1 MNKVFRVIWNHATQT
16 WVAVSELAKAK
27 GKTKSKTSK
36 LTAFSVALGS
46 TLAAGSV
53 MAAISS
59 ATLTGTISQSPNGI
73 AHLANGMSDVAV
85 STESIVNAPKNI
97 IVIGNKASAVYDQDI
112 YIGFNISG
120 NSAGQAGNT
129 IIGNRVTE
137 GGGTNG
143 HDSFSTAVGFG
154 SQVAGPSVAMGVGAR
169 ADINSANGWNA
180 TSSGGV
186 AIGAFALQGGN
197 KDGGTVIGAL
207 SSGDY
212 YYTTSIGALSG
223 ITAEFEDR
231 GSNKNYILQE
241 NGSVTNIRI
250 AQVSIGY
257 KAGAR
262 GGRAIAIGNCATTG
276 VARTNNGIGA
286 VAIGDQSKAFK
297 DASIAIGQQAIAGGV
312 TDAEIATLNA
322 EVARVQGLLNDA
334 NATLKTA
341 IKNMQDDPSADNK
354 FNVASAQAAVKRI
367 SLALERAKN
376 DLTYKSANNSKT
388 IASVAIGYLAKSNN
402 FYSTAVGP
410 KSIANSKDST
420 ALGSSASVSGANAL
434 SALAI
439 GHDARVIGD
448 SAVNATSIGTQSRI
462 HHNATGAIAFG
473 SGSNIYGDSSN
484 SIAIGTNTNISD
496 SKRAAANNAIAIGNE
511 AKATNLNAIAI
522 GNSSAAS
529 GIDSIALGNSNNVTG
544 NYSGAFGDPNIVTGD
559 QSYAFGNNNTVKADQ
574 AFVLGNKVTVD
585 AKNGDSYTGAVVLGD
600 NSTVPTEV
608 KKVNSAKIGTENGK
622 KLVYSGFAGNLGGAE
637 TNGEPQ
643 KADAGKQGRFV
654 SVGNA
659 TSPRQV
665 KFVAAGEISKTST
678 DAINGSQ
685 LYAFSDVVNNLA
697 TSTATIIG
705 GGATLNQN
713 GTINGFSRLLDTTGL
728 TATTY
733 TKPTTAAT
741 NVATAI
747 TNLNDYVNAGWKI
760 AEGNDAA
767 AKARISPN
775 EQVNFKADGL
785 ASVTVTANGTGANVT
800 YTVTKGEFKD
810 TTDNGTISAKDD
822 DNKGKAATVGD
833 VSEAINRAYWKAK
846 AAGNGADGNTITND
860 TPDQVT
866 AGTEVTFEAGKNL
879 TVDHSTA
886 KTFTFATVDT
896 PNFKGV
902 ELVNGNTAADK
913 KLTLTPTNAG
923 DLKLNKGTGNAA
935 AKITN
940 VVSGLEKFDENNPL
954 INGHTLEELTMSQ
967 DPAYSGLTNLADKNV
982 QNNTAA
988 TVGDLRGMGWV
999 VSSNKTTDNLKQ
1011 EYTAQVKNANEVK
1024 FVGTGVAVVSGKTD
1038 ENTRTITV
1046 DVAKGTLVNASADVG
1061 SQDRG
1066 KVTVTNGDD
1075 NKVAT
1080 VKNVAD
1086 AINSTGTIIKANNEH
1101 DTAITDTDETKNDDG
1116 AIVKAGEEVTY
1127 TAGKNLR
1134 VKRDTRNLT
1143 FALANNITVNS
1154 ANVSTKLTIGKTN
1167 PVGITSDANGLNF
1180 ATTEGTNTNAPVY
1193 LNGIKSTLQDTL
1205 GAATPNLVGK
1215 TFTDA
1220 EKARA
1225 ASVQDV
1231 LNSGWNI
1238 RGKKQATDADV
1249 ANVDFVRTYDTVDF
1263 ISGDANTTEVTV
1275 NAKDDN
1281 KRTEVSIKAKTGET
1295 DVVTAADTGKKAG
1308 QVKAKANAGTTTDQ
1322 GSNLATVDAVANAVN
1337 RAYWTAKAAGNG
1349 ADGNTIT
1356 NDTPN
1361 QVTAGTEVT
1370 FEAGKNL
1377 AVTHTT
1383 NKFEFKTKDDV
1394 EFTSLQIGGTDGP
1407 KLTKDGDSLK
1417 VSTADGSPVK
1427 ITNVKA
1433 GENDNDAV
1441 SYKQFKEIKV
1451 ATDNTI
1457 KLTAIDNVKGTQ
1469 NKTETT
1475 TSDQKLNQAD
1485 GINFKLASADND
1497 LLSVKAA
1504 GDTVTFTPK
1513 LGKVEVTNGKA
1524 VEATSQTGLVE
1535 ATALTEA
1542 LNKLGWKTKAT
1553 EAGSTANPVDQEI
1566 NAGDSVNYEDGQGT
1580 TAKVEITKGATNP
1593 DTGISTPDT
1602 VSVKYDVKAADN
1614 TINVSDAGVKV
1625 NTGSIELAKTDEKA
1639 NDRGKVTITPKA
1651 KVDGGTETQEEAN
1664 KRAETEV
1671 ATVKNVADAINS
1683 AATIIK
1689 AHNDNTEITDEVKD
1703 DKGEIVKAGEEVTYT
1718 AGKNLR
1724 VKRDTRNLTF
1734 ALANNIT
1741 VNSANVSTKLTIGKT
1756 NPVGITSDA
1765 NGLNFATTEGTN
1777 TNAPVY
1783 LNGIKSTLQ
1792 DTLGA
1797 ATPNLVGKTFT
1808 DAEKARA
1815 ASVQDVLNSGWNIRG
1830 KKQATDADVAN
1841 VDFVRTYDTVD
1852 FISGDANTTEVTVN
1866 AKDDNKRT
1874 EVSIKAKTGETDVVT
1889 AADTGKKAGQVKAK
1903 ANAGTTTDQGSNLA
1917 TVDAVANAVNRAY
1930 WTAKAA
1936 GNGADGNTIT
1946 NDTPNQVT
1954 AGTEVTFE
1962 AGKNLAVTHTT
1973 NKFEFKTKD
1982 DVEFTS
1988 LQIGGTDGPK
1998 LTKDGDSLKVSTAD
2012 GSPVKITNVKAGE
2025 NDNDAVSYKQFKEI
2039 KVATDN
2045 TIKLTAIDNV
2055 KGTQNK
2061 TETTTSDQKLNQAD
2075 GINFKLASADNDLLS
2090 VKAAGDTVTF
2100 TPKLGKVEVTN
2111 GKAVEATSQTGLVEA
2126 TALTEAL
2133 NKLGWKTKATE
2144 AGSTANPV
2152 DQEINAG
2159 DSVNYED
2166 GQGTTAKV
2174 EITKGATNPDT
2185 GISTP
2190 DTVSVKYD
2198 VKAAD
2203 NTINV
2208 SDAGVKV
2215 NTGSIELAKTDE
2227 KANDRG
2233 KVTITP
2239 KAKVDGGTETQEEA
2253 NKRAETEVATVKNVA
2268 DAINSA
2274 ATIIKAHND
2283 NTEITDEVKDDKGET
2298 VKAGDE
2304 VTYTAGKNLRV
2315 KRDARNLTFAL
2326 ANEIEVEK
2334 ATATKSLTIGEG
2346 DNTTTLTSDEDG
2358 LSVAGK
2364 NDAPRKVTNVAEG
2377 TETLVF
2383 DKEGNQLV
2391 EIGGKFYDTADIDDQ
2406 GLPKADAKEKT
2417 PLKDTDTDADAYA
2430 KAASGLA
2437 DLAGSDQTNALTV
2450 ADAGKL
2456 GWVMSA
2462 GGHSTAVQNADEVIF
2477 NAKDGV
2483 NITSHFDANSGKYNV
2498 DFGLKVDKDAD
2509 NILNVTEDG
2518 VSVLKGE
2525 LEAAATT
2532 GTTRGKVTVKDAEQT
2547 GDNQVATVNN
2557 VADAINSAK
2566 WFAKAENLEEGLTD
2580 RAQKDTD
2587 EEAAAIGA
2595 GDLIALKADKN
2606 LAVKREGTHFTYGLA
2621 KDIGVESVTANERV
2635 QIGSGGTAVN
2645 LISHLGALKVADKDG
2660 KATQITNVDAG
2671 ANTMRF
2677 NKDGDQLVQVG
2688 DKYYVVN
2695 PETGYADVEKEST
2708 PATEEELTELV
2719 KAKPEL
2725 KAYVAYAKAAS
2736 GLADLDNSD
2745 QTNALTVA
2753 DAQKLG
2759 WVVSAGDYAANV
2771 TNANEVRFNGS
2782 NGISVTGETDEH
2794 GVRNIN
2800 VSLAK
2805 GKVAGNTTT
2814 GVAAGDTNYV
2824 TGEQVANA
2832 INQSGWKTNVT
2843 QTNATTGA
2851 TETVTKVVIPGTQ
2864 VNYVNGSGTDAKVSA
2879 NASTGGLDVTF
2890 DVKSANLD
2898 TLTVGKDGVKVNT
2911 GAITSADSN
2920 ATITITNA
2928 DGSTSTIDNPERGKV
2943 TVATGEGNKVAT
2955 VQNVADAINSAKWFV
2970 NAKNLDT
2977 AMTVRSEKG
2986 TESQAIGAGDT
2997 VTFQADKNLAV
3008 SRKEGVFTYGL
3019 AKDIGVNSVTLGTA
3033 DTAVNLS
3040 ASAGALNVADKEGN
3054 AAQITNVKA
3063 GAEVVTFDK
3072 EGNQIVKKGDKYVT
3086 LDDAGNPTNIEA
3098 TPATEEELAKLDP
3111 RQKAVA
3117 GLANLYGS
3125 KGTNALTVEDARN
3138 LGWVVSAGDHSAA
3151 VTNTDEVVFEGTN
3164 GVDVSAKSENGV
3176 HTITVGIKDGD
3187 VVKSNQFTAK
3197 VGGVDTSVIKVGDQ
3211 YYKVEDID
3219 PKTGAPKA
3227 NVNAVTVD
3235 ANTTP
3240 TNAGTGYVT
3249 GNKVADAIQQSG
3261 FVLGKQKAPLAA
3273 SDYKEAD
3280 AADEVVNPNDEVR
3293 FADGNNTKVKLATKE
3308 SVDATGNKV
3317 TTTTV
3322 KVDVNGLPVQ
3332 YTTADGTPVT
3342 KVGDAFYKVD
3352 ANGNPT
3358 GDVVDG
3364 TTLVAKVINPTAK
3377 ANEAGRSITLGNVA
3391 NGAKTFDAAKDAE
3404 GNDLVKAN
3412 DGLWHRATDVE
3423 ANGALKPK
3431 ASSATPVTSDS
3442 SAGLVDFTKSKPN
3455 NVATVGDLQNIGWVM
3470 STSDNGY
3477 TDQVRNANKVD
3488 FKGGNGIEVKG
3499 KTLTD
3504 GTREITVA
3512 IKEGD
3517 VTKSNEFTAPD
3528 GTKLTKIGDN
3538 YYRQE
3543 DIDNHTGKP
3552 KSSEVKALY
3561 KAEGDKVFAI
3571 DQVTGNIKPS
3581 EEAKLVKKDN
3591 GYVTGNKVADAIA
3604 QSGWNIGL
3612 GDDAKAS
3619 EAFADP
3625 TKALSANTLEKVN
3638 PNDNLRFANGKNTKV
3653 SAATVESTD
3662 ENGDKVTTTY
3672 VKTDVELPL
3681 GQLSATDAAGNKVVK
3696 GADGKW
3702 YPAKVDGSADTAKG
3716 AIDGR
3721 TVRQETVLDPDNKGE
3736 KYKALTEQPT
3746 SADNN
3751 AISRAQSD
3759 ALKDQ
3764 KVVDAKAQLA
3774 KTLAQAGQ
3782 SAEVITAALEG
3793 IDNAV
3798 RDEVKAKY
3806 LKDNGLDKGTAGS
3819 VITNVAWGQK
3829 PSDAV
3834 NVDQLQNSG
3843 WNLDSK
3849 AVAGTNGKVTTIS
3862 TAATKVK
3869 MDETVNIN
3877 AGQNIEITRHGK
3889 SVEIATSMNPNFD
3902 SVKLGKGN
3910 KAVTLN
3916 STADGALSV
3925 EGAKVTNVAKG
3936 RITSGSTDAI
3946 NGGQLYDVASQVS
3959 QHLGNLNHRI
3969 NKVGKNADAGTAS
3982 ALAASQ
3988 LPQAYIPGKSMVAVA
4003 GGTYQGQN
4011 GLALGVS
4018 RTSDNG
4024 KVIIRLSGT
4033 ANSQGK
4039 KGVAAGIGYQW

>member
-27 GKTKSKTSK
+27 GKTKSKASK

-53 MAAISS
+53 MAATS
-59 ATLTGTISQSPNGI
+59 ATLTGTISPSSNGI
-73 AHLANGMSDVAV
+73 VHLGNGKTEVHATTDSSV
-85 STESIVNAPKNI
+85 SAPKNI
-97 IVIGNKASAVYDQDI
+97 IVIGDKDVNVFDQQI
-112 YIGFNISG
+112 YIGFNSR
-120 NSAGQAGNT
+120 NGQANGKAGDT
-129 IIGNRVTE
+129 IIGNRVDF
-137 GGGTNG
+137 GGGANG
-143 HDSFSTAVGFG
+143 QDSFSTAVGFG
-154 SQVAGPSVAMGVGAR
+154 TQVAGPSVAIGVGAR
-169 ADINSANGWNA
+169 SDPLDSSGWNA
-180 TSSGGV
+180 TTNGGV

-197 KDGGTVIGAL
+197 INGGTVIGAL

-212 YYTTSIGALSG
+212 HYATSIGALSG
-223 ITAEFEDR
+223 ITNTFVDKAT
-231 GSNKNYILQE
+231 NKGYTLQE
-241 NGSVTNIRI
+241 GGGATNIRV
-250 AQVSIGY
+250 AQASVGY

-262 GGRAIAIGNCATTG
+262 GARSVAIANCATTG
-276 VARTNNGIGA
+276 VAHTTAGTGA

-312 TDAEIATLNA
+312 TNAEITALKT
-322 EVARVQGLLNDA
+322 EVTRIQGLLDNA
-334 NATLKTA
+334 NATLATA
-341 IKNMQDDPSADNK
+341 VTNMNADQSADNK
-354 FNVASAQAAVKRI
+354 FNVAAARTAVQRI
-367 SLALERAKN
+367 SLALERAKK
-376 DLTYKSANNSKT
+376 DLTYASANNSQT
-388 IASVAIGYLAKSNN
+388 TAAVAIGYLAKSNN
-402 FYSTAVGP
+402 SYSTAVGP
-410 KSIANSKDST
+410 QSIVNSADST
-420 ALGSSASVSGANAL
+420 ALGRLANVSGANAS

-448 SAVNATSIGTQSRI
+448 TAVNATAIGTQSRI
-462 HHNATGAIAFG
+462 HHNAVGAIAFG
-473 SGSNIYGDSSN
+473 SNSNIYGNSNN
-484 SIAIGTNTNISD
+484 SIAIGTNAHISNND
-496 SKRAAANNAIAIGNE
+496 RRSHGVYAVVENATVLGSFSTASANKGTAVGSNNTVIG
-511 AKATNLNAIAI
+511 A
-522 GNSSAAS
+522 SSGALGSDNTVGKYSS
-529 GIDSIALGNSNNVTG
+529 GIDTSTYYGTRSFVVGSNNTVTLA
-544 NYSGAFGDPNIVTGD
+544 NDTMV
-559 QSYAFGNNNTVKADQ
+559 FGNNVAVTQ
-574 AFVLGNKVTVD
+574 ANRSGSVILGNNSSVPENVT
-585 AKNGDSYTGAVVLGD
+585 AI
-600 NSTVPTEV
+600 
-608 KKVNSAKIGTENGK
+608 NSAKVGNIT
-622 KLVYSGFAGNLGGAE
+622 YAGFAGNLGGTTTDGTSAVA
-637 TNGEPQ
+637 
-643 KADAGKQGRFV
+643 ADQGRFV
-654 SVGNA
+654 SIGNA
-659 TSPRQV
+659 KAPRQI
-665 KFVAAGEISKTST
+665 KHVAAGRIEADST

-685 LYAFSDVVNNLA
+685 LYSLTGVVSNMGVSVANV
-697 TSTATIIG
+697 IG
-705 GGATLNQN
+705 GNAVLNPN

-728 TATTY
+728 ADTTTY

-760 AEGNDAA
+760 AQGDETD
-767 AKARISPN
+767 AKARISPD

-785 ASVTVTANGTGANVT
+785 ASVTVEANATNKGADVT

-810 TTDNGTISAKDD
+810 DTTDGTISAKTD
-822 DNKGKAATVGD
+822 KGDKAATVND
-833 VSEAINRAYWKAK
+833 VSSAINRAYWKAK
-846 AAGNGADGNTITND
+846 AAGNGVTTD
-860 TPDQVT
+860 TPDQVI
-866 AGTEVTFEAGKNL
+866 AGTEVTFAAGKNL
-879 TVDHSTA
+879 TVDHKTP

-902 ELVNGNTAADK
+902 ELVDKNATDDK
-913 KLTLTPTNAG
+913 KLTLTPTDAG
-923 DLKLNKGTGNAA
+923 DLELNKGLSNAA

-940 VVSGLEKFDENNPL
+940 VVSGLAKFDVNNPL
-954 INGHTLEELTMSQ
+954 VGNGHTLEELTMSQ
-967 DPAYSGLTNLADKNV
+967 DDAYSGLTNLADKNV
-982 QNNTAA
+982 QDNTAA

-999 VSSNKTTDNLKQ
+999 VSSNKTTGSLSN
-1011 EYTAQVKNANEVK
+1011 EYTSQVKNANEVK
-1024 FVGTGVAVVSGKTD
+1024 FVGTGAAVVSGKTD
-1038 ENTRTITV
+1038 DNTRTITV
-1046 DVAKGTLVNASADVG
+1046 DVAKGELVNATTDAQTGNTVNAN
-1061 SQDRG
+1061 RG
-1066 KVTVTNGDD
+1066 KVTVKSGDD

-1086 AINSTGTIIKANNEH
+1086 AINSAATIIKAVNEH

-1116 AIVKAGEEVTY
+1116 EVVKAGDDVTY
-1127 TAGKNLR
+1127 KAGKNLR

-1143 FALANNITVNS
+1143 FALANDITVNN
-1154 ANVSTKLTIGKTN
+1154 ANVDTKLTIGKTN
-1167 PVGITSDANGLNF
+1167 PVGITSDTNGLNF

-1193 LNGIKSTLQDTL
+1193 LNGVKSTLQDTIVA
-1205 GAATPNLVGK
+1205 AATPNLEKVDK
-1215 TFTDA
+1215 DVTTFTAA

-1238 RGKKQATDADV
+1238 RGKKQATDADI

-1295 DVVTAADTGKKAG
+1295 DVVTAADAGKKVG

-1322 GSNLATVDAVANAVN
+1322 GSNLATVNAVANAVN
-1337 RAYWTAKAAGNG
+1337 SAYWTAKAAGNG
-1349 ADGNTIT
+1349 VT
-1356 NDTPN
+1356 NDTPD

-1370 FEAGKNL
+1370 FKAGKNL
-1377 AVTHTT
+1377 AVDHSTANT
-1383 NKFEFKTKDDV
+1383 FEFKTKDEV
-1394 EFTSLQIGGTDGP
+1394 EFTSVQIGTDGP
-1407 KLTKDGDSLK
+1407 KLTKGDGNTLK
-1417 VSTADGSPVK
+1417 VSAVDGTAPVK
-1427 ITNVKA
+1427 ITNVAA

-1441 SYKQFKEIKV
+1441 SYKQFKEIKA

-1513 LGKVEVTNGKA
+1513 LGKVEITDGKA

-1535 ATALTEA
+1535 ATELTEA

-1671 ATVKNVADAINS
+1671 ATVKNVAN
-1683 AATIIK
+1683 
-1689 AHNDNTEITDEVKD
+1689 
-1703 DKGEIVKAGEEVTYT
+1703 
-1718 AGKNLR
+1718 
-1724 VKRDTRNLTF
+1724 
-1734 ALANNIT
+1734 
-1741 VNSANVSTKLTIGKT
+1741 
-1756 NPVGITSDA
+1756 
-1765 NGLNFATTEGTN
+1765 
-1777 TNAPVY
+1777 
-1783 LNGIKSTLQ
+1783 
-1792 DTLGA
+1792 
-1797 ATPNLVGKTFT
+1797 
-1808 DAEKARA
+1808 
-1815 ASVQDVLNSGWNIRG
+1815 
-1830 KKQATDADVAN
+1830 
-1841 VDFVRTYDTVD
+1841 
-1852 FISGDANTTEVTVN
+1852 
-1866 AKDDNKRT
+1866 
-1874 EVSIKAKTGETDVVT
+1874 
-1889 AADTGKKAGQVKAK
+1889 
-1903 ANAGTTTDQGSNLA
+1903 
-1917 TVDAVANAVNRAY
+1917 
-1930 WTAKAA
+1930 
-1936 GNGADGNTIT
+1936 
-1946 NDTPNQVT
+1946 
-1954 AGTEVTFE
+1954 
-1962 AGKNLAVTHTT
+1962 
-1973 NKFEFKTKD
+1973 
-1982 DVEFTS
+1982 
-1988 LQIGGTDGPK
+1988 
-1998 LTKDGDSLKVSTAD
+1998 
-2012 GSPVKITNVKAGE
+2012 
-2025 NDNDAVSYKQFKEI
+2025 
-2039 KVATDN
+2039 
-2045 TIKLTAIDNV
+2045 
-2055 KGTQNK
+2055 
-2061 TETTTSDQKLNQAD
+2061 
-2075 GINFKLASADNDLLS
+2075 
-2090 VKAAGDTVTF
+2090 
-2100 TPKLGKVEVTN
+2100 
-2111 GKAVEATSQTGLVEA
+2111 
-2126 TALTEAL
+2126 
-2133 NKLGWKTKATE
+2133 
-2144 AGSTANPV
+2144 
-2152 DQEINAG
+2152 
-2159 DSVNYED
+2159 
-2166 GQGTTAKV
+2166 
-2174 EITKGATNPDT
+2174 
-2185 GISTP
+2185 
-2190 DTVSVKYD
+2190 
-2198 VKAAD
+2198 
-2203 NTINV
+2203 
-2208 SDAGVKV
+2208 
-2215 NTGSIELAKTDE
+2215 
-2227 KANDRG
+2227 
-2233 KVTITP
+2233 
-2239 KAKVDGGTETQEEA
+2239 
-2253 NKRAETEVATVKNVA
+2253 
-2268 DAINSA
+2268 AINSA

-2298 VKAGDE
+2298 VKAGDD

-2462 GGHSTAVQNADEVIF
+2462 GGNSTAVQNADEVIF

-2498 DFGLKVDKDAD
+2498 DFGLKVDEDAD

-2532 GTTRGKVTVKDAEQT
+2532 GTTRGKVTVKEADQT

-2557 VADAINSAK
+2557 VAEAINSAK
-2566 WFAKAENLEEGLTD
+2566 WFAKAENLEEALTD

-2606 LAVKREGTHFTYGLA
+2606 LAVKREGT
-2621 KDIGVESVTANERV
+2621 N
-2635 QIGSGGTAVN
+2635 
-2645 LISHLGALKVADKDG
+2645 
-2660 KATQITNVDAG
+2660 
-2671 ANTMRF
+2671 
-2677 NKDGDQLVQVG
+2677 
-2688 DKYYVVN
+2688 
-2695 PETGYADVEKEST
+2695 
-2708 PATEEELTELV
+2708 
-2719 KAKPEL
+2719 
-2725 KAYVAYAKAAS
+2725 
-2736 GLADLDNSD
+2736 
-2745 QTNALTVA
+2745 
-2753 DAQKLG
+2753 
-2759 WVVSAGDYAANV
+2759 
-2771 TNANEVRFNGS
+2771 
-2782 NGISVTGETDEH
+2782 
-2794 GVRNIN
+2794 
-2800 VSLAK
+2800 
-2805 GKVAGNTTT
+2805 
-2814 GVAAGDTNYV
+2814 
-2824 TGEQVANA
+2824 
-2832 INQSGWKTNVT
+2832 
-2843 QTNATTGA
+2843 
-2851 TETVTKVVIPGTQ
+2851 
-2864 VNYVNGSGTDAKVSA
+2864 
-2879 NASTGGLDVTF
+2879 
-2890 DVKSANLD
+2890 
-2898 TLTVGKDGVKVNT
+2898 
-2911 GAITSADSN
+2911 
-2920 ATITITNA
+2920 
-2928 DGSTSTIDNPERGKV
+2928 
-2943 TVATGEGNKVAT
+2943 
-2955 VQNVADAINSAKWFV
+2955 
-2970 NAKNLDT
+2970 
-2977 AMTVRSEKG
+2977 
-2986 TESQAIGAGDT
+2986 
-2997 VTFQADKNLAV
+2997 
-3008 SRKEGVFTYGL
+3008 FTYGL
-3019 AKDIGVNSVTLGTA
+3019 AKDIGVNSITLGTA
-3033 DTAVNLS
+3033 ETAVNLS
-3040 ASAGALNVADKEGN
+3040 SSAGALNVADKDGN
-3054 AAQITNVKA
+3054 TAQITNVKA

-3072 EGNQIVKKGDKYVT
+3072 DGNQIVKKGDKYVT

-3111 RQKAVA
+3111 SQKALA
-3117 GLANLYGS
+3117 GLADLYGS

-3240 TNAGTGYVT
+3240 TNAGLGYVT

-3308 SVDATGNKV
+3308 SVDAKGNKV

-3352 ANGNPT
+3352 ENGNPT

-3364 TTLVAKVINPTAK
+3364 ATLVAKVINPTAK

-3412 DGLWHRATDVE
+3412 DGLWHKATDVE
-3423 ANGALKPK
+3423 ANGTLKPK

-3543 DIDNHTGKP
+3543 DIDIHTGKP

-3681 GQLSATDAAGNKVVK
+3681 SQLSATDAAGNKVVK
-3696 GADGKW
+3696 GTDGKW
-3702 YPAKVDGSADTAKG
+3702 YPAKADGSADTAKE
-3716 AIDGR
+3716 AVDGR

-3849 AVAGTNGKVTTIS
+3849 AVAGTNGKVTAIN

-3889 SVEIATSMNPNFD
+3889 SVEIATSMNPSFD

>member
-27 GKTKSKTSK
+27 GKTKSKASK

-53 MAAISS
+53 MAATS
-59 ATLTGTISQSPNGI
+59 ATLTGTISPSSNGI
-73 AHLANGMSDVAV
+73 VHLGNGKTEVHATTDSSV
-85 STESIVNAPKNI
+85 SAPKNI
-97 IVIGNKASAVYDQDI
+97 IVIGDKDVNVFDQQI
-112 YIGFNISG
+112 YIGFNSR
-120 NSAGQAGNT
+120 NGQANGKAGDT
-129 IIGNRVTE
+129 IIGNRVDF
-137 GGGTNG
+137 GGGANG
-143 HDSFSTAVGFG
+143 QDSFSTAVGFG
-154 SQVAGPSVAMGVGAR
+154 TQVAGPSVAIGVGAR
-169 ADINSANGWNA
+169 SDPLDSSGWNA
-180 TSSGGV
+180 TTNGGV

-197 KDGGTVIGAL
+197 INGGTVIGAL

-212 YYTTSIGALSG
+212 HYATSIGALSG
-223 ITAEFEDR
+223 ITNTFVDKAT
-231 GSNKNYILQE
+231 NKGYTLQE
-241 NGSVTNIRI
+241 GGGATNIRV
-250 AQVSIGY
+250 AQASVGY

-262 GGRAIAIGNCATTG
+262 GARSVAIANCATTG
-276 VARTNNGIGA
+276 VAHTTAGTGA

-312 TDAEIATLNA
+312 TSAEITALNA
-322 EVARVQGLLNDA
+322 EVTRIQGLLDNA
-334 NATLKTA
+334 NATLATA
-341 IKNMQDDPSADNK
+341 VTNMNADQSADNK
-354 FNVASAQAAVKRI
+354 FNVAAARTAVQRI
-367 SLALERAKN
+367 SLALERAKK
-376 DLTYKSANNSKT
+376 DLTYASANNSQT
-388 IASVAIGYLAKSNN
+388 TAAVAIGYLAKSNN
-402 FYSTAVGP
+402 SYSTAVGP
-410 KSIANSKDST
+410 QSIVNSADST
-420 ALGSSASVSGANAL
+420 ALGRLANVSGANAS

-448 SAVNATSIGTQSRI
+448 TAVNATAIGTQSRI
-462 HHNATGAIAFG
+462 HHNAVGAIAFG
-473 SGSNIYGDSSN
+473 SNSNIYGNSNN
-484 SIAIGTNTNISD
+484 SIAIGTNAHISNND
-496 SKRAAANNAIAIGNE
+496 RRSHGVYAVVENATVLGSFSTASANKGTAVGSNNTVIG
-511 AKATNLNAIAI
+511 A
-522 GNSSAAS
+522 SSGALGSDNTVGKYSS
-529 GIDSIALGNSNNVTG
+529 GIDTSTYYGTRSFVVGLNNTVTLA
-544 NYSGAFGDPNIVTGD
+544 NDTMV
-559 QSYAFGNNNTVKADQ
+559 FGNNVAVTQ
-574 AFVLGNKVTVD
+574 ANRSGSVILGNNSSVPENVT
-585 AKNGDSYTGAVVLGD
+585 AI
-600 NSTVPTEV
+600 
-608 KKVNSAKIGTENGK
+608 NSAKVGNIT
-622 KLVYSGFAGNLGGAE
+622 YAGFAGNLGGTTTDGTSAVA
-637 TNGEPQ
+637 
-643 KADAGKQGRFV
+643 ADQGRFV
-654 SVGNA
+654 SIGNA
-659 TSPRQV
+659 KAPRQI
-665 KFVAAGEISKTST
+665 KHVAAGRIEADST

-685 LYAFSDVVNNLA
+685 LYSLTGVVSNMGVSVANV
-697 TSTATIIG
+697 IG
-705 GGATLNQN
+705 GNAVLNPN

-728 TATTY
+728 ADTTTY

-760 AEGNDAA
+760 AQGDETD
-767 AKARISPN
+767 AKARISPD

-785 ASVTVTANGTGANVT
+785 ASVTVEANATNKGADVT

-810 TTDNGTISAKDD
+810 DTTDGTISAKTD
-822 DNKGKAATVGD
+822 KGDKAATVND
-833 VSEAINRAYWKAK
+833 VSSAINRAYWKAK
-846 AAGNGADGNTITND
+846 AAGNGVTTD
-860 TPDQVT
+860 TPDQVI
-866 AGTEVTFEAGKNL
+866 AGTEVTFAAGKNL
-879 TVDHSTA
+879 TVDHKTP

-896 PNFKGV
+896 PNLKGV
-902 ELVNGNTAADK
+902 ELVDKNATDDK
-913 KLTLTPTNAG
+913 KLTLTPTDAG
-923 DLKLNKGTGNAA
+923 DLELNKGLSNAA

-940 VVSGLEKFDENNPL
+940 VVSGLAKFDVNNPL
-954 INGHTLEELTMSQ
+954 VGNGHTLEELTMSQ
-967 DPAYSGLTNLADKNV
+967 DDAYSGLTNLADKNV
-982 QNNTAA
+982 QDNTAA

-999 VSSNKTTDNLKQ
+999 VSSNKTTGSLSN
-1011 EYTAQVKNANEVK
+1011 EYTSQVKNANEVK
-1024 FVGTGVAVVSGKTD
+1024 FVGTGAAVVSGKTD
-1038 ENTRTITV
+1038 DNTRTITV
-1046 DVAKGTLVNASADVG
+1046 DVAKGELVNATTDAQTGNTVNAN
-1061 SQDRG
+1061 RG
-1066 KVTVTNGDD
+1066 KVTVKSGDD

-1086 AINSTGTIIKANNEH
+1086 AINSAATIIKAVNEH

-1116 AIVKAGEEVTY
+1116 EVVKAGDDVTY
-1127 TAGKNLR
+1127 KAGKNLR

-1143 FALANNITVNS
+1143 FALANDITVNN
-1154 ANVSTKLTIGKTN
+1154 ANVDTKLTIGKTN
-1167 PVGITSDANGLNF
+1167 PVGITSDTNGLNF

-1193 LNGIKSTLQDTL
+1193 LNGVKSTLQDTIVA
-1205 GAATPNLVGK
+1205 AATPNLEKVDK
-1215 TFTDA
+1215 DVTTFTAA

-1295 DVVTAADTGKKAG
+1295 DVVTAADAGKKVG

-1322 GSNLATVDAVANAVN
+1322 GSNLATVNAVANAVN
-1337 RAYWTAKAAGNG
+1337 SAYWTAKAAGNG
-1349 ADGNTIT
+1349 VT
-1356 NDTPN
+1356 NDTPD

-1370 FEAGKNL
+1370 FKAGKNL
-1377 AVTHTT
+1377 AVDHSTANT
-1383 NKFEFKTKDDV
+1383 FEFKTKDEV
-1394 EFTSLQIGGTDGP
+1394 EFTSVQIGTDGP
-1407 KLTKDGDSLK
+1407 KLTKGDGNTLK
-1417 VSTADGSPVK
+1417 VSAVDGTAPVK
-1427 ITNVKA
+1427 ITNVAA

-1441 SYKQFKEIKV
+1441 SYKQFKEIKA

-1513 LGKVEVTNGKA
+1513 LGKVEITDGKA

-1535 ATALTEA
+1535 ATELTEA

-1625 NTGSIELAKTDEKA
+1625 NTGDIELAKTDETA
-1639 NDRGKVTITPKA
+1639 TARGKVTITPKA
-1651 KVDGGTETQEEAN
+1651 KAAGGTETPEEAN

-1671 ATVKNVADAINS
+1671 ATVKNVAEAINS
-1683 AATIIK
+1683 AGTIIK
-1689 AHNDNTEITDEVKD
+1689 AANKHNETITD
-1703 DKGEIVKAGEEVTYT
+1703 
-1718 AGKNLR
+1718 
-1724 VKRDTRNLTF
+1724 
-1734 ALANNIT
+1734 
-1741 VNSANVSTKLTIGKT
+1741 
-1756 NPVGITSDA
+1756 
-1765 NGLNFATTEGTN
+1765 
-1777 TNAPVY
+1777 
-1783 LNGIKSTLQ
+1783 
-1792 DTLGA
+1792 
-1797 ATPNLVGKTFT
+1797 
-1808 DAEKARA
+1808 
-1815 ASVQDVLNSGWNIRG
+1815 
-1830 KKQATDADVAN
+1830 
-1841 VDFVRTYDTVD
+1841 
-1852 FISGDANTTEVTVN
+1852 
-1866 AKDDNKRT
+1866 
-1874 EVSIKAKTGETDVVT
+1874 
-1889 AADTGKKAGQVKAK
+1889 
-1903 ANAGTTTDQGSNLA
+1903 
-1917 TVDAVANAVNRAY
+1917 
-1930 WTAKAA
+1930 
-1936 GNGADGNTIT
+1936 
-1946 NDTPNQVT
+1946 
-1954 AGTEVTFE
+1954 
-1962 AGKNLAVTHTT
+1962 
-1973 NKFEFKTKD
+1973 
-1982 DVEFTS
+1982 
-1988 LQIGGTDGPK
+1988 
-1998 LTKDGDSLKVSTAD
+1998 
-2012 GSPVKITNVKAGE
+2012 
-2025 NDNDAVSYKQFKEI
+2025 
-2039 KVATDN
+2039 
-2045 TIKLTAIDNV
+2045 
-2055 KGTQNK
+2055 
-2061 TETTTSDQKLNQAD
+2061 
-2075 GINFKLASADNDLLS
+2075 
-2090 VKAAGDTVTF
+2090 
-2100 TPKLGKVEVTN
+2100 
-2111 GKAVEATSQTGLVEA
+2111 
-2126 TALTEAL
+2126 
-2133 NKLGWKTKATE
+2133 
-2144 AGSTANPV
+2144 
-2152 DQEINAG
+2152 
-2159 DSVNYED
+2159 
-2166 GQGTTAKV
+2166 
-2174 EITKGATNPDT
+2174 
-2185 GISTP
+2185 
-2190 DTVSVKYD
+2190 
-2198 VKAAD
+2198 
-2203 NTINV
+2203 
-2208 SDAGVKV
+2208 
-2215 NTGSIELAKTDE
+2215 TDE
-2227 KANDRG
+2227 
-2233 KVTITP
+2233 T
-2239 KAKVDGGTETQEEA
+2239 
-2253 NKRAETEVATVKNVA
+2253 
-2268 DAINSA
+2268 
-2274 ATIIKAHND
+2274 
-2283 NTEITDEVKDDKGET
+2283 KDDKGET

-2315 KRDARNLTFAL
+2315 KRDDRNLTFAL

-2437 DLAGSDQTNALTV
+2437 DLENSDQTNALTV

-2462 GGHSTAVQNADEVIF
+2462 GGNSTAVQNADEVIF

-2498 DFGLKVDKDAD
+2498 DFGLKVDEDAD

-2532 GTTRGKVTVKDAEQT
+2532 GTTRGKVTVKEADQT

-2557 VADAINSAK
+2557 VAEAINSAK
-2566 WFAKAENLEEGLTD
+2566 WFAKAENLEEALTD
-2580 RAQKDTD
+2580 RVQKDTD

-2621 KDIGVESVTANERV
+2621 KDIEVESVTANERV

-2645 LISHLGALKVADKDG
+2645 LTSHLGALKVADKDG

-2671 ANTMRF
+2671 ANTMKF

-2824 TGEQVANA
+2824 TGEQVANV

-2851 TETVTKVVIPGTQ
+2851 TETVTKVVTPGTQ
-2864 VNYVNGSGTDAKVSA
+2864 VNYVNGSGTDAKVSV

-2955 VQNVADAINSAKWFV
+2955 VQNVADAINSAKWFA

-3033 DTAVNLS
+3033 DTVVNLS
-3040 ASAGALNVADKEGN
+3040 SSAGALNVADKEGN

-3072 EGNQIVKKGDKYVT
+3072 EGNQIVRKGDKYVT
-3086 LDDAGNPTNIEA
+3086 LDDAGHPTDIEA
-3098 TPATEEELAKLDP
+3098 TPATEEELAKLDS

-3117 GLANLYGS
+3117 GLADLYGS

-3151 VTNTDEVVFEGTN
+3151 VTNTDEVVFEGIN

-3197 VGGVDTSVIKVGDQ
+3197 VGGKDTPVIKVGDQ

-3240 TNAGTGYVT
+3240 TNAGLGYVT

-3273 SDYKEAD
+3273 SDYKDAD
-3280 AADEVVNPNDEVR
+3280 VADEVVNPNDEVR

-3308 SVDATGNKV
+3308 SVDVTGNKV

-3364 TTLVAKVINPTAK
+3364 ATLVAKVINPTAK

-3412 DGLWHRATDVE
+3412 DGLWHKATDVE

-3625 TKALSANTLEKVN
+3625 TKALSANILEKVN

-3681 GQLSATDAAGNKVVK
+3681 GQLSATDTAGNKVVK

-3702 YPAKVDGSADTAKG
+3702 YPAKADGSADTAKG
-3716 AIDGR
+3716 AVDGR

-3849 AVAGTNGKVTTIS
+3849 AVAGTNGKVTTIN

>member
-27 GKTKSKTSK
+27 GKTKSKASK

-53 MAAISS
+53 MAATS
-59 ATLTGTISQSPNGI
+59 ATLTGTISPSSNGI
-73 AHLANGMSDVAV
+73 VHLGNGKTEVHATTDSSV
-85 STESIVNAPKNI
+85 SAPKNI
-97 IVIGNKASAVYDQDI
+97 IVIGDKDVNVFDQQI
-112 YIGFNISG
+112 YIGFNSR
-120 NSAGQAGNT
+120 NGQANGKAGDT
-129 IIGNRVTE
+129 IIGNRVDF
-137 GGGTNG
+137 GGGANG
-143 HDSFSTAVGFG
+143 QDSFSTAVGFG
-154 SQVAGPSVAMGVGAR
+154 TQVAGPSVAIGVGAR
-169 ADINSANGWNA
+169 SDPLDSSGWNA
-180 TSSGGV
+180 TTNGGV

-197 KDGGTVIGAL
+197 INGGTVIGAL

-212 YYTTSIGALSG
+212 HYATSIGALSG
-223 ITAEFEDR
+223 ITNTFVDKAT
-231 GSNKNYILQE
+231 NKGYTLQE
-241 NGSVTNIRI
+241 GGGATNIRV
-250 AQVSIGY
+250 AQASVGY

-262 GGRAIAIGNCATTG
+262 GARSVAIANCATTG
-276 VARTNNGIGA
+276 VAHTTAGTGA

-312 TDAEIATLNA
+312 TSAEITALNA
-322 EVARVQGLLNDA
+322 EVTRIQGLLDNA
-334 NATLKTA
+334 NATLATA
-341 IKNMQDDPSADNK
+341 VTNMNADQSADNK
-354 FNVASAQAAVKRI
+354 FNVAAARTAVQRI
-367 SLALERAKN
+367 SLALERAKK
-376 DLTYKSANNSKT
+376 DLTYASANNSQT
-388 IASVAIGYLAKSNN
+388 TAAVAIGYLAKSNN
-402 FYSTAVGP
+402 SYSTAVGP
-410 KSIANSKDST
+410 QSIVNSADST
-420 ALGSSASVSGANAL
+420 ALGRLANVSGANAS

-448 SAVNATSIGTQSRI
+448 TAVNATAIGTQSRI
-462 HHNATGAIAFG
+462 HHNAVGAIAFG
-473 SGSNIYGDSSN
+473 SNSNIYGNSNN
-484 SIAIGTNTNISD
+484 SIAIGTNAHISNND
-496 SKRAAANNAIAIGNE
+496 RRSHGVYAVVENATVLGSFSTASANKGTAVGSNNTVIG
-511 AKATNLNAIAI
+511 A
-522 GNSSAAS
+522 SSGALGSDNTVGKYSS
-529 GIDSIALGNSNNVTG
+529 GIDTSTYYGTRSFVVGSNNTVTLA
-544 NYSGAFGDPNIVTGD
+544 NDTMV
-559 QSYAFGNNNTVKADQ
+559 FGNNVAVTQ
-574 AFVLGNKVTVD
+574 ANRSGSVILGNNSSVPENVT
-585 AKNGDSYTGAVVLGD
+585 AI
-600 NSTVPTEV
+600 
-608 KKVNSAKIGTENGK
+608 NSAKVGNIT
-622 KLVYSGFAGNLGGAE
+622 YAGFAGNLGGTTTDGTSAVA
-637 TNGEPQ
+637 
-643 KADAGKQGRFV
+643 ADQGRFV
-654 SVGNA
+654 SIGNA
-659 TSPRQV
+659 KAPRQI
-665 KFVAAGEISKTST
+665 KHVAAGRIEADST

-685 LYAFSDVVNNLA
+685 LYSLTGVVSNMGVSVANV
-697 TSTATIIG
+697 IG
-705 GGATLNQN
+705 GNAVLNPN

-728 TATTY
+728 ADTTTY

-760 AEGNDAA
+760 AQGDETD
-767 AKARISPN
+767 AKARISPD

-785 ASVTVTANGTGANVT
+785 ASVTVEANATNKGADVT

-810 TTDNGTISAKDD
+810 DTTDGTISAKTD
-822 DNKGKAATVGD
+822 KGDKAATVND
-833 VSEAINRAYWKAK
+833 VSSAINRAYWKAK
-846 AAGNGADGNTITND
+846 AAGNGVTTD
-860 TPDQVT
+860 TPDQVI
-866 AGTEVTFEAGKNL
+866 AGTEVTFAAGKNL
-879 TVDHSTA
+879 TVDHKTP

-902 ELVNGNTAADK
+902 ELVDKNATDDK
-913 KLTLTPTNAG
+913 KLTLTPTDAG
-923 DLKLNKGTGNAA
+923 DLELNKGLSNAA

-940 VVSGLEKFDENNPL
+940 VVSGLAKFDVNNPL
-954 INGHTLEELTMSQ
+954 VGNGHTLEELTMSQ
-967 DPAYSGLTNLADKNV
+967 DDAYSGLTNLADKNV
-982 QNNTAA
+982 QDNTAA

-999 VSSNKTTDNLKQ
+999 VSSNKTTGSLSN
-1011 EYTAQVKNANEVK
+1011 EYTSQVKNANEVK
-1024 FVGTGVAVVSGKTD
+1024 FVGTGAAVVSGKTD
-1038 ENTRTITV
+1038 DNTRTITV
-1046 DVAKGTLVNASADVG
+1046 DVAKGELVNATTDAQTGNTVNAN
-1061 SQDRG
+1061 RG
-1066 KVTVTNGDD
+1066 KVTVKSGDD

-1086 AINSTGTIIKANNEH
+1086 AINSAATIIKAVNEH

-1116 AIVKAGEEVTY
+1116 EVVKAGDDVTY
-1127 TAGKNLR
+1127 KAGKNLR

-1143 FALANNITVNS
+1143 FALANDITVNN
-1154 ANVSTKLTIGKTN
+1154 ANVDTKLTIGKTN
-1167 PVGITSDANGLNF
+1167 PVGITSDTNGLNF

-1193 LNGIKSTLQDTL
+1193 LNGVKSTLQDTIVA
-1205 GAATPNLVGK
+1205 AATPNLEKVDK
-1215 TFTDA
+1215 DVTTFTAA

-1295 DVVTAADTGKKAG
+1295 DVVTAADAGKKVG

-1322 GSNLATVDAVANAVN
+1322 GSNLATVNAVANAVN
-1337 RAYWTAKAAGNG
+1337 SAYWTAKAAGNG
-1349 ADGNTIT
+1349 VT
-1356 NDTPN
+1356 NDTPD

-1370 FEAGKNL
+1370 FKAGKNL
-1377 AVTHTT
+1377 AVDHSTANT
-1383 NKFEFKTKDDV
+1383 FEFKTKDEV
-1394 EFTSLQIGGTDGP
+1394 EFTSVQIGTDGP
-1407 KLTKDGDSLK
+1407 KLTKGDGNTLK
-1417 VSTADGSPVK
+1417 VSAVDGTAPVK
-1427 ITNVKA
+1427 ITNVAA

-1441 SYKQFKEIKV
+1441 SYKQFKEIK
-1451 ATDNTI
+1451 ATTDNTI

-1513 LGKVEVTNGKA
+1513 LGKVEITDGKA

-1535 ATALTEA
+1535 ATELTEA

-1671 ATVKNVADAINS
+1671 ATVKNVAN
-1683 AATIIK
+1683 
-1689 AHNDNTEITDEVKD
+1689 
-1703 DKGEIVKAGEEVTYT
+1703 
-1718 AGKNLR
+1718 
-1724 VKRDTRNLTF
+1724 
-1734 ALANNIT
+1734 
-1741 VNSANVSTKLTIGKT
+1741 
-1756 NPVGITSDA
+1756 
-1765 NGLNFATTEGTN
+1765 
-1777 TNAPVY
+1777 
-1783 LNGIKSTLQ
+1783 
-1792 DTLGA
+1792 
-1797 ATPNLVGKTFT
+1797 
-1808 DAEKARA
+1808 
-1815 ASVQDVLNSGWNIRG
+1815 
-1830 KKQATDADVAN
+1830 
-1841 VDFVRTYDTVD
+1841 
-1852 FISGDANTTEVTVN
+1852 
-1866 AKDDNKRT
+1866 
-1874 EVSIKAKTGETDVVT
+1874 
-1889 AADTGKKAGQVKAK
+1889 
-1903 ANAGTTTDQGSNLA
+1903 
-1917 TVDAVANAVNRAY
+1917 
-1930 WTAKAA
+1930 
-1936 GNGADGNTIT
+1936 
-1946 NDTPNQVT
+1946 
-1954 AGTEVTFE
+1954 
-1962 AGKNLAVTHTT
+1962 
-1973 NKFEFKTKD
+1973 
-1982 DVEFTS
+1982 
-1988 LQIGGTDGPK
+1988 
-1998 LTKDGDSLKVSTAD
+1998 
-2012 GSPVKITNVKAGE
+2012 
-2025 NDNDAVSYKQFKEI
+2025 
-2039 KVATDN
+2039 
-2045 TIKLTAIDNV
+2045 
-2055 KGTQNK
+2055 
-2061 TETTTSDQKLNQAD
+2061 
-2075 GINFKLASADNDLLS
+2075 
-2090 VKAAGDTVTF
+2090 
-2100 TPKLGKVEVTN
+2100 
-2111 GKAVEATSQTGLVEA
+2111 
-2126 TALTEAL
+2126 
-2133 NKLGWKTKATE
+2133 
-2144 AGSTANPV
+2144 
-2152 DQEINAG
+2152 
-2159 DSVNYED
+2159 
-2166 GQGTTAKV
+2166 
-2174 EITKGATNPDT
+2174 
-2185 GISTP
+2185 
-2190 DTVSVKYD
+2190 
-2198 VKAAD
+2198 
-2203 NTINV
+2203 
-2208 SDAGVKV
+2208 
-2215 NTGSIELAKTDE
+2215 
-2227 KANDRG
+2227 
-2233 KVTITP
+2233 
-2239 KAKVDGGTETQEEA
+2239 
-2253 NKRAETEVATVKNVA
+2253 
-2268 DAINSA
+2268 AINSA

-2298 VKAGDE
+2298 VKAGDD

-2462 GGHSTAVQNADEVIF
+2462 GGNSTAVQNADEVIF

-2498 DFGLKVDKDAD
+2498 DFGLKVDEDAD

-2532 GTTRGKVTVKDAEQT
+2532 GTTRGKVTVKEADQT

-2557 VADAINSAK
+2557 VAEAINSAK
-2566 WFAKAENLEEGLTD
+2566 WFAKAENLEEALTD

-2606 LAVKREGTHFTYGLA
+2606 LAVKREGTNFTYGLA
-2621 KDIGVESVTANERV
+2621 KDIGVNSITLGTAE
-2635 QIGSGGTAVN
+2635 TAVN
-2645 LISHLGALKVADKDG
+2645 LSSSAGALNVADKDG
-2660 KATQITNVDAG
+2660 NTAQITNVKAG
-2671 ANTMRF
+2671 AEVVTF
-2677 NKDGDQLVQVG
+2677 DKDGNQIVKKG
-2688 DKYYVVN
+2688 DKYVTLDDAGN
-2695 PETGYADVEKEST
+2695 PTNIEAT
-2708 PATEEELTELV
+2708 PATEEELAKLDPSQ
-2719 KAKPEL
+2719 KAL
-2725 KAYVAYAKAAS
+2725 A
-2736 GLADLDNSD
+2736 GLADLYGSKG
-2745 QTNALTVA
+2745 TNALTVE
-2753 DAQKLG
+2753 DARNLG
-2759 WVVSAGDYAANV
+2759 WVVSAGDHSAAV
-2771 TNANEVRFNGS
+2771 TN
-2782 NGISVTGETDEH
+2782 TDEVVFEGTN
-2794 GVRNIN
+2794 GVD
-2800 VSLAK
+2800 VSAK
-2805 GKVAGNTTT
+2805 SENGVHTITVGIAQGKVDGNTTT
-2814 GVAAGDTNYV
+2814 GVATGDTNYV
-2824 TGEQVANA
+2824 TGDQVAKA
-2832 INQSGWKTNVT
+2832 INESGRKTNVT

-2851 TETVTKVVIPGTQ
+2851 TEIVTKVVTPGTQ
-2864 VNYVNGSGTDAKVSA
+2864 VNYVNGSGTNANVSA

-2955 VQNVADAINSAKWFV
+2955 VQNVADAINSAKWFA

-3033 DTAVNLS
+3033 DTVVNLS
-3040 ASAGALNVADKEGN
+3040 SSAGALNVADKEGN

-3072 EGNQIVKKGDKYVT
+3072 EGNQIVRKGDKYVT
-3086 LDDAGNPTNIEA
+3086 LDDAGHPTDIEA
-3098 TPATEEELAKLDP
+3098 TPATEEELAKLDS

-3117 GLANLYGS
+3117 GLADLYGS

-3151 VTNTDEVVFEGTN
+3151 VTNTDKVVFEGIN

-3197 VGGVDTSVIKVGDQ
+3197 VGGKDTPVIKVGDQ

-3240 TNAGTGYVT
+3240 TNAGLGYVT

-3273 SDYKEAD
+3273 SDYKDAD
-3280 AADEVVNPNDEVR
+3280 VADEVVNPNDEVR

-3308 SVDATGNKV
+3308 SVDVTGNKV

-3364 TTLVAKVINPTAK
+3364 ATLVAKVINPTAK

-3412 DGLWHRATDVE
+3412 DGLWHKATDVE

-3625 TKALSANTLEKVN
+3625 TKALSANILEKVN

-3681 GQLSATDAAGNKVVK
+3681 GQLSATDTAGNKVVK

-3702 YPAKVDGSADTAKG
+3702 YPAKADGSADTAKG
-3716 AIDGR
+3716 AVDGR

>member
-27 GKTKSKTSK
+27 GKTKSKASK

-53 MAAISS
+53 MAAIST
-59 ATLTGTISQSPNGI
+59 TLTGTISQSSNGI
-73 AHLANGMSDVAV
+73 AHLANGMNGVDI
-85 STESIVNAPKNI
+85 STESSVSAPKNI
-97 IVIGNKASAVYDQDI
+97 IVIGNKSSAVYDQDI
-112 YIGFNISG
+112 YIGFNIHG

-154 SQVAGPSVAMGVGAR
+154 TQVAGPSVAMGVGAR
-169 ADINSANGWNA
+169 ADINSAGGWNA

-197 KDGGTVIGAL
+197 IDGGTVIGAL

-212 YYTTSIGALSG
+212 YYATSIGTLSG
-223 ITAEFEDR
+223 ITNTFIDR
-231 GSNKNYILQE
+231 AIDKGYALTE
-241 NGSVTNIRI
+241 NGPATNIRI
-250 AQVSIGY
+250 AQTSIGY

-262 GGRAIAIGNCATTG
+262 GARAVAIGNCATTG
-276 VARTNNGIGA
+276 VANTAYGIGA

-312 TDAEIATLNA
+312 TNTEITALNA
-322 EVARVQGLLNDA
+322 EVKRIQGFLDQA
-334 NATLKTA
+334 NANLAAA
-341 IKNMQDDPSADNK
+341 ITKMNADKSADNK
-354 FNVASAQAAVKRI
+354 FNVAAAQAAVQRI
-367 SLALERAKN
+367 SLALERAKK
-376 DLTYKSANNSKT
+376 DLTYASANNSKT
-388 IASVAIGYLAKSNN
+388 TASVAIGYSAKSNN

-410 KSIANSKDST
+410 QSLANSANST
-420 ALGSSASVSGANAL
+420 VLGRSASVSGANAL

-448 SAVNATSIGTQSRI
+448 SAVNATAIGTQSRI

-473 SGSNIYGDSSN
+473 SNSNIYGDSSN

-496 SKRAAANNAIAIGNE
+496 SRRVAANNAIAIGNE
-511 AKATNLNAIAI
+511 TKATNLNAIAI
-522 GNSSAAS
+522 GNSSQAS

-544 NYSGAFGDPNIVTGD
+544 NYSGAFGDPNTVTGN

-574 AFVLGNKVTVD
+574 AFVLGNKVTVESTATD
-585 AKNGDSYTGAVVLGD
+585 NRTGAVVLGD

-608 KKVNSAKIGTENGK
+608 KAVNSAKIGTTDGK
-622 KLVYSGFAGNLGGAE
+622 KLVYSGFAGNLGGSDTE
-637 TNGEPQ
+637 GNPS
-643 KADAGKQGRFV
+643 KAAADKQGRFV
-654 SVGNA
+654 SIGSNGNE
-659 TSPRQV
+659 RQL
-665 KFVAAGEISKTST
+665 KFVAAGEISATST

-685 LYAFSDVVNNLA
+685 LYAFSGVVNNLA

-1703 DKGEIVKAGEEVTYT
+1703 DKGE
-1718 AGKNLR
+1718 
-1724 VKRDTRNLTF
+1724 
-1734 ALANNIT
+1734 
-1741 VNSANVSTKLTIGKT
+1741 
-1756 NPVGITSDA
+1756 
-1765 NGLNFATTEGTN
+1765 
-1777 TNAPVY
+1777 
-1783 LNGIKSTLQ
+1783 
-1792 DTLGA
+1792 
-1797 ATPNLVGKTFT
+1797 
-1808 DAEKARA
+1808 
-1815 ASVQDVLNSGWNIRG
+1815 
-1830 KKQATDADVAN
+1830 
-1841 VDFVRTYDTVD
+1841 
-1852 FISGDANTTEVTVN
+1852 
-1866 AKDDNKRT
+1866 
-1874 EVSIKAKTGETDVVT
+1874 
-1889 AADTGKKAGQVKAK
+1889 
-1903 ANAGTTTDQGSNLA
+1903 
-1917 TVDAVANAVNRAY
+1917 
-1930 WTAKAA
+1930 
-1936 GNGADGNTIT
+1936 
-1946 NDTPNQVT
+1946 
-1954 AGTEVTFE
+1954 
-1962 AGKNLAVTHTT
+1962 
-1973 NKFEFKTKD
+1973 
-1982 DVEFTS
+1982 
-1988 LQIGGTDGPK
+1988 
-1998 LTKDGDSLKVSTAD
+1998 
-2012 GSPVKITNVKAGE
+2012 
-2025 NDNDAVSYKQFKEI
+2025 
-2039 KVATDN
+2039 
-2045 TIKLTAIDNV
+2045 
-2055 KGTQNK
+2055 
-2061 TETTTSDQKLNQAD
+2061 
-2075 GINFKLASADNDLLS
+2075 
-2090 VKAAGDTVTF
+2090 
-2100 TPKLGKVEVTN
+2100 
-2111 GKAVEATSQTGLVEA
+2111 
-2126 TALTEAL
+2126 
-2133 NKLGWKTKATE
+2133 
-2144 AGSTANPV
+2144 
-2152 DQEINAG
+2152 
-2159 DSVNYED
+2159 
-2166 GQGTTAKV
+2166 
-2174 EITKGATNPDT
+2174 
-2185 GISTP
+2185 
-2190 DTVSVKYD
+2190 
-2198 VKAAD
+2198 
-2203 NTINV
+2203 
-2208 SDAGVKV
+2208 
-2215 NTGSIELAKTDE
+2215 
-2227 KANDRG
+2227 
-2233 KVTITP
+2233 
-2239 KAKVDGGTETQEEA
+2239 
-2253 NKRAETEVATVKNVA
+2253 
-2268 DAINSA
+2268 
-2274 ATIIKAHND
+2274 
-2283 NTEITDEVKDDKGET
+2283 T

-2462 GGHSTAVQNADEVIF
+2462 GGNSTAVQNADEVIF

-2566 WFAKAENLEEGLTD
+2566 WFAKAENLEEALTD

-2621 KDIGVESVTANERV
+2621 KDIEVESVTANERV

-2955 VQNVADAINSAKWFV
+2955 VQNVADAINSAKWFA

-3008 SRKEGVFTYGL
+3008 KREGTSFTYGL

-3072 EGNQIVKKGDKYVT
+3072 EGNQIVRKGDKYVT
-3086 LDDAGNPTNIEA
+3086 LDDAGHPTDIEA

-3273 SDYKEAD
+3273 SDYKDAD

-3352 ANGNPT
+3352 ENGNPT

-3377 ANEAGRSITLGNVA
+3377 ANETGRSITLGNVA

-3412 DGLWHRATDVE
+3412 DGLWHKATDVE
-3423 ANGALKPK
+3423 ANGTLKPK

-3543 DIDNHTGKP
+3543 DIDIHTGKP

-3681 GQLSATDAAGNKVVK
+3681 SQLSATDAAGNKVVK
-3696 GADGKW
+3696 GTDGKW
-3702 YPAKVDGSADTAKG
+3702 YPAKADGSADTAKE
-3716 AIDGR
+3716 AVDGR

-3849 AVAGTNGKVTTIS
+3849 AVAGTNGKVTTIN

-3910 KAVTLN
+3910 KAVMLN

>member
-1441 SYKQFKEIKV
+1441 SYKQFKEIK
-1451 ATDNTI
+1451 A
-1457 KLTAIDNVKGTQ
+1457 
-1469 NKTETT
+1469 
-1475 TSDQKLNQAD
+1475 
-1485 GINFKLASADND
+1485 
-1497 LLSVKAA
+1497 
-1504 GDTVTFTPK
+1504 
-1513 LGKVEVTNGKA
+1513 
-1524 VEATSQTGLVE
+1524 
-1535 ATALTEA
+1535 
-1542 LNKLGWKTKAT
+1542 
-1553 EAGSTANPVDQEI
+1553 
-1566 NAGDSVNYEDGQGT
+1566 
-1580 TAKVEITKGATNP
+1580 
-1593 DTGISTPDT
+1593 
-1602 VSVKYDVKAADN
+1602 
-1614 TINVSDAGVKV
+1614 
-1625 NTGSIELAKTDEKA
+1625 
-1639 NDRGKVTITPKA
+1639 
-1651 KVDGGTETQEEAN
+1651 
-1664 KRAETEV
+1664 
-1671 ATVKNVADAINS
+1671 
-1683 AATIIK
+1683 
-1689 AHNDNTEITDEVKD
+1689 
-1703 DKGEIVKAGEEVTYT
+1703 
-1718 AGKNLR
+1718 
-1724 VKRDTRNLTF
+1724 
-1734 ALANNIT
+1734 
-1741 VNSANVSTKLTIGKT
+1741 
-1756 NPVGITSDA
+1756 
-1765 NGLNFATTEGTN
+1765 
-1777 TNAPVY
+1777 
-1783 LNGIKSTLQ
+1783 
-1792 DTLGA
+1792 
-1797 ATPNLVGKTFT
+1797 
-1808 DAEKARA
+1808 
-1815 ASVQDVLNSGWNIRG
+1815 
-1830 KKQATDADVAN
+1830 
-1841 VDFVRTYDTVD
+1841 
-1852 FISGDANTTEVTVN
+1852 
-1866 AKDDNKRT
+1866 
-1874 EVSIKAKTGETDVVT
+1874 
-1889 AADTGKKAGQVKAK
+1889 
-1903 ANAGTTTDQGSNLA
+1903 
-1917 TVDAVANAVNRAY
+1917 
-1930 WTAKAA
+1930 
-1936 GNGADGNTIT
+1936 
-1946 NDTPNQVT
+1946 
-1954 AGTEVTFE
+1954 
-1962 AGKNLAVTHTT
+1962 
-1973 NKFEFKTKD
+1973 
-1982 DVEFTS
+1982 
-1988 LQIGGTDGPK
+1988 
-1998 LTKDGDSLKVSTAD
+1998 
-2012 GSPVKITNVKAGE
+2012 
-2025 NDNDAVSYKQFKEI
+2025 
-2039 KVATDN
+2039 ATDN

-2671 ANTMRF
+2671 ANTMKF
-2677 NKDGDQLVQVG
+2677 NKDGEQLVQVG

-2708 PATEEELTELV
+2708 PATEEELDKLA

-2800 VSLAK
+2800 VSIAK
-2805 GKVAGNTTT
+2805 GNVEGNTTT
-2814 GVAAGDTNYV
+2814 GVATGDTNYV
-2824 TGEQVANA
+2824 TGDQVAKA
-2832 INQSGWKTNVT
+2832 INESGWKTNV
-2843 QTNATTGA
+2843 TNATTGA
-2851 TETVTKVVIPGTQ
+2851 TETKVVTPGTQ
-2864 VNYVNGSGTDAKVSA
+2864 VNYVNGSGTNANVSA

>member
-1 MNKVFRVIWNHATQT
+1 MNKVFRVIWNHAIQT

-53 MAAISS
+53 MAATS

-73 AHLANGMSDVAV
+73 VHLGNGKTEIHATTDSSV
-85 STESIVNAPKNI
+85 SAPKNI
-97 IVIGNKASAVYDQDI
+97 IVIGDKDVNVFDQQI
-112 YIGFNISG
+112 YIGFNSR
-120 NSAGQAGNT
+120 NGQANGKAGDT
-129 IIGNRVTE
+129 IIGNRVFF
-137 GGGTNG
+137 GGGANG
-143 HDSFSTAVGFG
+143 QDSFSTAVGFG
-154 SQVAGPSVAMGVGAR
+154 TQVAGPSVAMGVGAR
-169 ADINSANGWNA
+169 ADIFDSRGWNA
-180 TSSGGV
+180 TQNGGV

-197 KDGGTVIGAL
+197 IDGGTVIGAL

-212 YYTTSIGALSG
+212 FYATSIGALSG
-223 ITAEFEDR
+223 IT
-231 GSNKNYILQE
+231 NKFVDHGADKGYDLTE
-241 NGSVTNIRI
+241 GGPATTIRV
-250 AQVSIGY
+250 AQTSIGY

-262 GGRAIAIGNCATTG
+262 GARSVAISNCATTG
-276 VARTNNGIGA
+276 VAHTNAGVGA

-312 TDAEIATLNA
+312 TNAEITALKT
-322 EVARVQGLLNDA
+322 EVTRIQGLLDNA
-334 NATLKTA
+334 NATLATA
-341 IKNMQDDPSADNK
+341 ITKMNADQSADNK
-354 FNVASAQAAVKRI
+354 FNVAAAQAAVQRI
-367 SLALERAKN
+367 SLALERAKK
-376 DLTYKSANNSKT
+376 DLTYASANNSQT
-388 IASVAIGYLAKSNN
+388 TASVAIGYGARSNN

-410 KSIANSKDST
+410 QSIANSAEST
-420 ALGSSASVSGANAL
+420 VLGRSAAVSGANAS

-439 GHDARVIGD
+439 GHDARVEGD
-448 SAVNATSIGTQSRI
+448 KAVNAIAIGKQSRI
-462 HHNATGAIAFG
+462 YHNATGAIAFG
-473 SGSNIYGDSSN
+473 SNSNIYGDSSN
-484 SIAIGTNTNISD
+484 SIAIGTNAKISD
-496 SKRAAANNAIAIGNE
+496 NSRRISGVYAVAENATVLGSFSTASANKSTAVGSNNTVIG
-511 AKATNLNAIAI
+511 A
-522 GNSSAAS
+522 SSGALGSDNTVGKYSS
-529 GIDSIALGNSNNVTG
+529 GIDTSTYYGTRSFVVGSNNTVTLA
-544 NYSGAFGDPNIVTGD
+544 NDTMV
-559 QSYAFGNNNTVKADQ
+559 FGNNVAVTQ
-574 AFVLGNKVTVD
+574 ANRSGSVILGNNSSVPENVT
-585 AKNGDSYTGAVVLGD
+585 AI
-600 NSTVPTEV
+600 
-608 KKVNSAKIGTENGK
+608 NSAKVGNIT
-622 KLVYSGFAGNLGGAE
+622 YAGFAGNLGGTTTDGTSAVA
-637 TNGEPQ
+637 
-643 KADAGKQGRFV
+643 ADQGRFV
-654 SVGNA
+654 SIGNA
-659 TSPRQV
+659 KAPRQI
-665 KFVAAGEISKTST
+665 KHVAAGRIEADST

-685 LYAFSDVVNNLA
+685 LYSLTGVVSNMGVSVANV
-697 TSTATIIG
+697 IG
-705 GGATLNQN
+705 GNAVLNPN

-728 TATTY
+728 ADATTY

-760 AEGNDAA
+760 AEGTNTD
-767 AKARISPN
+767 AKARISPD
-775 EQVNFKADGL
+775 EQVNFKAGGL
-785 ASVTVTANGTGANVT
+785 ASVTVATNATNKGADVT

-810 TTDNGTISAKDD
+810 ATTDGTISAKDN
-822 DNKGKAATVGD
+822 DNKNKAATVED
-833 VSEAINRAYWKAK
+833 VSNAINRAYWKAT
-846 AAGNGADGNTITND
+846 AAGNGATND

-866 AGTEVTFEAGKNL
+866 AGTEVTFKAGKNL

-902 ELVNGNTAADK
+902 ELVNANTAADK
-913 KLTLTPTNAG
+913 KLTLTPTDAG

-940 VVSGLEKFDENNPL
+940 VVSGLEKFNENNPL

-982 QNNTAA
+982 KNNTAA

-1038 ENTRTITV
+1038 KNNENIRTITV
-1046 DVAKGTLVNASADVG
+1046 DVAKGTLVEATTDAKTGNTVNAN
-1061 SQDRG
+1061 RG
-1066 KVTVTNGDD
+1066 KVTVKSGD

-1086 AINSTGTIIKANNEH
+1086 AINSAGTIIKAVNEH

-1116 AIVKAGEEVTY
+1116 EVVKAGDDVTY
-1127 TAGKNLR
+1127 KAGKNLR

-1143 FALANNITVNS
+1143 FALANDITVNS
-1154 ANVSTKLTIGKTN
+1154 ANVDTKLTIGKTN

-1180 ATTEGTNTNAPVY
+1180 ATTDGANTNAPVY
-1193 LNGIKSTLQDTL
+1193 LNGIKSTLPNTIVD
-1205 GAATPNLVGK
+1205 AATPNLEKVDK
-1215 TFTDA
+1215 DVTTFTAA

-1238 RGKKQATDADV
+1238 RGKKQVTDADV

-1275 NAKDDN
+1275 NAKEDN

-1295 DVVTAADTGKKAG
+1295 DVATAADADKKAG

-1322 GSNLATVDAVANAVN
+1322 GSNLATVNAVANAVN
-1337 RAYWTAKAAGNG
+1337 SAYWKATAAGNG
-1349 ADGNTIT
+1349 VTGT
-1356 NDTPN
+1356 DTPD

-1370 FEAGKNL
+1370 FKAGKNL
-1377 AVTHTT
+1377 AVDHSTAKT
-1383 NKFEFKTKDDV
+1383 FEFKTKDDV
-1394 EFTSLQIGGTDGP
+1394 EFTSVQIGGTDGP
-1407 KLTKDGDSLK
+1407 KLTKDGDALK
-1417 VSTADGSPVK
+1417 VSAADGSAPVK
-1427 ITNVKA
+1427 ITNVAA
-1433 GENDNDAV
+1433 GDSDNDAV
-1441 SYKQFKEIKV
+1441 NYKQLQEVKA

-1457 KLTAIDNVKGTQ
+1457 KLTASSNVKGTTAGKATATDTQ
-1469 NKTETT
+1469 TLSQT
-1475 TSDQKLNQAD
+1475 
-1485 GINFKLASADND
+1485 GGVNFKLVSADDD

-1504 GDTVTFTPK
+1504 GDTVTFTLN
-1513 LGKVEVTNGKA
+1513 LGKVEVTDGKA
-1524 VEATSQTGLVE
+1524 VEATSKTGLVE
-1535 ATALTEA
+1535 AEELTEA

-1553 EAGSTANPVDQEI
+1553 EKGSTATATDQEI
-1566 NAGDSVNYEDGQGT
+1566 NVGDSVNYEDGQGT

-1625 NTGSIELAKTDEKA
+1625 NTGDIELAKTDETA
-1639 NDRGKVTITPKA
+1639 TARGKVTITPKA
-1651 KVDGGTETQEEAN
+1651 KAAGGTETPEEAN

-1671 ATVKNVADAINS
+1671 ATVKNVAEAINS
-1683 AATIIK
+1683 AGTIIK
-1689 AHNDNTEITDEVKD
+1689 AANKHNETITD
-1703 DKGEIVKAGEEVTYT
+1703 
-1718 AGKNLR
+1718 
-1724 VKRDTRNLTF
+1724 
-1734 ALANNIT
+1734 
-1741 VNSANVSTKLTIGKT
+1741 
-1756 NPVGITSDA
+1756 
-1765 NGLNFATTEGTN
+1765 
-1777 TNAPVY
+1777 
-1783 LNGIKSTLQ
+1783 
-1792 DTLGA
+1792 
-1797 ATPNLVGKTFT
+1797 
-1808 DAEKARA
+1808 
-1815 ASVQDVLNSGWNIRG
+1815 
-1830 KKQATDADVAN
+1830 
-1841 VDFVRTYDTVD
+1841 
-1852 FISGDANTTEVTVN
+1852 
-1866 AKDDNKRT
+1866 
-1874 EVSIKAKTGETDVVT
+1874 
-1889 AADTGKKAGQVKAK
+1889 
-1903 ANAGTTTDQGSNLA
+1903 
-1917 TVDAVANAVNRAY
+1917 
-1930 WTAKAA
+1930 
-1936 GNGADGNTIT
+1936 
-1946 NDTPNQVT
+1946 
-1954 AGTEVTFE
+1954 
-1962 AGKNLAVTHTT
+1962 
-1973 NKFEFKTKD
+1973 
-1982 DVEFTS
+1982 
-1988 LQIGGTDGPK
+1988 
-1998 LTKDGDSLKVSTAD
+1998 
-2012 GSPVKITNVKAGE
+2012 
-2025 NDNDAVSYKQFKEI
+2025 
-2039 KVATDN
+2039 
-2045 TIKLTAIDNV
+2045 
-2055 KGTQNK
+2055 
-2061 TETTTSDQKLNQAD
+2061 
-2075 GINFKLASADNDLLS
+2075 
-2090 VKAAGDTVTF
+2090 
-2100 TPKLGKVEVTN
+2100 
-2111 GKAVEATSQTGLVEA
+2111 
-2126 TALTEAL
+2126 
-2133 NKLGWKTKATE
+2133 
-2144 AGSTANPV
+2144 
-2152 DQEINAG
+2152 
-2159 DSVNYED
+2159 
-2166 GQGTTAKV
+2166 
-2174 EITKGATNPDT
+2174 
-2185 GISTP
+2185 
-2190 DTVSVKYD
+2190 
-2198 VKAAD
+2198 
-2203 NTINV
+2203 
-2208 SDAGVKV
+2208 
-2215 NTGSIELAKTDE
+2215 TDE
-2227 KANDRG
+2227 
-2233 KVTITP
+2233 T
-2239 KAKVDGGTETQEEA
+2239 
-2253 NKRAETEVATVKNVA
+2253 
-2268 DAINSA
+2268 
-2274 ATIIKAHND
+2274 
-2283 NTEITDEVKDDKGET
+2283 KDDKGET

-2315 KRDARNLTFAL
+2315 KRDDRNLTFAL

-2462 GGHSTAVQNADEVIF
+2462 GGNSTAVQNADEVIF

-2532 GTTRGKVTVKDAEQT
+2532 GTTRGKVTVKEADQT

-2557 VADAINSAK
+2557 VAEAINSAK
-2566 WFAKAENLEEGLTD
+2566 WFAKAENLEEALTD
-2580 RAQKDTD
+2580 RVQKDTD

-2606 LAVKREGTHFTYGLA
+2606 LAVKRKGTHFTYGLA
-2621 KDIGVESVTANERV
+2621 KDIEVESVTANERV

-2645 LISHLGALKVADKDG
+2645 LTSHLGALKVADKDG

-2708 PATEEELTELV
+2708 PAAEEELTELV

-2851 TETVTKVVIPGTQ
+2851 TETVTKVVTPGTQ

-2955 VQNVADAINSAKWFV
+2955 VQNVADAINSAKWFA

-3033 DTAVNLS
+3033 DTVVNLS
-3040 ASAGALNVADKEGN
+3040 SSAGALNVADKEGN

-3072 EGNQIVKKGDKYVT
+3072 EGNQIVRKGDKYVT
-3086 LDDAGNPTNIEA
+3086 LDDAGHPTDIEA
-3098 TPATEEELAKLDP
+3098 TPATEEELAKLDS

-3117 GLANLYGS
+3117 GLADLYGS

-3151 VTNTDEVVFEGTN
+3151 VTNTDEVVFEGIN

-3197 VGGVDTSVIKVGDQ
+3197 VGGKDTPVIKVGDQ

-3240 TNAGTGYVT
+3240 TNAGLGYVT

-3308 SVDATGNKV
+3308 SVDAKGNKV

-3352 ANGNPT
+3352 ENGNPT

-3377 ANEAGRSITLGNVA
+3377 ANETGRSITLGNVA

-3412 DGLWHRATDVE
+3412 DGLWHKATDVE
-3423 ANGALKPK
+3423 ANGTLKPK

-3543 DIDNHTGKP
+3543 DIDIHTGKP

-3681 GQLSATDAAGNKVVK
+3681 SQLSATDAAGNKVVK
-3696 GADGKW
+3696 GTDGKW
-3702 YPAKVDGSADTAKG
+3702 YPAKADGSADTAKE
-3716 AIDGR
+3716 AVDGR

-3819 VITNVAWGQK
+3819 VITNIAWGQK
-3829 PSDAV
+3829 PSDVV

-3843 WNLDSK
+3843 WSLDSK
-3849 AVAGTNGKVTTIS
+3849 AVAGTNGKVTTIN

-3910 KAVTLN
+3910 KAVMLN

-3969 NKVGKNADAGTAS
+3969 NKVGKNSDAGTAS

>member
-27 GKTKSKTSK
+27 GKTKSKASK

-53 MAAISS
+53 MAATS
-59 ATLTGTISQSPNGI
+59 ATLTGTISPSTNGI
-73 AHLANGMSDVAV
+73 AYLANGMSGV
-85 STESIVNAPKNI
+85 SVKTDSSASAPKNI
-97 IVIGNKASAVYDQDI
+97 IVIGDKPSNVYDQQI
-112 YIGFNISG
+112 LIGFNTS
-120 NSAGQAGNT
+120 SAGGSNGIANGKAGDT
-129 IIGNRVTE
+129 IIGNRITL
-137 GGGTNG
+137 GGGGNG
-143 HDSFSTAVGFG
+143 EDSFSTAVGFG
-154 SQVAGPSVAMGVGAR
+154 TQVAGPSVAMGVGAR
-169 ADINSANGWNA
+169 ADIFDSRGWNA
-180 TSSGGV
+180 TQNGGV

-197 KDGGTVIGAL
+197 IDGGTVIGAL

-212 YYTTSIGALSG
+212 FYATSIGALSG
-223 ITAEFEDR
+223 ITNTFVDR
-231 GSNKNYILQE
+231 GADKGYTLTE
-241 NGSVTNIRI
+241 GGPATNIRI
-250 AQVSIGY
+250 AQTSIGY

-262 GGRAIAIGNCATTG
+262 GARSVAISNCATTG
-276 VARTNNGIGA
+276 VAHTNAGVGA

-312 TDAEIATLNA
+312 TNAEITALKT
-322 EVARVQGLLNDA
+322 EVTRIQGLLDNA
-334 NATLKTA
+334 NATLATA
-341 IKNMQDDPSADNK
+341 ITKMNADQSADNK
-354 FNVASAQAAVKRI
+354 FNVAAAQATVQRI
-367 SLALERAKN
+367 SLALERAKK
-376 DLTYKSANNSKT
+376 DLTYASANNSQT
-388 IASVAIGYLAKSNN
+388 TAAVAIGYLAKSNN
-402 FYSTAVGP
+402 SYSTAVGP
-410 KSIANSKDST
+410 QSIVNSADST
-420 ALGSSASVSGANAL
+420 ALGRLANVSGANAS

-448 SAVNATSIGTQSRI
+448 TAVNATAIGTQSRI
-462 HHNATGAIAFG
+462 HHNAVGAIAFG
-473 SGSNIYGDSSN
+473 SNSNIYGNSNN
-484 SIAIGTNTNISD
+484 SIAIGTNAHISNND
-496 SKRAAANNAIAIGNE
+496 RRSHGVYAVVENATVLGSFSTASANKGTAVGSNNTVIG
-511 AKATNLNAIAI
+511 A
-522 GNSSAAS
+522 SSGALGSDNTVGKYSS
-529 GIDSIALGNSNNVTG
+529 GIDTSTYYGTRSFVVGSNNTVTLA
-544 NYSGAFGDPNIVTGD
+544 NDTMV
-559 QSYAFGNNNTVKADQ
+559 FGNNVAVTQ
-574 AFVLGNKVTVD
+574 ANRSGSVILGNNSSVPENVT
-585 AKNGDSYTGAVVLGD
+585 AI
-600 NSTVPTEV
+600 
-608 KKVNSAKIGTENGK
+608 NSAKVGNIT
-622 KLVYSGFAGNLGGAE
+622 YAGFAGNLGGTTTDGTSAVA
-637 TNGEPQ
+637 
-643 KADAGKQGRFV
+643 ADQGRFV
-654 SVGNA
+654 SIGNA
-659 TSPRQV
+659 KAPRQI
-665 KFVAAGEISKTST
+665 KHVAAGRIEADST

-685 LYAFSDVVNNLA
+685 LYSLTGVVSNMGVSVANV
-697 TSTATIIG
+697 IG
-705 GGATLNQN
+705 GNAVLNPN

-728 TATTY
+728 ADTTTY

-760 AEGNDAA
+760 AQGDETD
-767 AKARISPN
+767 AKARISPD

-785 ASVTVTANGTGANVT
+785 ASVTVEANATNKGADVT

-810 TTDNGTISAKDD
+810 DTTDGTISAKTD
-822 DNKGKAATVGD
+822 KGDKAATVND
-833 VSEAINRAYWKAK
+833 VSSAINRAYWKAK
-846 AAGNGADGNTITND
+846 AAGNGVTTD
-860 TPDQVT
+860 TPDQVI
-866 AGTEVTFEAGKNL
+866 AGTEVTFAAGKNL
-879 TVDHSTA
+879 TVDHKTP

-902 ELVNGNTAADK
+902 ELVDKNATDDK
-913 KLTLTPTNAG
+913 KLTLTPTDAG
-923 DLKLNKGTGNAA
+923 DLELNKGLSNAA

-940 VVSGLEKFDENNPL
+940 VVSGLAKFDVNNPL
-954 INGHTLEELTMSQ
+954 VGNGHTLEELTMSQ
-967 DPAYSGLTNLADKNV
+967 DDAYSGLTNLADKNV
-982 QNNTAA
+982 QDNTAA

-999 VSSNKTTDNLKQ
+999 VSSNKTTGSLSN
-1011 EYTAQVKNANEVK
+1011 EYTSQVKNANEVK
-1024 FVGTGVAVVSGKTD
+1024 FVGTGAAVVSGKTD
-1038 ENTRTITV
+1038 DNTRTITV
-1046 DVAKGTLVNASADVG
+1046 DVAKGELVNATTDAQTGNTVNAN
-1061 SQDRG
+1061 RG
-1066 KVTVTNGDD
+1066 KVTVKSGDD

-1086 AINSTGTIIKANNEH
+1086 AINSAATIIKAVNEH

-1116 AIVKAGEEVTY
+1116 EVVKAGDDVTY
-1127 TAGKNLR
+1127 KAGKNLR

-1143 FALANNITVNS
+1143 FALANDITVNN
-1154 ANVSTKLTIGKTN
+1154 ANVDTKLTIGKTN
-1167 PVGITSDANGLNF
+1167 PVGITSDTNGLNF

-1193 LNGIKSTLQDTL
+1193 LNGVKSTLQDTIVA
-1205 GAATPNLVGK
+1205 AATPNLEKVDK
-1215 TFTDA
+1215 DVTTFTAA

-1295 DVVTAADTGKKAG
+1295 DVVTAADAGKKVG

-1322 GSNLATVDAVANAVN
+1322 GSNLATVNAVANAVN
-1337 RAYWTAKAAGNG
+1337 SAYWTAKAAGNG
-1349 ADGNTIT
+1349 VT
-1356 NDTPN
+1356 NDTPD

-1370 FEAGKNL
+1370 FKAGKNL
-1377 AVTHTT
+1377 AVDHSTANT
-1383 NKFEFKTKDDV
+1383 FEFKTKDEV
-1394 EFTSLQIGGTDGP
+1394 EFTSVQIGTDGP
-1407 KLTKDGDSLK
+1407 KLTKGDGNTLK
-1417 VSTADGSPVK
+1417 VSAVDGTAPVK
-1427 ITNVKA
+1427 ITNVAA

-1441 SYKQFKEIKV
+1441 SYKQFKEIKA

-1513 LGKVEVTNGKA
+1513 LGKVEITDGKA

-1535 ATALTEA
+1535 ATELTEA

-1671 ATVKNVADAINS
+1671 ATVKNVAN
-1683 AATIIK
+1683 
-1689 AHNDNTEITDEVKD
+1689 
-1703 DKGEIVKAGEEVTYT
+1703 
-1718 AGKNLR
+1718 
-1724 VKRDTRNLTF
+1724 
-1734 ALANNIT
+1734 
-1741 VNSANVSTKLTIGKT
+1741 
-1756 NPVGITSDA
+1756 
-1765 NGLNFATTEGTN
+1765 
-1777 TNAPVY
+1777 
-1783 LNGIKSTLQ
+1783 
-1792 DTLGA
+1792 
-1797 ATPNLVGKTFT
+1797 
-1808 DAEKARA
+1808 
-1815 ASVQDVLNSGWNIRG
+1815 
-1830 KKQATDADVAN
+1830 
-1841 VDFVRTYDTVD
+1841 
-1852 FISGDANTTEVTVN
+1852 
-1866 AKDDNKRT
+1866 
-1874 EVSIKAKTGETDVVT
+1874 
-1889 AADTGKKAGQVKAK
+1889 
-1903 ANAGTTTDQGSNLA
+1903 
-1917 TVDAVANAVNRAY
+1917 
-1930 WTAKAA
+1930 
-1936 GNGADGNTIT
+1936 
-1946 NDTPNQVT
+1946 
-1954 AGTEVTFE
+1954 
-1962 AGKNLAVTHTT
+1962 
-1973 NKFEFKTKD
+1973 
-1982 DVEFTS
+1982 
-1988 LQIGGTDGPK
+1988 
-1998 LTKDGDSLKVSTAD
+1998 
-2012 GSPVKITNVKAGE
+2012 
-2025 NDNDAVSYKQFKEI
+2025 
-2039 KVATDN
+2039 
-2045 TIKLTAIDNV
+2045 
-2055 KGTQNK
+2055 
-2061 TETTTSDQKLNQAD
+2061 
-2075 GINFKLASADNDLLS
+2075 
-2090 VKAAGDTVTF
+2090 
-2100 TPKLGKVEVTN
+2100 
-2111 GKAVEATSQTGLVEA
+2111 
-2126 TALTEAL
+2126 
-2133 NKLGWKTKATE
+2133 
-2144 AGSTANPV
+2144 
-2152 DQEINAG
+2152 
-2159 DSVNYED
+2159 
-2166 GQGTTAKV
+2166 
-2174 EITKGATNPDT
+2174 
-2185 GISTP
+2185 
-2190 DTVSVKYD
+2190 
-2198 VKAAD
+2198 
-2203 NTINV
+2203 
-2208 SDAGVKV
+2208 
-2215 NTGSIELAKTDE
+2215 
-2227 KANDRG
+2227 
-2233 KVTITP
+2233 
-2239 KAKVDGGTETQEEA
+2239 
-2253 NKRAETEVATVKNVA
+2253 
-2268 DAINSA
+2268 AINSA

-2298 VKAGDE
+2298 VKAGDD

-2334 ATATKSLTIGEG
+2334 ATVTKSLTIGEG

-2364 NDAPRKVTNVAEG
+2364 NNAPRKVTNVAEG

-2417 PLKDTDTDADAYA
+2417 PLKATDTDADAYA

-2462 GGHSTAVQNADEVIF
+2462 GGNSTAVQNADEVIF

-2498 DFGLKVDKDAD
+2498 DFGLKVDEDAD

-2532 GTTRGKVTVKDAEQT
+2532 GTTRGKVTVKEADQT

-2557 VADAINSAK
+2557 VAEAINSAK
-2566 WFAKAENLEEGLTD
+2566 WFAKAENLEEALTD

-2635 QIGSGGTAVN
+2635 QIGSGETAVN
-2645 LISHLGALKVADKDG
+2645 LTSHLGALKVADKDG

-2708 PATEEELTELV
+2708 PATEKELDELV

-2851 TETVTKVVIPGTQ
+2851 TETVTKVVTPGTQ

-2955 VQNVADAINSAKWFV
+2955 VQNVADAINSAKWFA
-2970 NAKNLDT
+2970 NAANLDT
-2977 AMTVRSEKG
+2977 AMTDRSEQGK
-2986 TESQAIGAGDT
+2986 ESQAIGVGDT

-3008 SRKEGVFTYGL
+3008 KREGTNFTYGL
-3019 AKDIGVNSVTLGTA
+3019 AKDISVNSVTLGTA

-3040 ASAGALNVADKEGN
+3040 SSAGALNVADKEGN

-3086 LDDAGNPTNIEA
+3086 LDDAGNPTDIEA
-3098 TPATEEELAKLDP
+3098 KPATEEELAKLDP

-3117 GLANLYGS
+3117 GLADLYGS

-3240 TNAGTGYVT
+3240 TNAGLGYVT

-3308 SVDATGNKV
+3308 SVDAKGNKV

-3352 ANGNPT
+3352 ENGNPT
-3358 GDVVDG
+3358 WDVVDG
-3364 TTLVAKVINPTAK
+3364 ATLVAKVINPTAK

-3412 DGLWHRATDVE
+3412 DGLWHKATDVE
-3423 ANGALKPK
+3423 ANGTLKPK

-3543 DIDNHTGKP
+3543 DIDIHTGKP

-3681 GQLSATDAAGNKVVK
+3681 SQLSATDAAGNKVVK
-3696 GADGKW
+3696 GTDGKW
-3702 YPAKVDGSADTAKG
+3702 YPAKADGSADTAKE
-3716 AIDGR
+3716 AVDGR

-3849 AVAGTNGKVTTIS
+3849 AVAGTNGKVTAIN

-3889 SVEIATSMNPNFD
+3889 SVEIATSMNPSFD

-3925 EGAKVTNVAKG
+3925 EGAKVTNVATG

>member
-1 MNKVFRVIWNHATQT
+1 MI
-16 WVAVSELAKAK
+16 
-27 GKTKSKTSK
+27 
-36 LTAFSVALGS
+36 
-46 TLAAGSV
+46 
-53 MAAISS
+53 
-59 ATLTGTISQSPNGI
+59 
-73 AHLANGMSDVAV
+73 
-85 STESIVNAPKNI
+85 
-97 IVIGNKASAVYDQDI
+97 
-112 YIGFNISG
+112 
-120 NSAGQAGNT
+120 
-129 IIGNRVTE
+129 
-137 GGGTNG
+137 
-143 HDSFSTAVGFG
+143 
-154 SQVAGPSVAMGVGAR
+154 
-169 ADINSANGWNA
+169 
-180 TSSGGV
+180 
-186 AIGAFALQGGN
+186 
-197 KDGGTVIGAL
+197 
-207 SSGDY
+207 
-212 YYTTSIGALSG
+212 
-223 ITAEFEDR
+223 
-231 GSNKNYILQE
+231 
-241 NGSVTNIRI
+241 
-250 AQVSIGY
+250 SIGY

-262 GGRAIAIGNCATTG
+262 
-276 VARTNNGIGA
+276 
-286 VAIGDQSKAFK
+286 
-297 DASIAIGQQAIAGGV
+297 
-312 TDAEIATLNA
+312 
-322 EVARVQGLLNDA
+322 
-334 NATLKTA
+334 
-341 IKNMQDDPSADNK
+341 
-354 FNVASAQAAVKRI
+354 
-367 SLALERAKN
+367 
-376 DLTYKSANNSKT
+376 
-388 IASVAIGYLAKSNN
+388 
-402 FYSTAVGP
+402 
-410 KSIANSKDST
+410 
-420 ALGSSASVSGANAL
+420 
-434 SALAI
+434 
-439 GHDARVIGD
+439 
-448 SAVNATSIGTQSRI
+448 
-462 HHNATGAIAFG
+462 
-473 SGSNIYGDSSN
+473 SSN
-484 SIAIGTNTNISD
+484 SIAIGINATTSRNIRQPVAGRENERGQYYGKQSDGTISIGDNTASIKQNSIALGHNATAGGYTEQDIKALNAEKTRLEEMLTKANVRKAEAITQMNAQKTAENKFALASINSTIERIALALQRITNDLTH
-496 SKRAAANNAIAIGNE
+496 AAANNTETTSAIAVGNE
-511 AKATNLNAIAI
+511 ARANSTNAIAL
-522 GNSSAAS
+522 GYQAKAS
-529 GIDSIALGNSNNVTG
+529 GVDSISVGHGNNVTG
-544 NYSGAFGDPNIVTGD
+544 NYSGAFGDPNTVIGNE
-559 QSYAFGNNNTVKADQ
+559 SYAFGNNNTVKADK
-574 AFVLGNKVTVD
+574 AFVLGNKVTVE
-585 AKNGDSYTGAVVLGD
+585 AKNSDSYTGAVVLGD

-608 KKVNSAKIGTENGK
+608 KAVNSAKIGTENGK
-622 KLVYSGFAGNLGGAE
+622 KLVYSGFAGNLGGSDTE
-637 TNGEPQ
+637 GNPS
-643 KADAGKQGRFV
+643 KAAADKQGRFV
-654 SVGNA
+654 SIGSNGNE
-659 TSPRQV
+659 RQL
-665 KFVAAGEISKTST
+665 KFVAAGEISATST

-685 LYAFSDVVNNLA
+685 LYAFSGVVNNLA

-1134 VKRDTRNLT
+1134 VKRD
-1143 FALANNITVNS
+1143 
-1154 ANVSTKLTIGKTN
+1154 
-1167 PVGITSDANGLNF
+1167 
-1180 ATTEGTNTNAPVY
+1180 
-1193 LNGIKSTLQDTL
+1193 
-1205 GAATPNLVGK
+1205 
-1215 TFTDA
+1215 
-1220 EKARA
+1220 
-1225 ASVQDV
+1225 
-1231 LNSGWNI
+1231 
-1238 RGKKQATDADV
+1238 
-1249 ANVDFVRTYDTVDF
+1249 
-1263 ISGDANTTEVTV
+1263 
-1275 NAKDDN
+1275 
-1281 KRTEVSIKAKTGET
+1281 
-1295 DVVTAADTGKKAG
+1295 
-1308 QVKAKANAGTTTDQ
+1308 
-1322 GSNLATVDAVANAVN
+1322 
-1337 RAYWTAKAAGNG
+1337 
-1349 ADGNTIT
+1349 
-1356 NDTPN
+1356 
-1361 QVTAGTEVT
+1361 
-1370 FEAGKNL
+1370 
-1377 AVTHTT
+1377 
-1383 NKFEFKTKDDV
+1383 
-1394 EFTSLQIGGTDGP
+1394 
-1407 KLTKDGDSLK
+1407 
-1417 VSTADGSPVK
+1417 
-1427 ITNVKA
+1427 
-1433 GENDNDAV
+1433 
-1441 SYKQFKEIKV
+1441 
-1451 ATDNTI
+1451 
-1457 KLTAIDNVKGTQ
+1457 
-1469 NKTETT
+1469 
-1475 TSDQKLNQAD
+1475 
-1485 GINFKLASADND
+1485 
-1497 LLSVKAA
+1497 
-1504 GDTVTFTPK
+1504 
-1513 LGKVEVTNGKA
+1513 
-1524 VEATSQTGLVE
+1524 
-1535 ATALTEA
+1535 
-1542 LNKLGWKTKAT
+1542 
-1553 EAGSTANPVDQEI
+1553 
-1566 NAGDSVNYEDGQGT
+1566 
-1580 TAKVEITKGATNP
+1580 
-1593 DTGISTPDT
+1593 
-1602 VSVKYDVKAADN
+1602 
-1614 TINVSDAGVKV
+1614 
-1625 NTGSIELAKTDEKA
+1625 
-1639 NDRGKVTITPKA
+1639 
-1651 KVDGGTETQEEAN
+1651 
-1664 KRAETEV
+1664 
-1671 ATVKNVADAINS
+1671 
-1683 AATIIK
+1683 
-1689 AHNDNTEITDEVKD
+1689 
-1703 DKGEIVKAGEEVTYT
+1703 
-1718 AGKNLR
+1718 
-1724 VKRDTRNLTF
+1724 
-1734 ALANNIT
+1734 
-1741 VNSANVSTKLTIGKT
+1741 
-1756 NPVGITSDA
+1756 
-1765 NGLNFATTEGTN
+1765 
-1777 TNAPVY
+1777 
-1783 LNGIKSTLQ
+1783 
-1792 DTLGA
+1792 
-1797 ATPNLVGKTFT
+1797 
-1808 DAEKARA
+1808 
-1815 ASVQDVLNSGWNIRG
+1815 
-1830 KKQATDADVAN
+1830 
-1841 VDFVRTYDTVD
+1841 
-1852 FISGDANTTEVTVN
+1852 
-1866 AKDDNKRT
+1866 
-1874 EVSIKAKTGETDVVT
+1874 
-1889 AADTGKKAGQVKAK
+1889 
-1903 ANAGTTTDQGSNLA
+1903 
-1917 TVDAVANAVNRAY
+1917 
-1930 WTAKAA
+1930 
-1936 GNGADGNTIT
+1936 
-1946 NDTPNQVT
+1946 
-1954 AGTEVTFE
+1954 
-1962 AGKNLAVTHTT
+1962 
-1973 NKFEFKTKD
+1973 
-1982 DVEFTS
+1982 
-1988 LQIGGTDGPK
+1988 
-1998 LTKDGDSLKVSTAD
+1998 
-2012 GSPVKITNVKAGE
+2012 
-2025 NDNDAVSYKQFKEI
+2025 
-2039 KVATDN
+2039 
-2045 TIKLTAIDNV
+2045 
-2055 KGTQNK
+2055 
-2061 TETTTSDQKLNQAD
+2061 
-2075 GINFKLASADNDLLS
+2075 
-2090 VKAAGDTVTF
+2090 
-2100 TPKLGKVEVTN
+2100 
-2111 GKAVEATSQTGLVEA
+2111 
-2126 TALTEAL
+2126 
-2133 NKLGWKTKATE
+2133 
-2144 AGSTANPV
+2144 
-2152 DQEINAG
+2152 
-2159 DSVNYED
+2159 
-2166 GQGTTAKV
+2166 
-2174 EITKGATNPDT
+2174 
-2185 GISTP
+2185 
-2190 DTVSVKYD
+2190 
-2198 VKAAD
+2198 
-2203 NTINV
+2203 
-2208 SDAGVKV
+2208 
-2215 NTGSIELAKTDE
+2215 
-2227 KANDRG
+2227 
-2233 KVTITP
+2233 
-2239 KAKVDGGTETQEEA
+2239 
-2253 NKRAETEVATVKNVA
+2253 
-2268 DAINSA
+2268 
-2274 ATIIKAHND
+2274 
-2283 NTEITDEVKDDKGET
+2283 
-2298 VKAGDE
+2298 
-2304 VTYTAGKNLRV
+2304 
-2315 KRDARNLTFAL
+2315 ARNLTFAL

-2334 ATATKSLTIGEG
+2334 ATVTKSLTIGEG

-2364 NDAPRKVTNVAEG
+2364 NNAPRKVTNVAEG

-2391 EIGGKFYDTADIDDQ
+2391 EIGGKFYDTEDIDNQ

-2417 PLKDTDTDADAYA
+2417 PLKETDTDADAYA

-2462 GGHSTAVQNADEVIF
+2462 GGNSTAVQNADEVIF

-2483 NITSHFDANSGKYNV
+2483 NITSHFDATSGKYNV

-2557 VADAINSAK
+2557 VAEAINSAK
-2566 WFAKAENLEEGLTD
+2566 WFAKAENLEEALTD

-2635 QIGSGGTAVN
+2635 QIGSGETAVN
-2645 LISHLGALKVADKDG
+2645 LTSHLGALKVADKDG

-2851 TETVTKVVIPGTQ
+2851 TETVTKVVTPGTQ

-2955 VQNVADAINSAKWFV
+2955 VQNVADAINSAKWFA

-3033 DTAVNLS
+3033 DTVVNLS
-3040 ASAGALNVADKEGN
+3040 SSAGALNVADKEGN

-3086 LDDAGNPTNIEA
+3086 LDDAGNPTDIEA

-3117 GLANLYGS
+3117 GLADLYGS

-3151 VTNTDEVVFEGTN
+3151 VTNTDEVVFEGIN

-3197 VGGVDTSVIKVGDQ
+3197 VGGKDTPVIKVGDQ

-3240 TNAGTGYVT
+3240 TNAGLGYVT

-3273 SDYKEAD
+3273 SDYKDAD
-3280 AADEVVNPNDEVR
+3280 VADEVVNPNDEVR

-3308 SVDATGNKV
+3308 SVDVTGNKV

-3364 TTLVAKVINPTAK
+3364 ATLVAKVINPTAK

-3412 DGLWHRATDVE
+3412 DGLWHKATDVE

-3625 TKALSANTLEKVN
+3625 TKALSANILEKVN

-3681 GQLSATDAAGNKVVK
+3681 GQLSATDTAGNKVVK

-3702 YPAKVDGSADTAKG
+3702 YPAKADGSADTAKG
-3716 AIDGR
+3716 AVDGR

-3751 AISRAQSD
+3751 VISRAQSD

-3849 AVAGTNGKVTTIS
+3849 AVAGTNGKVTTIN

>member
-27 GKTKSKTSK
+27 GKTKSKASK

-53 MAAISS
+53 MAATS
-59 ATLTGTISQSPNGI
+59 ATLTGTISPSTNGI
-73 AHLANGMSDVAV
+73 AYLANGMSGV
-85 STESIVNAPKNI
+85 SVKTDSSASAPKNI
-97 IVIGNKASAVYDQDI
+97 IVIGDKPSNVYDQQI
-112 YIGFNISG
+112 LIGFNTS
-120 NSAGQAGNT
+120 SAGGSNGIANGKAGDT
-129 IIGNRVTE
+129 IIGNRITL
-137 GGGTNG
+137 GGGGNG
-143 HDSFSTAVGFG
+143 EDSFSTAVGFG
-154 SQVAGPSVAMGVGAR
+154 TQVAGPSVAMGVGAR
-169 ADINSANGWNA
+169 ADIFDSRGWNA
-180 TSSGGV
+180 TQNGGV

-197 KDGGTVIGAL
+197 IDGGTVIGAL

-212 YYTTSIGALSG
+212 FYATSIGALSG
-223 ITAEFEDR
+223 ITNTFVDR
-231 GSNKNYILQE
+231 GADKGYTLTE
-241 NGSVTNIRI
+241 GGPATNIRI
-250 AQVSIGY
+250 AQTSIGY

-262 GGRAIAIGNCATTG
+262 GARSVAISNCATTG
-276 VARTNNGIGA
+276 VAHTNAGVGA

-312 TDAEIATLNA
+312 TNAEITALKT
-322 EVARVQGLLNDA
+322 EVTRIQGLLDNA
-334 NATLKTA
+334 NATLATA
-341 IKNMQDDPSADNK
+341 ITKMNADQSADNK
-354 FNVASAQAAVKRI
+354 FNVAAAQATVQRI
-367 SLALERAKN
+367 SLALERAKK
-376 DLTYKSANNSKT
+376 DLTYASANNSKT
-388 IASVAIGYLAKSNN
+388 TASVAIGYGARSNN

-410 KSIANSKDST
+410 QSIANSAEST
-420 ALGSSASVSGANAL
+420 ALGRSANVSGANAS

-448 SAVNATSIGTQSRI
+448 TAVNATAIGRQSRI

-473 SGSNIYGDSSN
+473 SNSNIYGDSSN
-484 SIAIGTNTNISD
+484 SIAIGTNANISNQYRKI
-496 SKRAAANNAIAIGNE
+496 SNVYAVVENATVLGAFSTASANKGTAVGSNNTVIG
-511 AKATNLNAIAI
+511 A
-522 GNSSAAS
+522 SSGALGSDNTVGAYSS
-529 GIDSIALGNSNNVTG
+529 GIDTSTYNGTRSFVVGSNNTVTLA
-544 NYSGAFGDPNIVTGD
+544 NDTMV
-559 QSYAFGNNNTVKADQ
+559 FGNNVAVTQ
-574 AFVLGNKVTVD
+574 ANRSGSVILGNDSSVPENVT
-585 AKNGDSYTGAVVLGD
+585 AI
-600 NSTVPTEV
+600 
-608 KKVNSAKIGTENGK
+608 NSAKVGNVT
-622 KLVYSGFAGNLGGAE
+622 YAGFAGNLGGTTTDGTSAVA
-637 TNGEPQ
+637 
-643 KADAGKQGRFV
+643 ADQGRFV
-654 SVGNA
+654 SIGNS
-659 TSPRQV
+659 TSPRQL
-665 KFVAAGEISKTST
+665 KHVAAGRIANDST

-685 LYAFSDVVNNLA
+685 LYSLTGVVSNMGVSVANV
-697 TSTATIIG
+697 IG
-705 GGATLNQN
+705 GNAVLNPN
-713 GTINGFSRLLDTTGL
+713 GTVSGFSQPLKTTGL
-728 TATTY
+728 ADATATFTASA
-733 TKPTTAAT
+733 AAT

-760 AEGNDAA
+760 AEGDDAD

-775 EQVNFKADGL
+775 EQVNFKAAGL
-785 ASVTVTANGTGANVT
+785 ATVSVAANGTGANVT

-810 TTDNGTISAKDD
+810 DTTDGTISAKTD
-822 DNKGKAATVGD
+822 KGDKAATVND
-833 VSEAINRAYWKAK
+833 VSNAINRAYWKAT
-846 AAGNGADGNTITND
+846 AAGNGVTGTD
-860 TPDQVT
+860 TPDNIKAGETVT
-866 AGTEVTFEAGKNL
+866 LKAGKNL
-879 TVDHSTA
+879 TVDHKTA

-902 ELVNGNTAADK
+902 ELVDKNTPADK
-913 KLTLTPTNAG
+913 KLTLTPTDAG
-923 DLKLNKGTGNAA
+923 DLKLNKGTDAA

-982 QNNTAA
+982 QDKTAA

-999 VSSNKTTDNLKQ
+999 VSSNKTTDKLTQ

-1038 ENTRTITV
+1038 KNNENTRTITV
-1046 DVAKGTLVNASADVG
+1046 DVAKGTLVEATTDAKTGNTVNAN
-1061 SQDRG
+1061 RG
-1066 KVTVTNGDD
+1066 KVTVKSGDD

-1086 AINSTGTIIKANNEH
+1086 AINSAGTIIKAVNEH

-1116 AIVKAGEEVTY
+1116 EVVKAGDDVTY
-1127 TAGKNLR
+1127 KAGKNLR

-1143 FALANNITVNS
+1143 FALANDITVNN
-1154 ANVSTKLTIGKTN
+1154 ANVDTKLTIGKTN
-1167 PVGITSDANGLNF
+1167 PVGITSDAKGLHLS
-1180 ATTEGTNTNAPVY
+1180 TIEGTNNNAPVY

-1205 GAATPNLVGK
+1205 VGGVTTK
-1215 TFTDA
+1215 VEKANITDE

-1225 ASVQDV
+1225 ASLQDV

-1238 RGKKQATDADV
+1238 RGKKQATDATV

-1263 ISGDANTTEVTV
+1263 ISGDENTTEVTV
-1275 NAKDDN
+1275 TTDDN

-1295 DVVTAADTGKKAG
+1295 DVVTAADAGKKAG

-1322 GSNLATVDAVANAVN
+1322 GSNLATVNAVANAVN
-1337 RAYWTAKAAGNG
+1337 SAYWTAKAAGNG
-1349 ADGNTIT
+1349 VT
-1356 NDTPN
+1356 NDTPD

-1370 FEAGKNL
+1370 FKAGKNL
-1377 AVTHTT
+1377 AVDHSTANT
-1383 NKFEFKTKDDV
+1383 FEFKTKDEV
-1394 EFTSLQIGGTDGP
+1394 EFTSVQIGTDGP
-1407 KLTKDGDSLK
+1407 KLTKGDGNTLK
-1417 VSTADGSPVK
+1417 VSAVDGTAPVK
-1427 ITNVKA
+1427 ITNVAA

-1441 SYKQFKEIKV
+1441 SYKQFKEIKA

-1513 LGKVEVTNGKA
+1513 LGKVEITDGKA

-1535 ATALTEA
+1535 ATELTEA

-1553 EAGSTANPVDQEI
+1553 EKGSTATATDQEI

-1625 NTGSIELAKTDEKA
+1625 NTGDIELAKTDKTA
-1639 NDRGKVTITPKA
+1639 TARGKVTITPKA
-1651 KVDGGTETQEEAN
+1651 KAAGGTETPEEAN

-1671 ATVKNVADAINS
+1671 ATVKNVAEAINS
-1683 AATIIK
+1683 AGTIIK
-1689 AHNDNTEITDEVKD
+1689 AANKHNETITD
-1703 DKGEIVKAGEEVTYT
+1703 
-1718 AGKNLR
+1718 
-1724 VKRDTRNLTF
+1724 
-1734 ALANNIT
+1734 
-1741 VNSANVSTKLTIGKT
+1741 
-1756 NPVGITSDA
+1756 
-1765 NGLNFATTEGTN
+1765 
-1777 TNAPVY
+1777 
-1783 LNGIKSTLQ
+1783 
-1792 DTLGA
+1792 
-1797 ATPNLVGKTFT
+1797 
-1808 DAEKARA
+1808 
-1815 ASVQDVLNSGWNIRG
+1815 
-1830 KKQATDADVAN
+1830 
-1841 VDFVRTYDTVD
+1841 
-1852 FISGDANTTEVTVN
+1852 
-1866 AKDDNKRT
+1866 
-1874 EVSIKAKTGETDVVT
+1874 
-1889 AADTGKKAGQVKAK
+1889 
-1903 ANAGTTTDQGSNLA
+1903 
-1917 TVDAVANAVNRAY
+1917 
-1930 WTAKAA
+1930 
-1936 GNGADGNTIT
+1936 
-1946 NDTPNQVT
+1946 
-1954 AGTEVTFE
+1954 
-1962 AGKNLAVTHTT
+1962 
-1973 NKFEFKTKD
+1973 
-1982 DVEFTS
+1982 
-1988 LQIGGTDGPK
+1988 
-1998 LTKDGDSLKVSTAD
+1998 
-2012 GSPVKITNVKAGE
+2012 
-2025 NDNDAVSYKQFKEI
+2025 
-2039 KVATDN
+2039 
-2045 TIKLTAIDNV
+2045 
-2055 KGTQNK
+2055 
-2061 TETTTSDQKLNQAD
+2061 
-2075 GINFKLASADNDLLS
+2075 
-2090 VKAAGDTVTF
+2090 
-2100 TPKLGKVEVTN
+2100 
-2111 GKAVEATSQTGLVEA
+2111 
-2126 TALTEAL
+2126 
-2133 NKLGWKTKATE
+2133 
-2144 AGSTANPV
+2144 
-2152 DQEINAG
+2152 
-2159 DSVNYED
+2159 
-2166 GQGTTAKV
+2166 
-2174 EITKGATNPDT
+2174 
-2185 GISTP
+2185 
-2190 DTVSVKYD
+2190 
-2198 VKAAD
+2198 
-2203 NTINV
+2203 
-2208 SDAGVKV
+2208 
-2215 NTGSIELAKTDE
+2215 TDE
-2227 KANDRG
+2227 
-2233 KVTITP
+2233 T
-2239 KAKVDGGTETQEEA
+2239 
-2253 NKRAETEVATVKNVA
+2253 
-2268 DAINSA
+2268 
-2274 ATIIKAHND
+2274 
-2283 NTEITDEVKDDKGET
+2283 KDDKGET

-2315 KRDARNLTFAL
+2315 KRDDRNLTFAL

-2391 EIGGKFYDTADIDDQ
+2391 EIGGKFYDTADIDGQ

-2462 GGHSTAVQNADEVIF
+2462 GGNSTAVQNADEVIF

-2498 DFGLKVDKDAD
+2498 DFGLKVDEDAD

-2532 GTTRGKVTVKDAEQT
+2532 GTTRGKVTVKEADQT

-2557 VADAINSAK
+2557 VAEAINSAK
-2566 WFAKAENLEEGLTD
+2566 WFAKAENLEEALTD

-2606 LAVKREGTHFTYGLA
+2606 LAVKREGTNFTYGLA
-2621 KDIGVESVTANERV
+2621 KDIEVESVTANNRV
-2635 QIGSGGTAVN
+2635 QIGSGETAVN
-2645 LISHLGALKVADKDG
+2645 LTSHLGALKVADKDG

-2708 PATEEELTELV
+2708 PATEKELDELV

-2824 TGEQVANA
+2824 TGEQVANT

-2851 TETVTKVVIPGTQ
+2851 TETVTKVVTPGTQ

-2920 ATITITNA
+2920 VTITITNA

-2955 VQNVADAINSAKWFV
+2955 VQNVADAINSAKWFA

-3033 DTAVNLS
+3033 DTVVNLS
-3040 ASAGALNVADKEGN
+3040 SSAGALNVADKEGN

-3086 LDDAGNPTNIEA
+3086 LDDAGNPTDIEA

-3117 GLANLYGS
+3117 GLADLYGS

-3240 TNAGTGYVT
+3240 TNAGLGYVT

-3308 SVDATGNKV
+3308 SVDAKGNKV

-3352 ANGNPT
+3352 ENGNPT

-3364 TTLVAKVINPTAK
+3364 ATLVAKVINPTAK

-3412 DGLWHRATDVE
+3412 DGLWHKATDVE
-3423 ANGALKPK
+3423 ANGTLKPK

-3517 VTKSNEFTAPD
+3517 VTKSNEFTALD

-3543 DIDNHTGKP
+3543 DIDIHTGKP

-3581 EEAKLVKKDN
+3581 DEAKLVKKDN

-3681 GQLSATDAAGNKVVK
+3681 SQLSATDAAGNKVVK
-3696 GADGKW
+3696 GTDGKW
-3702 YPAKVDGSADTAKG
+3702 YPAKADGSADTAKEAVG
-3716 AIDGR
+3716 GR

-3834 NVDQLQNSG
+3834 NVDQLQNSS

-3849 AVAGTNGKVTTIS
+3849 AVAGTNGKVTTIN

-3988 LPQAYIPGKSMVAVA
+3988 LPQPYIPGKSMVAVA

-4018 RTSDNG
+4018 RISDNG

>member
-27 GKTKSKTSK
+27 GKTKSKASK

-53 MAAISS
+53 MAATS
-59 ATLTGTISQSPNGI
+59 ATLTGTISPSSNGI
-73 AHLANGMSDVAV
+73 VHLGNGKTEVHATTDSSV
-85 STESIVNAPKNI
+85 SAPKNI
-97 IVIGNKASAVYDQDI
+97 IVIGDKDVNVFDQQI
-112 YIGFNISG
+112 YIGFNSR
-120 NSAGQAGNT
+120 NGQANGKAGDT
-129 IIGNRVTE
+129 IIGNRVDF
-137 GGGTNG
+137 GGGANG
-143 HDSFSTAVGFG
+143 QDSFSTAVGFG
-154 SQVAGPSVAMGVGAR
+154 TQVAGPSVAIGVGAR
-169 ADINSANGWNA
+169 SDPLDSSGWNA
-180 TSSGGV
+180 TTNGGV

-197 KDGGTVIGAL
+197 INGGTVIGAL

-212 YYTTSIGALSG
+212 HYATSIGALSG
-223 ITAEFEDR
+223 ITNTFVDKAT
-231 GSNKNYILQE
+231 NKGYTLQE
-241 NGSVTNIRI
+241 GGGATNIRV
-250 AQVSIGY
+250 AQASVGY

-262 GGRAIAIGNCATTG
+262 GARSVAIANCATTG
-276 VARTNNGIGA
+276 VAHTTAGTGA

-312 TDAEIATLNA
+312 TSAEITALNA
-322 EVARVQGLLNDA
+322 EVTRIQGLLDNA
-334 NATLKTA
+334 NATLATA
-341 IKNMQDDPSADNK
+341 VTNMNADQSADNK
-354 FNVASAQAAVKRI
+354 FNVAAARTAVQRI
-367 SLALERAKN
+367 SLALERAKK
-376 DLTYKSANNSKT
+376 DLTYASANNSQT
-388 IASVAIGYLAKSNN
+388 TAAVAIGYLAKSNN
-402 FYSTAVGP
+402 SYSTAVGP
-410 KSIANSKDST
+410 QSIVNSADST
-420 ALGSSASVSGANAL
+420 ALGRLANVSGANAS

-448 SAVNATSIGTQSRI
+448 TAVNATAIGTQSRI
-462 HHNATGAIAFG
+462 HHNAVGAIAFG
-473 SGSNIYGDSSN
+473 SNSNIYGNSNN
-484 SIAIGTNTNISD
+484 SIAIGTNAHISNND
-496 SKRAAANNAIAIGNE
+496 RRSHGVYAVVENATVLGSFSTASANKGTAVGSNNTVIG
-511 AKATNLNAIAI
+511 A
-522 GNSSAAS
+522 SSGALGSDNTVGKYSS
-529 GIDSIALGNSNNVTG
+529 GIDTSTYYGTRSFVVGSNNTVTLA
-544 NYSGAFGDPNIVTGD
+544 NDTMV
-559 QSYAFGNNNTVKADQ
+559 FGNNVAVTQ
-574 AFVLGNKVTVD
+574 ANRSGSVILGNNSSVPENVT
-585 AKNGDSYTGAVVLGD
+585 AI
-600 NSTVPTEV
+600 
-608 KKVNSAKIGTENGK
+608 NSAKVGNIT
-622 KLVYSGFAGNLGGAE
+622 YAGFAGNLGGTTTDGTSAVA
-637 TNGEPQ
+637 
-643 KADAGKQGRFV
+643 ADQGRFV
-654 SVGNA
+654 SIGNA
-659 TSPRQV
+659 KAPRQI
-665 KFVAAGEISKTST
+665 KHVAAGRIEADST

-685 LYAFSDVVNNLA
+685 LYSLTGVVSNMGVSVANV
-697 TSTATIIG
+697 IG
-705 GGATLNQN
+705 GNAVLNPN

-728 TATTY
+728 ADTTTY

-760 AEGNDAA
+760 AQGDETD
-767 AKARISPN
+767 AKARISPD

-785 ASVTVTANGTGANVT
+785 ASVTVEANATNKGADVT

-810 TTDNGTISAKDD
+810 DTTDGTISAKTD
-822 DNKGKAATVGD
+822 KGDKAATVND
-833 VSEAINRAYWKAK
+833 VSSAINRAYWKAK
-846 AAGNGADGNTITND
+846 AAGNGVTTD
-860 TPDQVT
+860 TPDQVI
-866 AGTEVTFEAGKNL
+866 AGTEVTFAAGKNL
-879 TVDHSTA
+879 TVDHKTP

-896 PNFKGV
+896 PNLKGV
-902 ELVNGNTAADK
+902 ELVDKNATDDK
-913 KLTLTPTNAG
+913 KLTLTPTDAG
-923 DLKLNKGTGNAA
+923 DLELNKGLSNAA

-940 VVSGLEKFDENNPL
+940 VVSGLAKFDVNNPL
-954 INGHTLEELTMSQ
+954 VGNGHTLEELTMSQ
-967 DPAYSGLTNLADKNV
+967 DDAYSGLTNLADKNV
-982 QNNTAA
+982 QDNTAA

-999 VSSNKTTDNLKQ
+999 VSSNKTTGSLSN
-1011 EYTAQVKNANEVK
+1011 EYTSQVKNANEVK
-1024 FVGTGVAVVSGKTD
+1024 FVGTGAAVVSGKTD
-1038 ENTRTITV
+1038 DNTRTITV
-1046 DVAKGTLVNASADVG
+1046 DVAKGELVNATTDAQTGNTVNAN
-1061 SQDRG
+1061 RG
-1066 KVTVTNGDD
+1066 KVTVKSGDD

-1086 AINSTGTIIKANNEH
+1086 AINSAATIIKAVNEH

-1116 AIVKAGEEVTY
+1116 EVVKAGDDVTY
-1127 TAGKNLR
+1127 KAGKNLR

-1143 FALANNITVNS
+1143 FALANDITVNN
-1154 ANVSTKLTIGKTN
+1154 ANVDTKLTIGKTN
-1167 PVGITSDANGLNF
+1167 PVGITSDTNGLNF

-1193 LNGIKSTLQDTL
+1193 LNGVKSTLQDTIVA
-1205 GAATPNLVGK
+1205 AATPNLEKVDK
-1215 TFTDA
+1215 DVTTFTAA

-1295 DVVTAADTGKKAG
+1295 DVVTAADAGKKVG

-1322 GSNLATVDAVANAVN
+1322 GSNLATVNAVANAVN
-1337 RAYWTAKAAGNG
+1337 SAYWTAKAAGNG
-1349 ADGNTIT
+1349 VT
-1356 NDTPN
+1356 NDTPD

-1370 FEAGKNL
+1370 FKAGKNL
-1377 AVTHTT
+1377 AVDHSTANT
-1383 NKFEFKTKDDV
+1383 FEFKTKDEV
-1394 EFTSLQIGGTDGP
+1394 EFTSVQIGTDGP
-1407 KLTKDGDSLK
+1407 KLTKGDGNTLK
-1417 VSTADGSPVK
+1417 VSAVDGTAPVK
-1427 ITNVKA
+1427 ITNVAA

-1441 SYKQFKEIKV
+1441 SYKQFKEIKA

-1513 LGKVEVTNGKA
+1513 LGKVEITDGKA

-1535 ATALTEA
+1535 ATELTEA

-1625 NTGSIELAKTDEKA
+1625 NTGDIELAKTDETA
-1639 NDRGKVTITPKA
+1639 TARGKVTITPKA
-1651 KVDGGTETQEEAN
+1651 KAAGGTETPEEAN

-1671 ATVKNVADAINS
+1671 ATVKNVAEAINS
-1683 AATIIK
+1683 AGTIIK
-1689 AHNDNTEITDEVKD
+1689 AANKHNETITD
-1703 DKGEIVKAGEEVTYT
+1703 
-1718 AGKNLR
+1718 
-1724 VKRDTRNLTF
+1724 
-1734 ALANNIT
+1734 
-1741 VNSANVSTKLTIGKT
+1741 
-1756 NPVGITSDA
+1756 
-1765 NGLNFATTEGTN
+1765 
-1777 TNAPVY
+1777 
-1783 LNGIKSTLQ
+1783 
-1792 DTLGA
+1792 
-1797 ATPNLVGKTFT
+1797 
-1808 DAEKARA
+1808 
-1815 ASVQDVLNSGWNIRG
+1815 
-1830 KKQATDADVAN
+1830 
-1841 VDFVRTYDTVD
+1841 
-1852 FISGDANTTEVTVN
+1852 
-1866 AKDDNKRT
+1866 
-1874 EVSIKAKTGETDVVT
+1874 
-1889 AADTGKKAGQVKAK
+1889 
-1903 ANAGTTTDQGSNLA
+1903 
-1917 TVDAVANAVNRAY
+1917 
-1930 WTAKAA
+1930 
-1936 GNGADGNTIT
+1936 
-1946 NDTPNQVT
+1946 
-1954 AGTEVTFE
+1954 
-1962 AGKNLAVTHTT
+1962 
-1973 NKFEFKTKD
+1973 
-1982 DVEFTS
+1982 
-1988 LQIGGTDGPK
+1988 
-1998 LTKDGDSLKVSTAD
+1998 
-2012 GSPVKITNVKAGE
+2012 
-2025 NDNDAVSYKQFKEI
+2025 
-2039 KVATDN
+2039 
-2045 TIKLTAIDNV
+2045 
-2055 KGTQNK
+2055 
-2061 TETTTSDQKLNQAD
+2061 
-2075 GINFKLASADNDLLS
+2075 
-2090 VKAAGDTVTF
+2090 
-2100 TPKLGKVEVTN
+2100 
-2111 GKAVEATSQTGLVEA
+2111 
-2126 TALTEAL
+2126 
-2133 NKLGWKTKATE
+2133 
-2144 AGSTANPV
+2144 
-2152 DQEINAG
+2152 
-2159 DSVNYED
+2159 
-2166 GQGTTAKV
+2166 
-2174 EITKGATNPDT
+2174 
-2185 GISTP
+2185 
-2190 DTVSVKYD
+2190 
-2198 VKAAD
+2198 
-2203 NTINV
+2203 
-2208 SDAGVKV
+2208 
-2215 NTGSIELAKTDE
+2215 TDE
-2227 KANDRG
+2227 
-2233 KVTITP
+2233 T
-2239 KAKVDGGTETQEEA
+2239 
-2253 NKRAETEVATVKNVA
+2253 
-2268 DAINSA
+2268 
-2274 ATIIKAHND
+2274 
-2283 NTEITDEVKDDKGET
+2283 KDDKGET

-2315 KRDARNLTFAL
+2315 KRDDRNLTFAL

-2437 DLAGSDQTNALTV
+2437 DLENSDQTNALTV

-2462 GGHSTAVQNADEVIF
+2462 GGNSTAVQNADEVIF

-2498 DFGLKVDKDAD
+2498 DFGLKVDEDAD

-2532 GTTRGKVTVKDAEQT
+2532 GTTRGKVTVKEADQT

-2557 VADAINSAK
+2557 VAEAINSAK
-2566 WFAKAENLEEGLTD
+2566 WFAKAENLEEALTD
-2580 RAQKDTD
+2580 RVQKDTD

-2621 KDIGVESVTANERV
+2621 KDIEVESVTANERV

-2645 LISHLGALKVADKDG
+2645 LTSHLGALKVADKDG

-2824 TGEQVANA
+2824 TGEQVANV

-2851 TETVTKVVIPGTQ
+2851 TETVTKVVTPGTQ
-2864 VNYVNGSGTDAKVSA
+2864 VNYVNGSGTDAKVSV

-2955 VQNVADAINSAKWFV
+2955 VQNVADAINSAKWFA

-3033 DTAVNLS
+3033 DTVVNLS
-3040 ASAGALNVADKEGN
+3040 SSAGALNVADKEGN

-3072 EGNQIVKKGDKYVT
+3072 EGNQIVRKGDKYVT
-3086 LDDAGNPTNIEA
+3086 LDDAGHPTDIEA
-3098 TPATEEELAKLDP
+3098 TPATEEELAKLDS

-3117 GLANLYGS
+3117 GLADLYGS

-3151 VTNTDEVVFEGTN
+3151 VTNTDEVVFEGIN

-3197 VGGVDTSVIKVGDQ
+3197 VGGKDTPVIKVGDQ

-3240 TNAGTGYVT
+3240 TNAGLGYVT

-3273 SDYKEAD
+3273 SDYKDAD
-3280 AADEVVNPNDEVR
+3280 VADEVVNPNDEVR

-3308 SVDATGNKV
+3308 SVDVTGNKV

-3364 TTLVAKVINPTAK
+3364 ATLVAKVINPTAK

-3412 DGLWHRATDVE
+3412 DGLWHKATDVE

-3625 TKALSANTLEKVN
+3625 TKALSANILEKVN

-3681 GQLSATDAAGNKVVK
+3681 GQLSATDTAGNKVVK

-3702 YPAKVDGSADTAKG
+3702 YPAKADGSADTAKG
-3716 AIDGR
+3716 AVDGR

-3849 AVAGTNGKVTTIS
+3849 AVAGTNGKVTTIN

>member
-27 GKTKSKTSK
+27 GKTKSKASK

-53 MAAISS
+53 MAATS
-59 ATLTGTISQSPNGI
+59 ATLTGTISPSTNGI
-73 AHLANGMSDVAV
+73 AYLANGMSGV
-85 STESIVNAPKNI
+85 SVKTDSSASAPKNI
-97 IVIGNKASAVYDQDI
+97 IVIGDKPSNVYDQQI
-112 YIGFNISG
+112 LIGFNTS
-120 NSAGQAGNT
+120 SAGGSNGIANGKAGDT
-129 IIGNRVTE
+129 IIGNRITL
-137 GGGTNG
+137 GGGGNG
-143 HDSFSTAVGFG
+143 EDSFSTAVGFG
-154 SQVAGPSVAMGVGAR
+154 TQVAGPSVAMGVGAR
-169 ADINSANGWNA
+169 ADIFDSRGWNA
-180 TSSGGV
+180 TQNGGV

-197 KDGGTVIGAL
+197 IDGGTVIGAL

-212 YYTTSIGALSG
+212 FYATSIGALSG
-223 ITAEFEDR
+223 ITNTFVDR
-231 GSNKNYILQE
+231 GADKGYTLTE
-241 NGSVTNIRI
+241 GGPATNIRI
-250 AQVSIGY
+250 AQTSIGY

-262 GGRAIAIGNCATTG
+262 GARSVAISNCATTG
-276 VARTNNGIGA
+276 VAHTNAGVGA

-312 TDAEIATLNA
+312 TNAEITALKT
-322 EVARVQGLLNDA
+322 EVTRIQGLLDNA
-334 NATLKTA
+334 NATLATA
-341 IKNMQDDPSADNK
+341 ITKMNADQSADNK
-354 FNVASAQAAVKRI
+354 FNVAAAQATVQRI
-367 SLALERAKN
+367 SLALERAKK
-376 DLTYKSANNSKT
+376 DLTYASANNSQT
-388 IASVAIGYLAKSNN
+388 TASIAIGYGAKSNN

-410 KSIANSKDST
+410 QSIANSAEST
-420 ALGSSASVSGANAL
+420 ALGRSANVSGANAS

-448 SAVNATSIGTQSRI
+448 TAVNATAIGRQSRI

-473 SGSNIYGDSSN
+473 SNSNIYGDSSN
-484 SIAIGTNTNISD
+484 SIAIGTNANISNQYRKK
-496 SKRAAANNAIAIGNE
+496 SNVYAVVENATVLGSFSTASANKGTAVGSNNTVIG
-511 AKATNLNAIAI
+511 A
-522 GNSSAAS
+522 SSGALGSDNTVGAYSS
-529 GIDSIALGNSNNVTG
+529 GIDTSTYNGTRSFVVGSNNTVTLA
-544 NYSGAFGDPNIVTGD
+544 NDTMV
-559 QSYAFGNNNTVKADQ
+559 FGNNVAVTQ
-574 AFVLGNKVTVD
+574 ANRSGSVILGNDSSVPENVT
-585 AKNGDSYTGAVVLGD
+585 AI
-600 NSTVPTEV
+600 
-608 KKVNSAKIGTENGK
+608 NSAKVGNVT
-622 KLVYSGFAGNLGGAE
+622 YAGFAGNLGGTTTDGTSAVA
-637 TNGEPQ
+637 
-643 KADAGKQGRFV
+643 ADQGRFV
-654 SVGNA
+654 SIGNS
-659 TSPRQV
+659 TSPRQL
-665 KFVAAGEISKTST
+665 KHVAAGRIANDST

-685 LYAFSDVVNNLA
+685 LYSLTGVVSNMGVSVANV
-697 TSTATIIG
+697 IG
-705 GGATLNQN
+705 GNAVLNPN
-713 GTINGFSRLLDTTGL
+713 GTVSGFSQPLKTTGL
-728 TATTY
+728 ADATATFTA
-733 TKPTTAAT
+733 PAAAT

-760 AEGNDAA
+760 AEGDDAD

-775 EQVNFKADGL
+775 EQVNFKAAGL
-785 ASVTVTANGTGANVT
+785 ATVSVAANGTGANVT

-810 TTDNGTISAKDD
+810 DTTDGTISAKTD
-822 DNKGKAATVGD
+822 KGDKAATVND
-833 VSEAINRAYWKAK
+833 VSNAINRAYWKAT
-846 AAGNGADGNTITND
+846 AAGNGVTGTD
-860 TPDQVT
+860 TPDNIKAGETVT
-866 AGTEVTFEAGKNL
+866 LKAGKNL
-879 TVDHSTA
+879 TVDHKTA

-902 ELVNGNTAADK
+902 ELVDKNTPADK
-913 KLTLTPTNAG
+913 KLTLTPTDAG
-923 DLKLNKGTGNAA
+923 DLKLNKGTDAA

-982 QNNTAA
+982 QDKTAA

-999 VSSNKTTDNLKQ
+999 VSSNKTTDKLTQ

-1038 ENTRTITV
+1038 KNNENTRTITV
-1046 DVAKGTLVNASADVG
+1046 DVAKGTLVEATTDAKTGNTVNAN
-1061 SQDRG
+1061 RG
-1066 KVTVTNGDD
+1066 KVTVKSGDD

-1086 AINSTGTIIKANNEH
+1086 AINSAGTIIKAVNEH

-1116 AIVKAGEEVTY
+1116 EVVKAGDDVTY
-1127 TAGKNLR
+1127 KAGKNLR

-1143 FALANNITVNS
+1143 FALANDITVNN
-1154 ANVSTKLTIGKTN
+1154 ANVDTKLTIGKTN
-1167 PVGITSDANGLNF
+1167 PVGITSDAKGLHLS
-1180 ATTEGTNTNAPVY
+1180 TIEGTNNNAPVY
-1193 LNGIKSTLQDTL
+1193 LNGVKSTLQDTIVA
-1205 GAATPNLVGK
+1205 AATPNLEKVDK
-1215 TFTDA
+1215 DVTTFTAA

-1263 ISGDANTTEVTV
+1263 ISGDAKTTEVTV

-1295 DVVTAADTGKKAG
+1295 DVVTAADAGKKVG

-1322 GSNLATVDAVANAVN
+1322 GSNLATINAVANAVN
-1337 RAYWTAKAAGNG
+1337 SAYWTATAAGNG
-1349 ADGNTIT
+1349 VT
-1356 NDTPN
+1356 NDTPD
-1361 QVTAGTEVT
+1361 QVKAGTEVT
-1370 FEAGKNL
+1370 FKAGKNL
-1377 AVTHTT
+1377 AVDHSTANT
-1383 NKFEFKTKDDV
+1383 FEFKTKDDV
-1394 EFTSLQIGGTDGP
+1394 EFTSVQIGGTGGP
-1407 KLTKDGDSLK
+1407 KLTKGDGNTLK
-1417 VSTADGSPVK
+1417 VSAADGTAPVK
-1427 ITNVKA
+1427 ITNVAA
-1433 GENDNDAV
+1433 GDSDNDAV
-1441 SYKQFKEIKV
+1441 NYKQLQE
-1451 ATDNTI
+1451 
-1457 KLTAIDNVKGTQ
+1457 
-1469 NKTETT
+1469 
-1475 TSDQKLNQAD
+1475 
-1485 GINFKLASADND
+1485 
-1497 LLSVKAA
+1497 VKA
-1504 GDTVTFTPK
+1504 
-1513 LGKVEVTNGKA
+1513 
-1524 VEATSQTGLVE
+1524 
-1535 ATALTEA
+1535 
-1542 LNKLGWKTKAT
+1542 
-1553 EAGSTANPVDQEI
+1553 
-1566 NAGDSVNYEDGQGT
+1566 
-1580 TAKVEITKGATNP
+1580 
-1593 DTGISTPDT
+1593 
-1602 VSVKYDVKAADN
+1602 
-1614 TINVSDAGVKV
+1614 
-1625 NTGSIELAKTDEKA
+1625 
-1639 NDRGKVTITPKA
+1639 
-1651 KVDGGTETQEEAN
+1651 
-1664 KRAETEV
+1664 
-1671 ATVKNVADAINS
+1671 
-1683 AATIIK
+1683 
-1689 AHNDNTEITDEVKD
+1689 
-1703 DKGEIVKAGEEVTYT
+1703 
-1718 AGKNLR
+1718 
-1724 VKRDTRNLTF
+1724 
-1734 ALANNIT
+1734 
-1741 VNSANVSTKLTIGKT
+1741 
-1756 NPVGITSDA
+1756 
-1765 NGLNFATTEGTN
+1765 
-1777 TNAPVY
+1777 
-1783 LNGIKSTLQ
+1783 
-1792 DTLGA
+1792 
-1797 ATPNLVGKTFT
+1797 
-1808 DAEKARA
+1808 
-1815 ASVQDVLNSGWNIRG
+1815 
-1830 KKQATDADVAN
+1830 
-1841 VDFVRTYDTVD
+1841 
-1852 FISGDANTTEVTVN
+1852 
-1866 AKDDNKRT
+1866 
-1874 EVSIKAKTGETDVVT
+1874 
-1889 AADTGKKAGQVKAK
+1889 
-1903 ANAGTTTDQGSNLA
+1903 
-1917 TVDAVANAVNRAY
+1917 
-1930 WTAKAA
+1930 
-1936 GNGADGNTIT
+1936 
-1946 NDTPNQVT
+1946 
-1954 AGTEVTFE
+1954 
-1962 AGKNLAVTHTT
+1962 
-1973 NKFEFKTKD
+1973 
-1982 DVEFTS
+1982 
-1988 LQIGGTDGPK
+1988 
-1998 LTKDGDSLKVSTAD
+1998 
-2012 GSPVKITNVKAGE
+2012 
-2025 NDNDAVSYKQFKEI
+2025 
-2039 KVATDN
+2039 ATDN

-2334 ATATKSLTIGEG
+2334 ATVTKSLTIGEG

-2364 NDAPRKVTNVAEG
+2364 NNAPRKVTNVAEG

-2462 GGHSTAVQNADEVIF
+2462 GGNSTAVQNADEVIF

-2498 DFGLKVDKDAD
+2498 DFGLKVDEDAD

-2532 GTTRGKVTVKDAEQT
+2532 GTTRGKVTVKEADQT

-2557 VADAINSAK
+2557 VAEAINSAK
-2566 WFAKAENLEEGLTD
+2566 WFAKAENLEEALTD

-2635 QIGSGGTAVN
+2635 QIGSGETAVN
-2645 LISHLGALKVADKDG
+2645 LTSHLGALKVADKDG

-2851 TETVTKVVIPGTQ
+2851 TETVTKVVTPGTQ

-2955 VQNVADAINSAKWFV
+2955 VQNVADAINSAKWFA

-3033 DTAVNLS
+3033 DTVVNLS
-3040 ASAGALNVADKEGN
+3040 SSAGALNVADKEGN

-3086 LDDAGNPTNIEA
+3086 LDDAGNPTDIEA

-3117 GLANLYGS
+3117 GLADLYGS

-3197 VGGVDTSVIKVGDQ
+3197 VGDVDTSVIKVGDQ

-3240 TNAGTGYVT
+3240 TNAGLGYVT

-3308 SVDATGNKV
+3308 SVDAKGNKV

-3352 ANGNPT
+3352 ENGNPT

-3364 TTLVAKVINPTAK
+3364 ATLVAKVINPTAK

-3412 DGLWHRATDVE
+3412 DGLWHKATDVE
-3423 ANGALKPK
+3423 ANGTLKPK

-3543 DIDNHTGKP
+3543 DIDIHTGKP

-3681 GQLSATDAAGNKVVK
+3681 SQLSATDVAGNKVVK
-3696 GADGKW
+3696 GTDGKW
-3702 YPAKVDGSADTAKG
+3702 YPAKADGSADTAKE
-3716 AIDGR
+3716 AVDGR

-3849 AVAGTNGKVTTIS
+3849 AVAGTNGKVTAIN

-3889 SVEIATSMNPNFD
+3889 SVEIATSMNPSFD

>member
-53 MAAISS
+53 MAATS
-59 ATLTGTISQSPNGI
+59 ATLTGTISPSSNGI
-73 AHLANGMSDVAV
+73 VHLGNGKTEVHATTDSSV
-85 STESIVNAPKNI
+85 SAPKNI
-97 IVIGNKASAVYDQDI
+97 IVIGDKDVNVFDQQI
-112 YIGFNISG
+112 YIGFNSR
-120 NSAGQAGNT
+120 NGQANGKAGDT
-129 IIGNRVTE
+129 IIGNRVDF
-137 GGGTNG
+137 GGGANG
-143 HDSFSTAVGFG
+143 QDSFSTAVGFG
-154 SQVAGPSVAMGVGAR
+154 TQVAGPSVAIGVGAR
-169 ADINSANGWNA
+169 SDPLDSSGWNA
-180 TSSGGV
+180 TTNGGV

-197 KDGGTVIGAL
+197 INGGTVIGAL

-212 YYTTSIGALSG
+212 HYATSIGALSG
-223 ITAEFEDR
+223 ITNTFVDKAT
-231 GSNKNYILQE
+231 NKGYTLQE
-241 NGSVTNIRI
+241 GGGATNIRV
-250 AQVSIGY
+250 AQASVGY

-262 GGRAIAIGNCATTG
+262 GARSVAIANCATTG
-276 VARTNNGIGA
+276 VAHTTAGTGA

-312 TDAEIATLNA
+312 TSAEITALNA
-322 EVARVQGLLNDA
+322 EVTRIQGLLDNA
-334 NATLKTA
+334 NATLATA
-341 IKNMQDDPSADNK
+341 VTNMNADQSADNK
-354 FNVASAQAAVKRI
+354 FNVAAARTAVQRI
-367 SLALERAKN
+367 SLALERAKK
-376 DLTYKSANNSKT
+376 DLTYASANNSQT
-388 IASVAIGYLAKSNN
+388 TAAVAIGYLAKSNN
-402 FYSTAVGP
+402 SYSTAVGP
-410 KSIANSKDST
+410 QSIVNSADST
-420 ALGSSASVSGANAL
+420 ALGRLANVSGANAS

-448 SAVNATSIGTQSRI
+448 TAVNATAIGTQSRI
-462 HHNATGAIAFG
+462 HHNAVGAIAFG
-473 SGSNIYGDSSN
+473 SNSNIYGNSNN
-484 SIAIGTNTNISD
+484 SIAIGTNAHISNND
-496 SKRAAANNAIAIGNE
+496 RRSHGVYAVVENATVLGSFSTASANKGTAVGSNNTVIG
-511 AKATNLNAIAI
+511 A
-522 GNSSAAS
+522 SSGALGSDNTVGKYSS
-529 GIDSIALGNSNNVTG
+529 GIDTSTYYGTRSFVVGSNNTVTLA
-544 NYSGAFGDPNIVTGD
+544 NDTMV
-559 QSYAFGNNNTVKADQ
+559 FGNNVAVTQ
-574 AFVLGNKVTVD
+574 ANRSGSVILGNNSSVPENVT
-585 AKNGDSYTGAVVLGD
+585 AI
-600 NSTVPTEV
+600 
-608 KKVNSAKIGTENGK
+608 NSAKVGNIT
-622 KLVYSGFAGNLGGAE
+622 YAGFAGNLGGTTTDGTSAVA
-637 TNGEPQ
+637 
-643 KADAGKQGRFV
+643 ADQGRFV
-654 SVGNA
+654 SIGNA
-659 TSPRQV
+659 KAPRQI
-665 KFVAAGEISKTST
+665 KHVAAGRIEADST

-685 LYAFSDVVNNLA
+685 LYSLTGVVSNMGVSVANV
-697 TSTATIIG
+697 IG
-705 GGATLNQN
+705 GNAVLNPN

-728 TATTY
+728 ADTTTY

-760 AEGNDAA
+760 AQGDETD
-767 AKARISPN
+767 AKARISPD

-785 ASVTVTANGTGANVT
+785 ASVTVEANATNKGADVT

-810 TTDNGTISAKDD
+810 DTTDGTISAKTD
-822 DNKGKAATVGD
+822 KGDKAATVND
-833 VSEAINRAYWKAK
+833 VSSAINRAYWKAK
-846 AAGNGADGNTITND
+846 AAGNGVTTD
-860 TPDQVT
+860 TPDQVI
-866 AGTEVTFEAGKNL
+866 AGTEVTFAAGKNL
-879 TVDHSTA
+879 TVDHKTP

-902 ELVNGNTAADK
+902 ELVDKNATDDK
-913 KLTLTPTNAG
+913 KLTLTPTDAG
-923 DLKLNKGTGNAA
+923 DLELNKGLSNAA

-940 VVSGLEKFDENNPL
+940 VVSGLAKFDVNNPL
-954 INGHTLEELTMSQ
+954 VGNGHTLEELTMSQ
-967 DPAYSGLTNLADKNV
+967 DDAYSGLTNLADKNV
-982 QNNTAA
+982 QDNTAA

-999 VSSNKTTDNLKQ
+999 VSSNKTTGSLSN
-1011 EYTAQVKNANEVK
+1011 EYTSQVKNANEVK
-1024 FVGTGVAVVSGKTD
+1024 FVGTGAAVVSGKTD
-1038 ENTRTITV
+1038 DNTRTITV
-1046 DVAKGTLVNASADVG
+1046 DVAKGELVNATTDAQTGNTVNAN
-1061 SQDRG
+1061 RG
-1066 KVTVTNGDD
+1066 KVTVKSGDD

-1086 AINSTGTIIKANNEH
+1086 AINSAATIIKAVNEH

-1116 AIVKAGEEVTY
+1116 EVVKAGDDVTY
-1127 TAGKNLR
+1127 KAGKNLR

-1143 FALANNITVNS
+1143 FALANDITVNN
-1154 ANVSTKLTIGKTN
+1154 ANVDTKLTIGKTN
-1167 PVGITSDANGLNF
+1167 PVGITSDTNGLNF

-1193 LNGIKSTLQDTL
+1193 LNGVKSTLQDTIVA
-1205 GAATPNLVGK
+1205 AATPNLEKVDK
-1215 TFTDA
+1215 DVTTFTAA

-1295 DVVTAADTGKKAG
+1295 DVVTAADAGKKVG

-1322 GSNLATVDAVANAVN
+1322 GSNLATVNAVANAVN
-1337 RAYWTAKAAGNG
+1337 SAYWTAKAAGNG
-1349 ADGNTIT
+1349 VT
-1356 NDTPN
+1356 NDTPD

-1370 FEAGKNL
+1370 FKAGKNL
-1377 AVTHTT
+1377 AVEHTT
-1383 NKFEFKTKDDV
+1383 NTFEFKTKDDV
-1394 EFTSLQIGGTDGP
+1394 EFTSVQIGGTDGP
-1407 KLTKDGDSLK
+1407 KLTKGDGNTLK
-1417 VSTADGSPVK
+1417 VSAADGTAPVK
-1427 ITNVKA
+1427 ITNVAA

-1441 SYKQFKEIKV
+1441 SYKQFKEIKA

-1513 LGKVEVTNGKA
+1513 LGKVEITDGKA

-1535 ATALTEA
+1535 ATE
-1542 LNKLGWKTKAT
+1542 
-1553 EAGSTANPVDQEI
+1553 
-1566 NAGDSVNYEDGQGT
+1566 
-1580 TAKVEITKGATNP
+1580 
-1593 DTGISTPDT
+1593 
-1602 VSVKYDVKAADN
+1602 
-1614 TINVSDAGVKV
+1614 
-1625 NTGSIELAKTDEKA
+1625 
-1639 NDRGKVTITPKA
+1639 
-1651 KVDGGTETQEEAN
+1651 
-1664 KRAETEV
+1664 
-1671 ATVKNVADAINS
+1671 
-1683 AATIIK
+1683 
-1689 AHNDNTEITDEVKD
+1689 
-1703 DKGEIVKAGEEVTYT
+1703 
-1718 AGKNLR
+1718 
-1724 VKRDTRNLTF
+1724 
-1734 ALANNIT
+1734 
-1741 VNSANVSTKLTIGKT
+1741 
-1756 NPVGITSDA
+1756 
-1765 NGLNFATTEGTN
+1765 
-1777 TNAPVY
+1777 
-1783 LNGIKSTLQ
+1783 
-1792 DTLGA
+1792 
-1797 ATPNLVGKTFT
+1797 
-1808 DAEKARA
+1808 
-1815 ASVQDVLNSGWNIRG
+1815 
-1830 KKQATDADVAN
+1830 
-1841 VDFVRTYDTVD
+1841 
-1852 FISGDANTTEVTVN
+1852 
-1866 AKDDNKRT
+1866 
-1874 EVSIKAKTGETDVVT
+1874 
-1889 AADTGKKAGQVKAK
+1889 
-1903 ANAGTTTDQGSNLA
+1903 
-1917 TVDAVANAVNRAY
+1917 
-1930 WTAKAA
+1930 
-1936 GNGADGNTIT
+1936 
-1946 NDTPNQVT
+1946 
-1954 AGTEVTFE
+1954 
-1962 AGKNLAVTHTT
+1962 
-1973 NKFEFKTKD
+1973 
-1982 DVEFTS
+1982 
-1988 LQIGGTDGPK
+1988 
-1998 LTKDGDSLKVSTAD
+1998 
-2012 GSPVKITNVKAGE
+2012 
-2025 NDNDAVSYKQFKEI
+2025 
-2039 KVATDN
+2039 
-2045 TIKLTAIDNV
+2045 
-2055 KGTQNK
+2055 
-2061 TETTTSDQKLNQAD
+2061 
-2075 GINFKLASADNDLLS
+2075 
-2090 VKAAGDTVTF
+2090 
-2100 TPKLGKVEVTN
+2100 
-2111 GKAVEATSQTGLVEA
+2111 
-2126 TALTEAL
+2126 LTEAL

-2334 ATATKSLTIGEG
+2334 ATVTKSLTIGED

-2364 NDAPRKVTNVAEG
+2364 NNAPRKVTNVAEG

-2391 EIGGKFYDTADIDDQ
+2391 EIGGKFYDTADIDGQ

-2462 GGHSTAVQNADEVIF
+2462 GGNSTAVQNADEVIF

-2498 DFGLKVDKDAD
+2498 DFGLKVDEDAD

-2532 GTTRGKVTVKDAEQT
+2532 GTTRGKVTVKEADQT

-2557 VADAINSAK
+2557 VAEAINSAK
-2566 WFAKAENLEEGLTD
+2566 WFAKAENLEEALTD

-2621 KDIGVESVTANERV
+2621 KDIEVESVTANNRV
-2635 QIGSGGTAVN
+2635 QIGSGETAVN
-2645 LISHLGALKVADKDG
+2645 LTSHLGALKVADKDG

-2708 PATEEELTELV
+2708 PATEKELDELV

-2805 GKVAGNTTT
+2805 GKVEGNTTT

-2824 TGEQVANA
+2824 TGDQVAKA
-2832 INQSGWKTNVT
+2832 INESGWKTNVT

-2851 TETVTKVVIPGTQ
+2851 TETVTKVVTPGTQ
-2864 VNYVNGSGTDAKVSA
+2864 VNYVNGSGTDAKVSV

-2890 DVKSANLD
+2890 DVKLANLD

-2955 VQNVADAINSAKWFV
+2955 VQNVADAINSAKWFA

-3033 DTAVNLS
+3033 DTVVNLS
-3040 ASAGALNVADKEGN
+3040 SSAGALNVADKEGN

-3072 EGNQIVKKGDKYVT
+3072 EGNQIVRKGDKYVT
-3086 LDDAGNPTNIEA
+3086 LDDAGHPTNIEA

-3111 RQKAVA
+3111 RQKALA
-3117 GLANLYGS
+3117 GLADLYGS

-3151 VTNTDEVVFEGTN
+3151 VTNTDEVVFEGIN

-3197 VGGVDTSVIKVGDQ
+3197 VGGKDTPVIKVGDQ

-3240 TNAGTGYVT
+3240 TNAGLGYVT

-3273 SDYKEAD
+3273 SDYKDAD
-3280 AADEVVNPNDEVR
+3280 VADEVVNPNDEVR

-3308 SVDATGNKV
+3308 SVDVTGNKV

-3364 TTLVAKVINPTAK
+3364 ATLVAKVINPTAK

-3412 DGLWHRATDVE
+3412 DGLWHKATDVE

-3625 TKALSANTLEKVN
+3625 TKALSANILEKVN

-3681 GQLSATDAAGNKVVK
+3681 GQLSATDTAGNKVVK

-3702 YPAKVDGSADTAKG
+3702 YPAKADGSADTAKG
-3716 AIDGR
+3716 AVDGR

>member
-27 GKTKSKTSK
+27 GKSKGKTKSLTK
-36 LTAFSVALGS
+36 LTPISLAVGMALAGDA
-46 TLAAGSV
+46 LAATADITPLKV
-53 MAAISS
+53 SS
-59 ATLTGTISQSPNGI
+59 PAGI
-73 AHLANGMSDVAV
+73 AITNDGINKVIAGTEDPNIAPKHVIVIGDQSNHAYDETIMIGYRFTAFGYKGNAGANGMAGD
-85 STESIVNAPKNI
+85 TIV
-97 IVIGNKASAVYDQDI
+97 
-112 YIGFNISG
+112 
-120 NSAGQAGNT
+120 
-129 IIGNRVTE
+129 GNRVRV
-137 GGGTNG
+137 GGGANG
-143 HDSFSTAVGFG
+143 KDSFG
-154 SQVAGPSVAMGVGAR
+154 SVLGYGAQIAGPSVAVGVGAR
-169 ADINSANGWNA
+169 ADTLNAEGWNA
-180 TSSGGV
+180 TTAGGV
-186 AIGAFALQGGN
+186 AIGDF
-197 KDGGTVIGAL
+197 
-207 SSGDY
+207 
-212 YYTTSIGALSG
+212 ALSG
-223 ITAEFEDR
+223 GNINGSIGIGAIATADQHNSIALGGLSGATSLFSDR
-231 GSNKNYILQE
+231 DLAAESGERGHTDHAKNYDIDEAGFVALPNHRGVNKANQM
-241 NGSVTNIRI
+241 I
-250 AQVSIGY
+250 SIGY

-262 GGRAIAIGNCATTG
+262 
-276 VARTNNGIGA
+276 
-286 VAIGDQSKAFK
+286 
-297 DASIAIGQQAIAGGV
+297 
-312 TDAEIATLNA
+312 
-322 EVARVQGLLNDA
+322 
-334 NATLKTA
+334 
-341 IKNMQDDPSADNK
+341 
-354 FNVASAQAAVKRI
+354 
-367 SLALERAKN
+367 
-376 DLTYKSANNSKT
+376 
-388 IASVAIGYLAKSNN
+388 
-402 FYSTAVGP
+402 
-410 KSIANSKDST
+410 
-420 ALGSSASVSGANAL
+420 
-434 SALAI
+434 
-439 GHDARVIGD
+439 
-448 SAVNATSIGTQSRI
+448 
-462 HHNATGAIAFG
+462 
-473 SGSNIYGDSSN
+473 SSN
-484 SIAIGTNTNISD
+484 SIAIGINATTSRNIRQPVAGRENERGQYYGKQSDGTISIGDNTASIKQNSIALGHNATAGGYTEQDIKALNAEKTRLEEMLTKANVRKAEAITQMNAQKTAENKFALASINSTIERIALALQRITNDLTH
-496 SKRAAANNAIAIGNE
+496 AAANNTETTSAIAVGNE
-511 AKATNLNAIAI
+511 ARANSTNAIAL
-522 GNSSAAS
+522 GYQAKAS
-529 GIDSIALGNSNNVTG
+529 GVDSISVGHGNNVTG
-544 NYSGAFGDPNIVTGD
+544 NYSGAFGDPNTVIGNE
-559 QSYAFGNNNTVKADQ
+559 SYAFGNNNTVKADK
-574 AFVLGNKVTVD
+574 AFVLGNKVTVE
-585 AKNGDSYTGAVVLGD
+585 AKNSDSYTGAVVLGD

-608 KKVNSAKIGTENGK
+608 KAVNSAKIGTENGK
-622 KLVYSGFAGNLGGAE
+622 KLVYSGFAGNLGGSDTE
-637 TNGEPQ
+637 GNPS
-643 KADAGKQGRFV
+643 KAAADKQGRFV
-654 SVGNA
+654 SIGSNGNE
-659 TSPRQV
+659 RQL
-665 KFVAAGEISKTST
+665 KFVAAGEISATST

-685 LYAFSDVVNNLA
+685 LYAFSGVVNNLA

-1703 DKGEIVKAGEEVTYT
+1703 DKGETVKAGE
-1718 AGKNLR
+1718 
-1724 VKRDTRNLTF
+1724 
-1734 ALANNIT
+1734 
-1741 VNSANVSTKLTIGKT
+1741 
-1756 NPVGITSDA
+1756 
-1765 NGLNFATTEGTN
+1765 
-1777 TNAPVY
+1777 
-1783 LNGIKSTLQ
+1783 
-1792 DTLGA
+1792 
-1797 ATPNLVGKTFT
+1797 
-1808 DAEKARA
+1808 
-1815 ASVQDVLNSGWNIRG
+1815 
-1830 KKQATDADVAN
+1830 
-1841 VDFVRTYDTVD
+1841 
-1852 FISGDANTTEVTVN
+1852 
-1866 AKDDNKRT
+1866 
-1874 EVSIKAKTGETDVVT
+1874 
-1889 AADTGKKAGQVKAK
+1889 
-1903 ANAGTTTDQGSNLA
+1903 
-1917 TVDAVANAVNRAY
+1917 
-1930 WTAKAA
+1930 
-1936 GNGADGNTIT
+1936 
-1946 NDTPNQVT
+1946 
-1954 AGTEVTFE
+1954 
-1962 AGKNLAVTHTT
+1962 
-1973 NKFEFKTKD
+1973 
-1982 DVEFTS
+1982 
-1988 LQIGGTDGPK
+1988 
-1998 LTKDGDSLKVSTAD
+1998 
-2012 GSPVKITNVKAGE
+2012 
-2025 NDNDAVSYKQFKEI
+2025 
-2039 KVATDN
+2039 
-2045 TIKLTAIDNV
+2045 
-2055 KGTQNK
+2055 
-2061 TETTTSDQKLNQAD
+2061 
-2075 GINFKLASADNDLLS
+2075 
-2090 VKAAGDTVTF
+2090 
-2100 TPKLGKVEVTN
+2100 
-2111 GKAVEATSQTGLVEA
+2111 
-2126 TALTEAL
+2126 
-2133 NKLGWKTKATE
+2133 
-2144 AGSTANPV
+2144 
-2152 DQEINAG
+2152 
-2159 DSVNYED
+2159 
-2166 GQGTTAKV
+2166 
-2174 EITKGATNPDT
+2174 
-2185 GISTP
+2185 
-2190 DTVSVKYD
+2190 
-2198 VKAAD
+2198 
-2203 NTINV
+2203 
-2208 SDAGVKV
+2208 
-2215 NTGSIELAKTDE
+2215 
-2227 KANDRG
+2227 
-2233 KVTITP
+2233 
-2239 KAKVDGGTETQEEA
+2239 
-2253 NKRAETEVATVKNVA
+2253 
-2268 DAINSA
+2268 
-2274 ATIIKAHND
+2274 
-2283 NTEITDEVKDDKGET
+2283 
-2298 VKAGDE
+2298 E

-2334 ATATKSLTIGEG
+2334 ATVTKSLTIGEG

-2364 NDAPRKVTNVAEG
+2364 NNAPRKVTNVAEG

-2462 GGHSTAVQNADEVIF
+2462 GGNSTAVQNADEVIF

-2498 DFGLKVDKDAD
+2498 DFGLKVDEDAD

-2532 GTTRGKVTVKDAEQT
+2532 GTTRGKVTVKEADQT

-2557 VADAINSAK
+2557 VAEAINSAK
-2566 WFAKAENLEEGLTD
+2566 WFAKAENLEEALTD

-2635 QIGSGGTAVN
+2635 QIGSGETAVN
-2645 LISHLGALKVADKDG
+2645 LTSHLGALKVADKDG

-2708 PATEEELTELV
+2708 PATEKELDELV

-2851 TETVTKVVIPGTQ
+2851 TETVTKVVTPGTQ

-2920 ATITITNA
+2920 VTITITNA

-2955 VQNVADAINSAKWFV
+2955 VQNVADAINSAKWFA

-3033 DTAVNLS
+3033 DTVVNLS
-3040 ASAGALNVADKEGN
+3040 SSAGALNVADKEGN

-3086 LDDAGNPTNIEA
+3086 LDDAGNPTDIEA
-3098 TPATEEELAKLDP
+3098 KPATEEELAKLDP

-3117 GLANLYGS
+3117 GLADLYGS

-3249 GNKVADAIQQSG
+3249 GNKVANAIQQSG

-3308 SVDATGNKV
+3308 SVDVTGNKV

-3332 YTTADGTPVT
+3332 YTTEDGTPVT
-3342 KVGDAFYKVD
+3342 KVDDKFYKVD
-3352 ANGNPT
+3352 EQGNPT
-3358 GDVVDG
+3358 GDAVDG

-3377 ANEAGRSITLGNVA
+3377 ANETGRSVTLGNVA

-3412 DGLWHRATDVE
+3412 DGLWYKATDVE
-3423 ANGALKPK
+3423 ANGTLKPK

-3543 DIDNHTGKP
+3543 DIDIHTGKP

-3561 KAEGDKVFAI
+3561 KAEGGKVFAI

-3581 EEAKLVKKDN
+3581 EEAKLVNKDN

-3681 GQLSATDAAGNKVVK
+3681 SQLSATDAAGNKVVK

-3702 YPAKVDGSADTAKG
+3702 YPAKADGSADTAKE
-3716 AIDGR
+3716 AVDGR

-3751 AISRAQSD
+3751 AISRAQAN

-3849 AVAGTNGKVTTIS
+3849 AVAGTNGKVTTIN

-3988 LPQAYIPGKSMVAVA
+3988 LPQPYIPGKSMVAVA

-4018 RTSDNG
+4018 RISDNG

>member
-1 MNKVFRVIWNHATQT
+1 M
-16 WVAVSELAKAK
+16 
-27 GKTKSKTSK
+27 
-36 LTAFSVALGS
+36 
-46 TLAAGSV
+46 
-53 MAAISS
+53 
-59 ATLTGTISQSPNGI
+59 
-73 AHLANGMSDVAV
+73 
-85 STESIVNAPKNI
+85 
-97 IVIGNKASAVYDQDI
+97 
-112 YIGFNISG
+112 
-120 NSAGQAGNT
+120 
-129 IIGNRVTE
+129 
-137 GGGTNG
+137 
-143 HDSFSTAVGFG
+143 
-154 SQVAGPSVAMGVGAR
+154 
-169 ADINSANGWNA
+169 
-180 TSSGGV
+180 
-186 AIGAFALQGGN
+186 
-197 KDGGTVIGAL
+197 
-207 SSGDY
+207 
-212 YYTTSIGALSG
+212 
-223 ITAEFEDR
+223 
-231 GSNKNYILQE
+231 
-241 NGSVTNIRI
+241 
-250 AQVSIGY
+250 
-257 KAGAR
+257 
-262 GGRAIAIGNCATTG
+262 
-276 VARTNNGIGA
+276 
-286 VAIGDQSKAFK
+286 
-297 DASIAIGQQAIAGGV
+297 
-312 TDAEIATLNA
+312 
-322 EVARVQGLLNDA
+322 
-334 NATLKTA
+334 
-341 IKNMQDDPSADNK
+341 
-354 FNVASAQAAVKRI
+354 
-367 SLALERAKN
+367 
-376 DLTYKSANNSKT
+376 
-388 IASVAIGYLAKSNN
+388 
-402 FYSTAVGP
+402 
-410 KSIANSKDST
+410 
-420 ALGSSASVSGANAL
+420 
-434 SALAI
+434 
-439 GHDARVIGD
+439 
-448 SAVNATSIGTQSRI
+448 
-462 HHNATGAIAFG
+462 
-473 SGSNIYGDSSN
+473 
-484 SIAIGTNTNISD
+484 
-496 SKRAAANNAIAIGNE
+496 
-511 AKATNLNAIAI
+511 
-522 GNSSAAS
+522 
-529 GIDSIALGNSNNVTG
+529 
-544 NYSGAFGDPNIVTGD
+544 
-559 QSYAFGNNNTVKADQ
+559 
-574 AFVLGNKVTVD
+574 
-585 AKNGDSYTGAVVLGD
+585 
-600 NSTVPTEV
+600 
-608 KKVNSAKIGTENGK
+608 
-622 KLVYSGFAGNLGGAE
+622 
-637 TNGEPQ
+637 
-643 KADAGKQGRFV
+643 
-654 SVGNA
+654 
-659 TSPRQV
+659 
-665 KFVAAGEISKTST
+665 
-678 DAINGSQ
+678 
-685 LYAFSDVVNNLA
+685 
-697 TSTATIIG
+697 
-705 GGATLNQN
+705 
-713 GTINGFSRLLDTTGL
+713 
-728 TATTY
+728 
-733 TKPTTAAT
+733 
-741 NVATAI
+741 
-747 TNLNDYVNAGWKI
+747 
-760 AEGNDAA
+760 
-767 AKARISPN
+767 
-775 EQVNFKADGL
+775 
-785 ASVTVTANGTGANVT
+785 T

-810 TTDNGTISAKDD
+810 DTTDGTISAKTD
-822 DNKGKAATVGD
+822 KGDKAATVND
-833 VSEAINRAYWKAK
+833 VSNAINRAYWKAT
-846 AAGNGADGNTITND
+846 AAGNGVTGTD
-860 TPDQVT
+860 TPDNIKAGETVT
-866 AGTEVTFEAGKNL
+866 LKAGKNL
-879 TVDHSTA
+879 TVDHKTA
-886 KTFTFATVDT
+886 TTFTFATVDT

-902 ELVNGNTAADK
+902 ELVDKNTPADK
-913 KLTLTPTNAG
+913 KLTLTPTDAG
-923 DLKLNKGTGNAA
+923 DLKLNKGTDAA

-982 QNNTAA
+982 QDKTAA

-999 VSSNKTTDNLKQ
+999 VSSNKTTDKLTQ

-1024 FVGTGVAVVSGKTD
+1024 FFGTGVAVVSGKTD
-1038 ENTRTITV
+1038 KNNENTRTITV
-1046 DVAKGTLVNASADVG
+1046 DVAKGTLVEATTDAKTGNTVNAN
-1061 SQDRG
+1061 RG
-1066 KVTVTNGDD
+1066 KVTVKSGDD

-1086 AINSTGTIIKANNEH
+1086 AINSAGTIIKAVNEH

-1116 AIVKAGEEVTY
+1116 EVVKAGDDVTY
-1127 TAGKNLR
+1127 KAGKNLR

-1143 FALANNITVNS
+1143 FALANDITVNN
-1154 ANVSTKLTIGKTN
+1154 ANVDTKLTIGKTN
-1167 PVGITSDANGLNF
+1167 PVGITSDTNGLNF

-1193 LNGIKSTLQDTL
+1193 LNGVKSTLQDTIVA
-1205 GAATPNLVGK
+1205 AATPNLEKVDK
-1215 TFTDA
+1215 DVTTFTAA

-1281 KRTEVSIKAKTGET
+1281 KRTEVSIKAKTGGT
-1295 DVVTAADTGKKAG
+1295 DVVTAADAGKKVG

-1322 GSNLATVDAVANAVN
+1322 GSNLATVNAVANAVN
-1337 RAYWTAKAAGNG
+1337 SAYWTAKAAGNG
-1349 ADGNTIT
+1349 VT
-1356 NDTPN
+1356 NDTPD

-1370 FEAGKNL
+1370 FKAGKNL
-1377 AVTHTT
+1377 AVDHSTANT
-1383 NKFEFKTKDDV
+1383 FEFKTKDEV
-1394 EFTSLQIGGTDGP
+1394 EFTSVQIGTDGP
-1407 KLTKDGDSLK
+1407 KLTKGDGNTLK
-1417 VSTADGSPVK
+1417 VSAVDGTAPVK
-1427 ITNVKA
+1427 ITNVAA

-1441 SYKQFKEIKV
+1441 SYKQFKEIKA

-1513 LGKVEVTNGKA
+1513 LGKVEITDGKA

-1535 ATALTEA
+1535 ATELTEA

-1593 DTGISTPDT
+1593 DTGISTPGT

-1671 ATVKNVADAINS
+1671 ATVKNVAN
-1683 AATIIK
+1683 
-1689 AHNDNTEITDEVKD
+1689 
-1703 DKGEIVKAGEEVTYT
+1703 
-1718 AGKNLR
+1718 
-1724 VKRDTRNLTF
+1724 
-1734 ALANNIT
+1734 
-1741 VNSANVSTKLTIGKT
+1741 
-1756 NPVGITSDA
+1756 
-1765 NGLNFATTEGTN
+1765 
-1777 TNAPVY
+1777 
-1783 LNGIKSTLQ
+1783 
-1792 DTLGA
+1792 
-1797 ATPNLVGKTFT
+1797 
-1808 DAEKARA
+1808 
-1815 ASVQDVLNSGWNIRG
+1815 
-1830 KKQATDADVAN
+1830 
-1841 VDFVRTYDTVD
+1841 
-1852 FISGDANTTEVTVN
+1852 
-1866 AKDDNKRT
+1866 
-1874 EVSIKAKTGETDVVT
+1874 
-1889 AADTGKKAGQVKAK
+1889 
-1903 ANAGTTTDQGSNLA
+1903 
-1917 TVDAVANAVNRAY
+1917 
-1930 WTAKAA
+1930 
-1936 GNGADGNTIT
+1936 
-1946 NDTPNQVT
+1946 
-1954 AGTEVTFE
+1954 
-1962 AGKNLAVTHTT
+1962 
-1973 NKFEFKTKD
+1973 
-1982 DVEFTS
+1982 
-1988 LQIGGTDGPK
+1988 
-1998 LTKDGDSLKVSTAD
+1998 
-2012 GSPVKITNVKAGE
+2012 
-2025 NDNDAVSYKQFKEI
+2025 
-2039 KVATDN
+2039 
-2045 TIKLTAIDNV
+2045 
-2055 KGTQNK
+2055 
-2061 TETTTSDQKLNQAD
+2061 
-2075 GINFKLASADNDLLS
+2075 
-2090 VKAAGDTVTF
+2090 
-2100 TPKLGKVEVTN
+2100 
-2111 GKAVEATSQTGLVEA
+2111 
-2126 TALTEAL
+2126 
-2133 NKLGWKTKATE
+2133 
-2144 AGSTANPV
+2144 
-2152 DQEINAG
+2152 
-2159 DSVNYED
+2159 
-2166 GQGTTAKV
+2166 
-2174 EITKGATNPDT
+2174 
-2185 GISTP
+2185 
-2190 DTVSVKYD
+2190 
-2198 VKAAD
+2198 
-2203 NTINV
+2203 
-2208 SDAGVKV
+2208 
-2215 NTGSIELAKTDE
+2215 
-2227 KANDRG
+2227 
-2233 KVTITP
+2233 
-2239 KAKVDGGTETQEEA
+2239 
-2253 NKRAETEVATVKNVA
+2253 
-2268 DAINSA
+2268 AINSA

-2298 VKAGDE
+2298 VKAGDD

-2437 DLAGSDQTNALTV
+2437 DLSGSDQTNALTV

-2462 GGHSTAVQNADEVIF
+2462 GGNSTAVQNADEVIF

-2532 GTTRGKVTVKDAEQT
+2532 GTTRGKVTVKEADQT

-2557 VADAINSAK
+2557 VAEAINSAK
-2566 WFAKAENLEEGLTD
+2566 WFAKAENLEEALTD

-2621 KDIGVESVTANERV
+2621 KDIEVESVTANERV

-2645 LISHLGALKVADKDG
+2645 LTSHLGALKVADKDG

-2708 PATEEELTELV
+2708 LATEEELTELV

-2851 TETVTKVVIPGTQ
+2851 TETVTKVVTPGTQ

-2920 ATITITNA
+2920 VTITITNA

-2955 VQNVADAINSAKWFV
+2955 VQNVADAINSAKWFA

-3033 DTAVNLS
+3033 DTVVNLS
-3040 ASAGALNVADKEGN
+3040 SSAGALNVADKEGN

-3086 LDDAGNPTNIEA
+3086 LDDAGNPTDIEA
-3098 TPATEEELAKLDP
+3098 KPATEEELAKLDP

-3117 GLANLYGS
+3117 GLADLYGS

-3164 GVDVSAKSENGV
+3164 GIDVSAKSENGV

-3332 YTTADGTPVT
+3332 YTTADGTLVT

-3352 ANGNPT
+3352 ENGNPT

-3377 ANEAGRSITLGNVA
+3377 ANETGRSITLGNVA

-3412 DGLWHRATDVE
+3412 DGLWHKATDVE
-3423 ANGALKPK
+3423 ANGTLKPK

-3543 DIDNHTGKP
+3543 DIDIHTGKP

-3681 GQLSATDAAGNKVVK
+3681 SQLSATDAAGNKVVK
-3696 GADGKW
+3696 GTDGKW
-3702 YPAKVDGSADTAKG
+3702 YPAKADGSADTAKE
-3716 AIDGR
+3716 AVDGR

-3849 AVAGTNGKVTTIS
+3849 AVAGTNGKVTTIN

-3910 KAVTLN
+3910 KAVMLN

>member
-53 MAAISS
+53 MAATS
-59 ATLTGTISQSPNGI
+59 ATLTGTISPSSNGI
-73 AHLANGMSDVAV
+73 VHLGNGKTEVHATTDSSV
-85 STESIVNAPKNI
+85 SAPKNI
-97 IVIGNKASAVYDQDI
+97 IVIGDKDVNVFDQQI
-112 YIGFNISG
+112 YIGFNSR
-120 NSAGQAGNT
+120 NGQANGKAGDT
-129 IIGNRVTE
+129 IIGNRVDF
-137 GGGTNG
+137 GGGANG
-143 HDSFSTAVGFG
+143 QDSFSTAVGFG
-154 SQVAGPSVAMGVGAR
+154 TQVAGPSVAIGVGAR
-169 ADINSANGWNA
+169 SDPLDSSGWNA
-180 TSSGGV
+180 TTNGGV

-197 KDGGTVIGAL
+197 INGGTVIGAL

-212 YYTTSIGALSG
+212 HYATSIGALSG
-223 ITAEFEDR
+223 ITNTFVDKAT
-231 GSNKNYILQE
+231 NKGYTLQE
-241 NGSVTNIRI
+241 GGGATNIRV
-250 AQVSIGY
+250 AQASVGY

-262 GGRAIAIGNCATTG
+262 GARSVAIANCATTG
-276 VARTNNGIGA
+276 VAHTTAGTGA

-312 TDAEIATLNA
+312 TSAEITALNA
-322 EVARVQGLLNDA
+322 EVTRIQGLLDNA
-334 NATLKTA
+334 NATLATA
-341 IKNMQDDPSADNK
+341 VTNMNADQSADNK
-354 FNVASAQAAVKRI
+354 FNVAAARTAVQRI
-367 SLALERAKN
+367 SLALERAKK
-376 DLTYKSANNSKT
+376 DLTYASANNSQT
-388 IASVAIGYLAKSNN
+388 TAAVAIGYLAKSNN
-402 FYSTAVGP
+402 SYSTAVGP
-410 KSIANSKDST
+410 QSIVNSADST
-420 ALGSSASVSGANAL
+420 ALGRLANVSGANAS

-448 SAVNATSIGTQSRI
+448 TAVNATAIGTQSRI
-462 HHNATGAIAFG
+462 HHNAVGAIAFG
-473 SGSNIYGDSSN
+473 SNSNIYGNSNN
-484 SIAIGTNTNISD
+484 SIAIGTNAHISNND
-496 SKRAAANNAIAIGNE
+496 RRSHGVYAVVENATVLGSFSTASANKGTAVGSNNTVIG
-511 AKATNLNAIAI
+511 A
-522 GNSSAAS
+522 SSGALGSDNTVGKYSS
-529 GIDSIALGNSNNVTG
+529 GIDTSTYYGTRSFVVGSNNTVTLA
-544 NYSGAFGDPNIVTGD
+544 NDTMV
-559 QSYAFGNNNTVKADQ
+559 FGNNVAVTQ
-574 AFVLGNKVTVD
+574 ANRSGSVILGNNSSVPENVT
-585 AKNGDSYTGAVVLGD
+585 AI
-600 NSTVPTEV
+600 
-608 KKVNSAKIGTENGK
+608 NSAKVGNIT
-622 KLVYSGFAGNLGGAE
+622 YAGFAGNLGGTTTDGTSAVA
-637 TNGEPQ
+637 
-643 KADAGKQGRFV
+643 ADQGRFV
-654 SVGNA
+654 SIGNA
-659 TSPRQV
+659 KAPRQI
-665 KFVAAGEISKTST
+665 KHVAAGRIEADST

-685 LYAFSDVVNNLA
+685 LYSLTGVVSNMGVSVANV
-697 TSTATIIG
+697 IG
-705 GGATLNQN
+705 GNAVLNPN

-728 TATTY
+728 ADTTTY

-760 AEGNDAA
+760 AQGDETD
-767 AKARISPN
+767 AKARISPD

-785 ASVTVTANGTGANVT
+785 ASVTVEANATNKGADVT

-810 TTDNGTISAKDD
+810 DTTDGTISAKTD
-822 DNKGKAATVGD
+822 KGDKAATVND
-833 VSEAINRAYWKAK
+833 VSSAINRAYWKAK
-846 AAGNGADGNTITND
+846 AAGNGVTTD
-860 TPDQVT
+860 TPDQVI
-866 AGTEVTFEAGKNL
+866 AGTEVTFAAGKNL
-879 TVDHSTA
+879 TVDHKTP

-902 ELVNGNTAADK
+902 ELVDKNATDDK
-913 KLTLTPTNAG
+913 KLTLTPTDAG
-923 DLKLNKGTGNAA
+923 DLELNKGLSNAA

-940 VVSGLEKFDENNPL
+940 VVSGLAKFDVNNPL
-954 INGHTLEELTMSQ
+954 VGNGHTLEELTMSQ
-967 DPAYSGLTNLADKNV
+967 DDAYSGLTNLADKNV
-982 QNNTAA
+982 QDNTAA

-999 VSSNKTTDNLKQ
+999 VSSNKTTGSLSN
-1011 EYTAQVKNANEVK
+1011 EYTSQVKNANEVK
-1024 FVGTGVAVVSGKTD
+1024 FVGTGAAVVSGKTD
-1038 ENTRTITV
+1038 DNTRTITV
-1046 DVAKGTLVNASADVG
+1046 DVAKGELVNATTDAQTGNTVNAN
-1061 SQDRG
+1061 RG
-1066 KVTVTNGDD
+1066 KVTVKSGDD

-1086 AINSTGTIIKANNEH
+1086 AINSAATIIKAVNEH

-1116 AIVKAGEEVTY
+1116 EVVKAGDDVTY
-1127 TAGKNLR
+1127 KAGKNLR

-1143 FALANNITVNS
+1143 FALANDITVNN
-1154 ANVSTKLTIGKTN
+1154 ANVDTKLTIGKTN
-1167 PVGITSDANGLNF
+1167 PVGITSDTNGLNF

-1193 LNGIKSTLQDTL
+1193 LNGVKSTLQDTIVA
-1205 GAATPNLVGK
+1205 AATPNLEKVDK
-1215 TFTDA
+1215 DVTTFTAA

-1295 DVVTAADTGKKAG
+1295 DVVTAADAGKKVG

-1322 GSNLATVDAVANAVN
+1322 GSNLATVNAVANAVN
-1337 RAYWTAKAAGNG
+1337 SAYWTAKAAGNG
-1349 ADGNTIT
+1349 VT
-1356 NDTPN
+1356 NDTPD

-1370 FEAGKNL
+1370 FKAGKNL
-1377 AVTHTT
+1377 AVDHSTANT
-1383 NKFEFKTKDDV
+1383 FEFKTKDEV
-1394 EFTSLQIGGTDGP
+1394 EFTSVQIGTDGP
-1407 KLTKDGDSLK
+1407 KLTKGDGNTLK
-1417 VSTADGSPVK
+1417 VSAVDGTAPVK
-1427 ITNVKA
+1427 ITNVAA

-1441 SYKQFKEIKV
+1441 SYKQFKEIKA

-1513 LGKVEVTNGKA
+1513 LGKVEITDGKA

-1535 ATALTEA
+1535 ATELAEA

-1671 ATVKNVADAINS
+1671 ATVKNVAN
-1683 AATIIK
+1683 
-1689 AHNDNTEITDEVKD
+1689 
-1703 DKGEIVKAGEEVTYT
+1703 
-1718 AGKNLR
+1718 
-1724 VKRDTRNLTF
+1724 
-1734 ALANNIT
+1734 
-1741 VNSANVSTKLTIGKT
+1741 
-1756 NPVGITSDA
+1756 
-1765 NGLNFATTEGTN
+1765 
-1777 TNAPVY
+1777 
-1783 LNGIKSTLQ
+1783 
-1792 DTLGA
+1792 
-1797 ATPNLVGKTFT
+1797 
-1808 DAEKARA
+1808 
-1815 ASVQDVLNSGWNIRG
+1815 
-1830 KKQATDADVAN
+1830 
-1841 VDFVRTYDTVD
+1841 
-1852 FISGDANTTEVTVN
+1852 
-1866 AKDDNKRT
+1866 
-1874 EVSIKAKTGETDVVT
+1874 
-1889 AADTGKKAGQVKAK
+1889 
-1903 ANAGTTTDQGSNLA
+1903 
-1917 TVDAVANAVNRAY
+1917 
-1930 WTAKAA
+1930 
-1936 GNGADGNTIT
+1936 
-1946 NDTPNQVT
+1946 
-1954 AGTEVTFE
+1954 
-1962 AGKNLAVTHTT
+1962 
-1973 NKFEFKTKD
+1973 
-1982 DVEFTS
+1982 
-1988 LQIGGTDGPK
+1988 
-1998 LTKDGDSLKVSTAD
+1998 
-2012 GSPVKITNVKAGE
+2012 
-2025 NDNDAVSYKQFKEI
+2025 
-2039 KVATDN
+2039 
-2045 TIKLTAIDNV
+2045 
-2055 KGTQNK
+2055 
-2061 TETTTSDQKLNQAD
+2061 
-2075 GINFKLASADNDLLS
+2075 
-2090 VKAAGDTVTF
+2090 
-2100 TPKLGKVEVTN
+2100 
-2111 GKAVEATSQTGLVEA
+2111 
-2126 TALTEAL
+2126 
-2133 NKLGWKTKATE
+2133 
-2144 AGSTANPV
+2144 
-2152 DQEINAG
+2152 
-2159 DSVNYED
+2159 
-2166 GQGTTAKV
+2166 
-2174 EITKGATNPDT
+2174 
-2185 GISTP
+2185 
-2190 DTVSVKYD
+2190 
-2198 VKAAD
+2198 
-2203 NTINV
+2203 
-2208 SDAGVKV
+2208 
-2215 NTGSIELAKTDE
+2215 
-2227 KANDRG
+2227 
-2233 KVTITP
+2233 
-2239 KAKVDGGTETQEEA
+2239 
-2253 NKRAETEVATVKNVA
+2253 
-2268 DAINSA
+2268 AINSA

-2298 VKAGDE
+2298 VKAGDD

-2462 GGHSTAVQNADEVIF
+2462 GGNSTAVQNADEVIF

-2498 DFGLKVDKDAD
+2498 DFGLKVDEDAD

-2532 GTTRGKVTVKDAEQT
+2532 GTTRGKVTVKEADQT

-2557 VADAINSAK
+2557 VAEAINSAK
-2566 WFAKAENLEEGLTD
+2566 WFAKAENLEEALTD

-2606 LAVKREGTHFTYGLA
+2606 LAVKREGTNFTYGLA
-2621 KDIGVESVTANERV
+2621 KDIGVNSITLGTAETAVNLSSSAGALNVADKDGNTAQITNVKAGAEVVTFDKDGNQIVKKGDKYVTLDDAGNPTNIEATPATEEELAKLDPSQKALAGLADLYGSKGTNALTVEDARNLGWVVSAGDHSAAVTNTDEVVFEGTNGVDVSAKSENGVHTITVGIAQGKVDGNTTTGVATGDTNYVTGDQVAKAINESGWKTNVTQTNATTGATEIVTKVVTPGTQVNYVNGSGTNANVSANASTGGLDVTFDVKSANTDTLTVDKDGVKVNTGKITAADSNATITIANADGTTSTIDNPERGKVTVGEDQGNKVATVQNVADAINSAKWLASVEETGEEITTSTEEDTGVAIGAGDELSFKAGKNLKIKRDGQEITYALAKDIEVNSVTANNRV
-2635 QIGSGGTAVN
+2635 QIGSGDTAVN
-2645 LISHLGALKVADKDG
+2645 LTSHLGALKVADKDG

-2677 NKDGDQLVQVG
+2677 NKDGEQLVQVG

-2708 PATEEELTELV
+2708 PATEEELDKLA

-2736 GLADLDNSD
+2736 GLADLDNSV

-2753 DAQKLG
+2753 DAQRLG
-2759 WVVSAGDYAANV
+2759 WVVSASGNDYADSV

-2800 VSLAK
+2800 VSIAK
-2805 GKVAGNTTT
+2805 GNVAGNTTT
-2814 GVAAGDTNYV
+2814 GVATGDTNYV
-2824 TGEQVANA
+2824 TGDQVAKA
-2832 INQSGWKTNVT
+2832 INESGWKTNVT

-2851 TETVTKVVIPGTQ
+2851 TETVTKVVTPGTQ
-2864 VNYVNGSGTDAKVSA
+2864 VNYVNGSGTDAKVSV

-2890 DVKSANLD
+2890 DVKLANLD

-2955 VQNVADAINSAKWFV
+2955 VQNVADAINSAKWFA

-3033 DTAVNLS
+3033 DTVVNLS
-3040 ASAGALNVADKEGN
+3040 SSAGALNVADKEGN

-3072 EGNQIVKKGDKYVT
+3072 EGNQIVRKGDKYVT
-3086 LDDAGNPTNIEA
+3086 LDDAGHPTNIEA

-3111 RQKAVA
+3111 RQKALA
-3117 GLANLYGS
+3117 GLADLYGS

-3151 VTNTDEVVFEGTN
+3151 VTNTDEVVFEGIN

-3197 VGGVDTSVIKVGDQ
+3197 VGGKDTPVIKVGDQ

-3240 TNAGTGYVT
+3240 TNAGLGYVT

-3273 SDYKEAD
+3273 SDYKDAD
-3280 AADEVVNPNDEVR
+3280 VADEVVNPNDEVR

-3308 SVDATGNKV
+3308 SVDVTGNKV

-3364 TTLVAKVINPTAK
+3364 ATLVAKVINPTAK

-3412 DGLWHRATDVE
+3412 DGLWHKATDVE

-3625 TKALSANTLEKVN
+3625 TKALSANILEKVN

-3681 GQLSATDAAGNKVVK
+3681 GQLSATDTAGNKVVK

-3702 YPAKVDGSADTAKG
+3702 YPAKADGSADTAKG
-3716 AIDGR
+3716 AVDGR

>member
-27 GKTKSKTSK
+27 GKTKSKASK

-53 MAAISS
+53 MAATS
-59 ATLTGTISQSPNGI
+59 ATLTGTISPSSNGI
-73 AHLANGMSDVAV
+73 VHLGNGKTEVHATTDSSV
-85 STESIVNAPKNI
+85 SAPKNI
-97 IVIGNKASAVYDQDI
+97 IVIGDKDVNVFDQQI
-112 YIGFNISG
+112 YIGFNSR
-120 NSAGQAGNT
+120 NGQANGKAGDT
-129 IIGNRVTE
+129 IIGNRVDF
-137 GGGTNG
+137 GGGANG
-143 HDSFSTAVGFG
+143 QDSFSTAVGFG
-154 SQVAGPSVAMGVGAR
+154 TQVAGPSVAIGVGAR
-169 ADINSANGWNA
+169 SDPLDSSGWNA
-180 TSSGGV
+180 TTNGGV

-197 KDGGTVIGAL
+197 INGGTVIGAL

-212 YYTTSIGALSG
+212 HYATSIGALSG
-223 ITAEFEDR
+223 ITNTFVDKAT
-231 GSNKNYILQE
+231 NKGYTLQE
-241 NGSVTNIRI
+241 GGGATNIRV
-250 AQVSIGY
+250 AQASVGY

-262 GGRAIAIGNCATTG
+262 GARSVAIANCATTG
-276 VARTNNGIGA
+276 VAHTTAGTGA

-312 TDAEIATLNA
+312 TSAEITALNA
-322 EVARVQGLLNDA
+322 EVTRIQGLLDNA
-334 NATLKTA
+334 NATLATA
-341 IKNMQDDPSADNK
+341 VTNMNADQSADNK
-354 FNVASAQAAVKRI
+354 FNVAAARTAVQRI
-367 SLALERAKN
+367 SLALERAKK
-376 DLTYKSANNSKT
+376 DLTYASANNSQT
-388 IASVAIGYLAKSNN
+388 TAAVAIGYLAKSNN
-402 FYSTAVGP
+402 SYSTAVGP
-410 KSIANSKDST
+410 QSIVNSADST
-420 ALGSSASVSGANAL
+420 ALGRLANVSGANAS

-448 SAVNATSIGTQSRI
+448 TAVNATAIGTQSRI
-462 HHNATGAIAFG
+462 HHNAVGAIAFG
-473 SGSNIYGDSSN
+473 SNSNIYGNSNN
-484 SIAIGTNTNISD
+484 SIAIGTNAHISNND
-496 SKRAAANNAIAIGNE
+496 RRSHGVYAVVENATVLGSFSTASANKGTAVGSNNTVIG
-511 AKATNLNAIAI
+511 A
-522 GNSSAAS
+522 SSGALGSDNTVGKYSS
-529 GIDSIALGNSNNVTG
+529 GIDTSTYYGTRSFVVGSNNTVTLA
-544 NYSGAFGDPNIVTGD
+544 NDTMV
-559 QSYAFGNNNTVKADQ
+559 FGNNVAVTEANRSGSVI
-574 AFVLGNKVTVD
+574 LGNDSSVPENVT
-585 AKNGDSYTGAVVLGD
+585 AI
-600 NSTVPTEV
+600 
-608 KKVNSAKIGTENGK
+608 NSAKVGNVT
-622 KLVYSGFAGNLGGAE
+622 YAGFAGNLGGKTTDGTSAVA
-637 TNGEPQ
+637 
-643 KADAGKQGRFV
+643 ADQGRFV
-654 SVGNA
+654 SIGNS
-659 TSPRQV
+659 TSPRQL
-665 KFVAAGEISKTST
+665 KHVAAGRIANDST

-685 LYAFSDVVNNLA
+685 LYSLTGVVSNMGVSVANV
-697 TSTATIIG
+697 IG
-705 GGATLNQN
+705 GNAVLNPN
-713 GTINGFSRLLDTTGL
+713 GTVSGFSQPLKTTGL
-728 TATTY
+728 ADATATFTA
-733 TKPTTAAT
+733 PAAAT

-760 AEGNDAA
+760 AEGDDAD

-775 EQVNFKADGL
+775 EQVNFKAAGL
-785 ASVTVTANGTGANVT
+785 ATVSVAANGTGANVT

-810 TTDNGTISAKDD
+810 DTTDGTISAKTD
-822 DNKGKAATVGD
+822 KGDKAATVND
-833 VSEAINRAYWKAK
+833 VSNAINRAYWKAT
-846 AAGNGADGNTITND
+846 AAGNGVTGTD
-860 TPDQVT
+860 TPDNIKAGETVT
-866 AGTEVTFEAGKNL
+866 LKAGKNL
-879 TVDHSTA
+879 TVDHKTA

-902 ELVNGNTAADK
+902 ELVDKNTPADK
-913 KLTLTPTNAG
+913 KLTLTPTDAG
-923 DLKLNKGTGNAA
+923 DLKLNKGTDAA

-940 VVSGLEKFDENNPL
+940 VVSGLAKFDVNNPL
-954 INGHTLEELTMSQ
+954 VGNGHTLEELTMSQ
-967 DPAYSGLTNLADKNV
+967 DDAYSGLTNLADKNV
-982 QNNTAA
+982 QDNTAA

-999 VSSNKTTDNLKQ
+999 VSSNKTTGSLSN
-1011 EYTAQVKNANEVK
+1011 EYTSQVKNANEVK
-1024 FVGTGVAVVSGKTD
+1024 FVGTGAAVVSGKTD
-1038 ENTRTITV
+1038 DNTRTITV
-1046 DVAKGTLVNASADVG
+1046 DVAKGELVNATTDAQTGNTVNAN
-1061 SQDRG
+1061 RG
-1066 KVTVTNGDD
+1066 KVTVKSGDD

-1086 AINSTGTIIKANNEH
+1086 AINSAATIIKAVNEH

-1116 AIVKAGEEVTY
+1116 EVVKAGDDVTY
-1127 TAGKNLR
+1127 KAGKNLR

-1143 FALANNITVNS
+1143 FALANDITVNN
-1154 ANVSTKLTIGKTN
+1154 ANVDTKLTIGKTN
-1167 PVGITSDANGLNF
+1167 PVGITSDTNGLNF

-1193 LNGIKSTLQDTL
+1193 LNGVKSTLQDTIVA
-1205 GAATPNLVGK
+1205 AATPNLEKVDK
-1215 TFTDA
+1215 DVTTFTAA

-1295 DVVTAADTGKKAG
+1295 DVVTAADAGKKVG

-1322 GSNLATVDAVANAVN
+1322 GSNLATVNAVANAVN
-1337 RAYWTAKAAGNG
+1337 SAYWTAKAAGNG
-1349 ADGNTIT
+1349 VT
-1356 NDTPN
+1356 NDTPD

-1370 FEAGKNL
+1370 FKAGKNL
-1377 AVTHTT
+1377 AVDHSTANT
-1383 NKFEFKTKDDV
+1383 FEFKTKDEV
-1394 EFTSLQIGGTDGP
+1394 EFTSVQIGTDGP
-1407 KLTKDGDSLK
+1407 KLTKGDGNTLK
-1417 VSTADGSPVK
+1417 VSAVDGTAPVK
-1427 ITNVKA
+1427 ITNVAA

-1441 SYKQFKEIKV
+1441 SYKQFKEIKA

-1513 LGKVEVTNGKA
+1513 LGKVEITDGKA

-1535 ATALTEA
+1535 ATELTEA

-1671 ATVKNVADAINS
+1671 ATVKNVAN
-1683 AATIIK
+1683 
-1689 AHNDNTEITDEVKD
+1689 
-1703 DKGEIVKAGEEVTYT
+1703 
-1718 AGKNLR
+1718 
-1724 VKRDTRNLTF
+1724 
-1734 ALANNIT
+1734 
-1741 VNSANVSTKLTIGKT
+1741 
-1756 NPVGITSDA
+1756 
-1765 NGLNFATTEGTN
+1765 
-1777 TNAPVY
+1777 
-1783 LNGIKSTLQ
+1783 
-1792 DTLGA
+1792 
-1797 ATPNLVGKTFT
+1797 
-1808 DAEKARA
+1808 
-1815 ASVQDVLNSGWNIRG
+1815 
-1830 KKQATDADVAN
+1830 
-1841 VDFVRTYDTVD
+1841 
-1852 FISGDANTTEVTVN
+1852 
-1866 AKDDNKRT
+1866 
-1874 EVSIKAKTGETDVVT
+1874 
-1889 AADTGKKAGQVKAK
+1889 
-1903 ANAGTTTDQGSNLA
+1903 
-1917 TVDAVANAVNRAY
+1917 
-1930 WTAKAA
+1930 
-1936 GNGADGNTIT
+1936 
-1946 NDTPNQVT
+1946 
-1954 AGTEVTFE
+1954 
-1962 AGKNLAVTHTT
+1962 
-1973 NKFEFKTKD
+1973 
-1982 DVEFTS
+1982 
-1988 LQIGGTDGPK
+1988 
-1998 LTKDGDSLKVSTAD
+1998 
-2012 GSPVKITNVKAGE
+2012 
-2025 NDNDAVSYKQFKEI
+2025 
-2039 KVATDN
+2039 
-2045 TIKLTAIDNV
+2045 
-2055 KGTQNK
+2055 
-2061 TETTTSDQKLNQAD
+2061 
-2075 GINFKLASADNDLLS
+2075 
-2090 VKAAGDTVTF
+2090 
-2100 TPKLGKVEVTN
+2100 
-2111 GKAVEATSQTGLVEA
+2111 
-2126 TALTEAL
+2126 
-2133 NKLGWKTKATE
+2133 
-2144 AGSTANPV
+2144 
-2152 DQEINAG
+2152 
-2159 DSVNYED
+2159 
-2166 GQGTTAKV
+2166 
-2174 EITKGATNPDT
+2174 
-2185 GISTP
+2185 
-2190 DTVSVKYD
+2190 
-2198 VKAAD
+2198 
-2203 NTINV
+2203 
-2208 SDAGVKV
+2208 
-2215 NTGSIELAKTDE
+2215 
-2227 KANDRG
+2227 
-2233 KVTITP
+2233 
-2239 KAKVDGGTETQEEA
+2239 
-2253 NKRAETEVATVKNVA
+2253 
-2268 DAINSA
+2268 AINSA

-2298 VKAGDE
+2298 VKAGDD

-2462 GGHSTAVQNADEVIF
+2462 GGNSTAVQNADEVIF

-2498 DFGLKVDKDAD
+2498 DFGLKVDEDAD

-2532 GTTRGKVTVKDAEQT
+2532 GTTRGKVTVKEADQT

-2557 VADAINSAK
+2557 VAEAINSAK
-2566 WFAKAENLEEGLTD
+2566 WFAKAENLEEALTD

-2606 LAVKREGTHFTYGLA
+2606 LAVKREGTNFTYGLA
-2621 KDIGVESVTANERV
+2621 KDIGVNSITLGTAE
-2635 QIGSGGTAVN
+2635 TAVN
-2645 LISHLGALKVADKDG
+2645 LSSSAGALNVADKDG
-2660 KATQITNVDAG
+2660 NTAQITNVKAG
-2671 ANTMRF
+2671 AEVVTF
-2677 NKDGDQLVQVG
+2677 DKDGNQIVKKG
-2688 DKYYVVN
+2688 DKYVTLDDAGN
-2695 PETGYADVEKEST
+2695 PTNIEAT
-2708 PATEEELTELV
+2708 PATEEELAKLDPSQ
-2719 KAKPEL
+2719 KAL
-2725 KAYVAYAKAAS
+2725 A
-2736 GLADLDNSD
+2736 GLADLYGSKG
-2745 QTNALTVA
+2745 TNALTVE
-2753 DAQKLG
+2753 DARNLG
-2759 WVVSAGDYAANV
+2759 WVVSAGDHSAAV
-2771 TNANEVRFNGS
+2771 TN
-2782 NGISVTGETDEH
+2782 TDEVVFEGTN
-2794 GVRNIN
+2794 GVD
-2800 VSLAK
+2800 VSAK
-2805 GKVAGNTTT
+2805 SENGVHTITVGIAQGKVDGNTTT
-2814 GVAAGDTNYV
+2814 GVATGDTNYV
-2824 TGEQVANA
+2824 TGEQVAKA
-2832 INQSGWKTNVT
+2832 INESGWKTNVT

-2851 TETVTKVVIPGTQ
+2851 TEIVTKVVTPGTQ
-2864 VNYVNGSGTDAKVSA
+2864 VNYVNGSGTNANVSA

-2890 DVKSANLD
+2890 DVKSANTD
-2898 TLTVGKDGVKVNT
+2898 TLTVDKDGVKVNT
-2911 GAITSADSN
+2911 GKITAADSN
-2920 ATITITNA
+2920 ATITIANA
-2928 DGSTSTIDNPERGKV
+2928 DGTTSTIDNPERGKV
-2943 TVATGEGNKVAT
+2943 TVGEDQGNKVAT
-2955 VQNVADAINSAKWFV
+2955 VQNVADAINSAKWFA

-3033 DTAVNLS
+3033 DTVVNLS
-3040 ASAGALNVADKEGN
+3040 SSAGALNVADKEGN

-3072 EGNQIVKKGDKYVT
+3072 EGNQIVRKGDKYVT
-3086 LDDAGNPTNIEA
+3086 LDDAGHPTNIEA

-3111 RQKAVA
+3111 RQKALA
-3117 GLANLYGS
+3117 GLADLYGS

-3151 VTNTDEVVFEGTN
+3151 VTNTDEVVFEGIN

-3197 VGGVDTSVIKVGDQ
+3197 VGGKDTPVIKVGDQ

-3240 TNAGTGYVT
+3240 TNAGLGYVT

-3273 SDYKEAD
+3273 SDYKDAD
-3280 AADEVVNPNDEVR
+3280 VADEVVNPNDEVR

-3308 SVDATGNKV
+3308 SVDVTGNKV

-3364 TTLVAKVINPTAK
+3364 ATLVAKVINPTAK

-3412 DGLWHRATDVE
+3412 DGLWHKATDVE

-3625 TKALSANTLEKVN
+3625 TKALSANILEKVN

-3681 GQLSATDAAGNKVVK
+3681 GQLSATDTAGNKVVK

-3702 YPAKVDGSADTAKG
+3702 YPAKADGSADTAKG
-3716 AIDGR
+3716 AVDGR

>member
-27 GKTKSKTSK
+27 GKSKGKTKSLTK
-36 LTAFSVALGS
+36 LTPISLAVGMALAGNA
-46 TLAAGSV
+46 LAATADITPLKV
-53 MAAISS
+53 SS
-59 ATLTGTISQSPNGI
+59 PAGI
-73 AHLANGMSDVAV
+73 AITNDGINKVIAGSEDPNIEPKHVIVIGDQSKHAYDETIMIGYKFSAYNYFGNAGANGMAGD
-85 STESIVNAPKNI
+85 TIV
-97 IVIGNKASAVYDQDI
+97 
-112 YIGFNISG
+112 
-120 NSAGQAGNT
+120 
-129 IIGNRVTE
+129 GNRVRV
-137 GGGTNG
+137 GGGANG
-143 HDSFSTAVGFG
+143 KDSFG
-154 SQVAGPSVAMGVGAR
+154 SVLGYGAQIAGPSVAVGVGAR
-169 ADINSANGWNA
+169 ADTLNAEGWNA
-180 TSSGGV
+180 TTAGGV
-186 AIGAFALQGGN
+186 AIGDFALSGGN
-197 KDGGTVIGAL
+197 INGSIGIGAIATA
-207 SSGDY
+207 DQHN
-212 YYTTSIGALSG
+212 SIALGALSG
-223 ITAEFEDR
+223 ATSLFSDR
-231 GSNKNYILQE
+231 DLVYESNGGSSHAHNYGIDEQGFVALANQRGG
-241 NGSVTNIRI
+241 NSANQMI
-250 AQVSIGY
+250 SIGY

-262 GGRAIAIGNCATTG
+262 
-276 VARTNNGIGA
+276 
-286 VAIGDQSKAFK
+286 
-297 DASIAIGQQAIAGGV
+297 
-312 TDAEIATLNA
+312 
-322 EVARVQGLLNDA
+322 
-334 NATLKTA
+334 
-341 IKNMQDDPSADNK
+341 
-354 FNVASAQAAVKRI
+354 
-367 SLALERAKN
+367 
-376 DLTYKSANNSKT
+376 
-388 IASVAIGYLAKSNN
+388 
-402 FYSTAVGP
+402 ST
-410 KSIANSKDST
+410 
-420 ALGSSASVSGANAL
+420 
-434 SALAI
+434 
-439 GHDARVIGD
+439 
-448 SAVNATSIGTQSRI
+448 
-462 HHNATGAIAFG
+462 
-473 SGSNIYGDSSN
+473 N
-484 SIAIGTNTNISD
+484 SIAIGVNATTSRNIRQPVAGRESESAQYYSKQSDGTISIGDNT
-496 SKRAAANNAIAIGNE
+496 
-511 AKATNLNAIAI
+511 
-522 GNSSAAS
+522 AS
-529 GIDSIALGNSNNVTG
+529 IKKNSIALGHNAIAGGYTEQDIKALNAEKTRLEGILAEAQNRKAVAITEMQAQKTAERKFALASINAAIERITVALDRIKADLNHTAANNTETTSAIAVGNEARANSTNAIALGYQAKASGEDSISVGHGNNVTG
-544 NYSGAFGDPNIVTGD
+544 NYSGAFGDPNTVTGN

-574 AFVLGNKVTVD
+574 AFVLGNKVTVESSSTD
-585 AKNGDSYTGAVVLGD
+585 NRTGAVVLGD

-608 KKVNSAKIGTENGK
+608 KAVNSAKIGTENGK
-622 KLVYSGFAGNLGGAE
+622 KLVYSGFAGKLGGSDTE
-637 TNGEPQ
+637 GNPS
-643 KADAGKQGRFV
+643 KATADKQGRFV
-654 SVGNA
+654 SIGSANNE
-659 TSPRQV
+659 RQL
-665 KFVAAGEISKTST
+665 KFVAAGEISATST

-697 TSTATIIG
+697 TSTSTIIG

-713 GTINGFSRLLDTTGL
+713 GTLEHFSHLLKTTGL
-728 TATTY
+728 DDATATF
-733 TKPTTAAT
+733 TTPAAAT
-741 NVATAI
+741 NVAMAI

-760 AEGNDAA
+760 AEGTNTN
-767 AKARISPN
+767 AKARISPD
-775 EQVNFKADGL
+775 EQVNFKSAGL
-785 ASVTVTANGTGANVT
+785 ASVTVATNATNKGADVT

-810 TTDNGTISAKDD
+810 TTTDGTISAKDD
-822 DNKGKAATVGD
+822 DNKNKAATVGD
-833 VSEAINRAYWKAK
+833 VSEAINRAYWKAT
-846 AAGNGADGNTITND
+846 AAGNGVTGKD
-860 TPDQVT
+860 TPDNIKAGETVT
-866 AGTEVTFEAGKNL
+866 LKAGKNL
-879 TVDHSTA
+879 TVDHTTA

-902 ELVNGNTAADK
+902 ELVNANTAADK
-913 KLTLTPTNAG
+913 KLTLTPTDAG
-923 DLKLNKGTGNAA
+923 DLKLNKGTNEA

-967 DPAYSGLTNLADKNV
+967 DPAYSGLTNLADKSV
-982 QNNTAA
+982 HDKTAA

-1024 FVGTGVAVVSGKTD
+1024 FVGTGAAVVSGKTD

-1046 DVAKGTLVNASADVG
+1046 DVAKGTLVNATTDAKTGNAVNAN
-1061 SQDRG
+1061 RG

-1086 AINSTGTIIKANNEH
+1086 AINSAGTIIKAVNEH

-1116 AIVKAGEEVTY
+1116 EVVKAGDDVTY
-1127 TAGKNLR
+1127 KAGKNLR

-1143 FALANNITVNS
+1143 FALANDITVNN
-1154 ANVSTKLTIGKTN
+1154 ANVDTKLTIGKTN
-1167 PVGITSDANGLNF
+1167 PVGITSDTNGLNF

-1193 LNGIKSTLQDTL
+1193 LNGVKSTLQDTIVA
-1205 GAATPNLVGK
+1205 AATPNLEKVDK
-1215 TFTDA
+1215 DVTTFTAA

-1263 ISGDANTTEVTV
+1263 ISGDAKTTEVTV

-1295 DVVTAADTGKKAG
+1295 DVVTAADAGKKVG

-1322 GSNLATVDAVANAVN
+1322 GSNLATVNAVANAVN
-1337 RAYWTAKAAGNG
+1337 SAYWTAKAAGNG
-1349 ADGNTIT
+1349 VT
-1356 NDTPN
+1356 NDTPD

-1370 FEAGKNL
+1370 FKAGKNL
-1377 AVTHTT
+1377 AVEHTT
-1383 NKFEFKTKDDV
+1383 NTFEFKTKDEV
-1394 EFTSLQIGGTDGP
+1394 EFTSVQIGGTDGP

-1417 VSTADGSPVK
+1417 VSAADGSTTPVK
-1427 ITNVKA
+1427 ITNVAA
-1433 GENDNDAV
+1433 GESDNDAV
-1441 SYKQFKEIKV
+1441 SYKQFKEIKA

-1513 LGKVEVTNGKA
+1513 LGKVEVTGGKA
-1524 VEATSQTGLVE
+1524 VNATSQTGLVE
-1535 ATALTEA
+1535 ATELTEA
-1542 LNKLGWKTKAT
+1542 LNKLGWKTKAKV
-1553 EAGSTANPVDQEI
+1553 AGSTTATDQEI

-1580 TAKVEITKGATNP
+1580 TAKVEITKGTTNP
-1593 DTGISTPDT
+1593 DTGISKPDT

-1614 TINVSDAGVKV
+1614 TINVSNAGVKV
-1625 NTGSIELAKTDEKA
+1625 NTGEITAATDTVGDA
-1639 NDRGKVTITPKA
+1639 NRGKVTVATGEGDK
-1651 KVDGGTETQEEAN
+1651 
-1664 KRAETEV
+1664 V
-1671 ATVKNVADAINS
+1671 ATVQNVADAINS

-1689 AHNDNTEITDEVKD
+1689 AANEHDTAINDADETKNDV
-1703 DKGEIVKAGEEVTYT
+1703 GAIVKAGDDVTY
-1718 AGKNLR
+1718 
-1724 VKRDTRNLTF
+1724 
-1734 ALANNIT
+1734 I
-1741 VNSANVSTKLTIGKT
+1741 
-1756 NPVGITSDA
+1756 
-1765 NGLNFATTEGTN
+1765 
-1777 TNAPVY
+1777 
-1783 LNGIKSTLQ
+1783 
-1792 DTLGA
+1792 
-1797 ATPNLVGKTFT
+1797 
-1808 DAEKARA
+1808 
-1815 ASVQDVLNSGWNIRG
+1815 
-1830 KKQATDADVAN
+1830 
-1841 VDFVRTYDTVD
+1841 
-1852 FISGDANTTEVTVN
+1852 
-1866 AKDDNKRT
+1866 
-1874 EVSIKAKTGETDVVT
+1874 
-1889 AADTGKKAGQVKAK
+1889 
-1903 ANAGTTTDQGSNLA
+1903 
-1917 TVDAVANAVNRAY
+1917 
-1930 WTAKAA
+1930 
-1936 GNGADGNTIT
+1936 
-1946 NDTPNQVT
+1946 
-1954 AGTEVTFE
+1954 
-1962 AGKNLAVTHTT
+1962 
-1973 NKFEFKTKD
+1973 
-1982 DVEFTS
+1982 
-1988 LQIGGTDGPK
+1988 
-1998 LTKDGDSLKVSTAD
+1998 
-2012 GSPVKITNVKAGE
+2012 
-2025 NDNDAVSYKQFKEI
+2025 
-2039 KVATDN
+2039 
-2045 TIKLTAIDNV
+2045 
-2055 KGTQNK
+2055 
-2061 TETTTSDQKLNQAD
+2061 
-2075 GINFKLASADNDLLS
+2075 
-2090 VKAAGDTVTF
+2090 
-2100 TPKLGKVEVTN
+2100 
-2111 GKAVEATSQTGLVEA
+2111 
-2126 TALTEAL
+2126 
-2133 NKLGWKTKATE
+2133 
-2144 AGSTANPV
+2144 
-2152 DQEINAG
+2152 
-2159 DSVNYED
+2159 
-2166 GQGTTAKV
+2166 
-2174 EITKGATNPDT
+2174 
-2185 GISTP
+2185 
-2190 DTVSVKYD
+2190 
-2198 VKAAD
+2198 
-2203 NTINV
+2203 
-2208 SDAGVKV
+2208 
-2215 NTGSIELAKTDE
+2215 
-2227 KANDRG
+2227 
-2233 KVTITP
+2233 
-2239 KAKVDGGTETQEEA
+2239 
-2253 NKRAETEVATVKNVA
+2253 
-2268 DAINSA
+2268 
-2274 ATIIKAHND
+2274 
-2283 NTEITDEVKDDKGET
+2283 
-2298 VKAGDE
+2298 
-2304 VTYTAGKNLRV
+2304 AGKNLRV
-2315 KRDARNLTFAL
+2315 KRDAHNLTFAL

-2391 EIGGKFYDTADIDDQ
+2391 EIGGKFYDTEDIDNQ

-2417 PLKDTDTDADAYA
+2417 PLKETDTDADAYA

-2437 DLAGSDQTNALTV
+2437 DLAGSDETNALTV

-2462 GGHSTAVQNADEVIF
+2462 GGNSTAVQNADEVIF

-2483 NITSHFDANSGKYNV
+2483 NITSNFDAKSGKYNV
-2498 DFGLKVDKDAD
+2498 DFGIKVDKDAD
-2509 NILNVTEDG
+2509 NVLNVTEDG

-2532 GTTRGKVTVKDAEQT
+2532 GKTRGKVTVKDAEQT

-2566 WFAKAENLEEGLTD
+2566 WFAKAENLEEALTD

-2621 KDIGVESVTANERV
+2621 KDIEVESVTANERV

-2955 VQNVADAINSAKWFV
+2955 VQNVADAINSAKWFA

-3008 SRKEGVFTYGL
+3008 KREGTSFTYGL

-3072 EGNQIVKKGDKYVT
+3072 EGNQIVRKGDKYVT
-3086 LDDAGNPTNIEA
+3086 LDDAGHPTDIEA

-3273 SDYKEAD
+3273 SDYKDAD

-3352 ANGNPT
+3352 ENGNPT

-3377 ANEAGRSITLGNVA
+3377 ANETGRSITLGNVA

-3412 DGLWHRATDVE
+3412 DGLWHKATDVE
-3423 ANGALKPK
+3423 ANGTLKPK

-3543 DIDNHTGKP
+3543 DIDIHTGKP

-3681 GQLSATDAAGNKVVK
+3681 SQLSATDAAGNKVVK
-3696 GADGKW
+3696 GTDGKW
-3702 YPAKVDGSADTAKG
+3702 YPAKADGSADTAKE
-3716 AIDGR
+3716 AVDGR

-3849 AVAGTNGKVTTIS
+3849 AVAGTNGKVTTIN

-3910 KAVTLN
+3910 KAVMLN

>member
-27 GKTKSKTSK
+27 GKTKSKASK

-53 MAAISS
+53 MAATS
-59 ATLTGTISQSPNGI
+59 ATLTGTISPSSNGI
-73 AHLANGMSDVAV
+73 VHLGNGKTEVHATTDSSV
-85 STESIVNAPKNI
+85 SAPKNI
-97 IVIGNKASAVYDQDI
+97 IVIGDKDVNVFDQQI
-112 YIGFNISG
+112 YIGFNSR
-120 NSAGQAGNT
+120 NGQANGKAGDT
-129 IIGNRVTE
+129 IIGNRVDF
-137 GGGTNG
+137 GGGANG
-143 HDSFSTAVGFG
+143 QDSFSTAVGFG
-154 SQVAGPSVAMGVGAR
+154 TQVAGPSVAIGVGAR
-169 ADINSANGWNA
+169 SDPLDSSGWNA
-180 TSSGGV
+180 TTNGGV

-197 KDGGTVIGAL
+197 INGGTVIGAL

-212 YYTTSIGALSG
+212 HYATSIGALSG
-223 ITAEFEDR
+223 ITNTFVDKAT
-231 GSNKNYILQE
+231 NKGYTLQE
-241 NGSVTNIRI
+241 GGGATNIRV
-250 AQVSIGY
+250 AQASVGY

-262 GGRAIAIGNCATTG
+262 GARSVAIANCATTG
-276 VARTNNGIGA
+276 VAHTTAGTGA

-312 TDAEIATLNA
+312 TSAEITALNA
-322 EVARVQGLLNDA
+322 EVTRIQGLLDNA
-334 NATLKTA
+334 NATLATA
-341 IKNMQDDPSADNK
+341 VTNMNADQSADNK
-354 FNVASAQAAVKRI
+354 FNVAAARTAVQRI
-367 SLALERAKN
+367 SLALERAKK
-376 DLTYKSANNSKT
+376 DLTYASANNSQT
-388 IASVAIGYLAKSNN
+388 TAAVAIGYLAKSNN
-402 FYSTAVGP
+402 SYSTAVGP
-410 KSIANSKDST
+410 QSIVNSADST
-420 ALGSSASVSGANAL
+420 ALGRLANVSGANAS

-448 SAVNATSIGTQSRI
+448 TAVNATAIGTQSRI
-462 HHNATGAIAFG
+462 HHNAVGAIAFG
-473 SGSNIYGDSSN
+473 SNSNIYGNSNN
-484 SIAIGTNTNISD
+484 SIAIGTNAHISNND
-496 SKRAAANNAIAIGNE
+496 RRSHGVYAVVENATVLGSFSTASANKGTAVGSNNTVIG
-511 AKATNLNAIAI
+511 A
-522 GNSSAAS
+522 SSGALGSDNTVGKYSS
-529 GIDSIALGNSNNVTG
+529 GIDTSTYYGTRSFVVGSNNTVTLA
-544 NYSGAFGDPNIVTGD
+544 NDTMV
-559 QSYAFGNNNTVKADQ
+559 FGNNVAVTQ
-574 AFVLGNKVTVD
+574 ANRSGSVILGNNSSVPENVT
-585 AKNGDSYTGAVVLGD
+585 AI
-600 NSTVPTEV
+600 
-608 KKVNSAKIGTENGK
+608 NSAKVGNIT
-622 KLVYSGFAGNLGGAE
+622 YAGFAGNLGGTTTDGTSAVA
-637 TNGEPQ
+637 
-643 KADAGKQGRFV
+643 ADQGRFV
-654 SVGNA
+654 SIGNA
-659 TSPRQV
+659 KAPRQI
-665 KFVAAGEISKTST
+665 KHVAAGRIEADST

-685 LYAFSDVVNNLA
+685 LYSLTGVVSNMGVSVANV
-697 TSTATIIG
+697 IG
-705 GGATLNQN
+705 GNAVLNPN

-728 TATTY
+728 ADTTTY

-760 AEGNDAA
+760 AQGDETD
-767 AKARISPN
+767 AKARISPD

-785 ASVTVTANGTGANVT
+785 ASVTVEANATNKGADVT

-810 TTDNGTISAKDD
+810 DTTDGTISAKTD
-822 DNKGKAATVGD
+822 KGDKAATVND
-833 VSEAINRAYWKAK
+833 VSSAINRAYWKAK
-846 AAGNGADGNTITND
+846 AAGNGVTTD
-860 TPDQVT
+860 TPDQVI
-866 AGTEVTFEAGKNL
+866 AGTEVTFAAGKNL
-879 TVDHSTA
+879 TVDHKTP

-896 PNFKGV
+896 PNLKGV
-902 ELVNGNTAADK
+902 ELVDKNATDDK
-913 KLTLTPTNAG
+913 KLTLTPTDAG
-923 DLKLNKGTGNAA
+923 DLELNKGLSNAA

-940 VVSGLEKFDENNPL
+940 VVSGLAKFDVNNPL
-954 INGHTLEELTMSQ
+954 VGNGHTLEELTMSQ
-967 DPAYSGLTNLADKNV
+967 DDAYSGLTNLADKNV
-982 QNNTAA
+982 QDNTAA

-999 VSSNKTTDNLKQ
+999 VSSNKTTGSLSN
-1011 EYTAQVKNANEVK
+1011 EYTSQVKNANEVK
-1024 FVGTGVAVVSGKTD
+1024 FVGTGAAVVSGKTD
-1038 ENTRTITV
+1038 DNTRTITV
-1046 DVAKGTLVNASADVG
+1046 DVAKGELVNATTDAQTGNTVNAN
-1061 SQDRG
+1061 RG
-1066 KVTVTNGDD
+1066 KVTVKSGDD

-1086 AINSTGTIIKANNEH
+1086 AINSAATIIKAVNEH

-1116 AIVKAGEEVTY
+1116 EVVKAGDDVTY
-1127 TAGKNLR
+1127 KAGKNLR

-1143 FALANNITVNS
+1143 FALANDITVNN
-1154 ANVSTKLTIGKTN
+1154 ANVDTKLTIGKTN
-1167 PVGITSDANGLNF
+1167 PVGITSDTNGLNF

-1193 LNGIKSTLQDTL
+1193 LNGVKSTLQDTIVA
-1205 GAATPNLVGK
+1205 AATPNLEKVDK
-1215 TFTDA
+1215 DVTTFTAA

-1295 DVVTAADTGKKAG
+1295 DVVTAADAGKKVG

-1322 GSNLATVDAVANAVN
+1322 GSNLATVNAVANAVN
-1337 RAYWTAKAAGNG
+1337 SAYWTAKAAGNG
-1349 ADGNTIT
+1349 VT
-1356 NDTPN
+1356 NDTPD

-1370 FEAGKNL
+1370 FKAGKNL
-1377 AVTHTT
+1377 AVDHSTANT
-1383 NKFEFKTKDDV
+1383 FEFKTKDEV
-1394 EFTSLQIGGTDGP
+1394 EFTSVQIGTDGP
-1407 KLTKDGDSLK
+1407 KLTKGDGNTLK
-1417 VSTADGSPVK
+1417 VSAVDGTAPVK
-1427 ITNVKA
+1427 ITNVAA

-1441 SYKQFKEIKV
+1441 SYKQFKEIKA

-1513 LGKVEVTNGKA
+1513 LGKVEITDGKA

-1535 ATALTEA
+1535 ATELTEA

-1625 NTGSIELAKTDEKA
+1625 NTGDIELAKTDETA
-1639 NDRGKVTITPKA
+1639 TARGKVTITPKA
-1651 KVDGGTETQEEAN
+1651 KAAGGTETPEEAN

-1671 ATVKNVADAINS
+1671 ATVKNVAEAINS
-1683 AATIIK
+1683 AGTIIK
-1689 AHNDNTEITDEVKD
+1689 AANKHNETITD
-1703 DKGEIVKAGEEVTYT
+1703 
-1718 AGKNLR
+1718 
-1724 VKRDTRNLTF
+1724 
-1734 ALANNIT
+1734 
-1741 VNSANVSTKLTIGKT
+1741 
-1756 NPVGITSDA
+1756 
-1765 NGLNFATTEGTN
+1765 
-1777 TNAPVY
+1777 
-1783 LNGIKSTLQ
+1783 
-1792 DTLGA
+1792 
-1797 ATPNLVGKTFT
+1797 
-1808 DAEKARA
+1808 
-1815 ASVQDVLNSGWNIRG
+1815 
-1830 KKQATDADVAN
+1830 
-1841 VDFVRTYDTVD
+1841 
-1852 FISGDANTTEVTVN
+1852 
-1866 AKDDNKRT
+1866 
-1874 EVSIKAKTGETDVVT
+1874 
-1889 AADTGKKAGQVKAK
+1889 
-1903 ANAGTTTDQGSNLA
+1903 
-1917 TVDAVANAVNRAY
+1917 
-1930 WTAKAA
+1930 
-1936 GNGADGNTIT
+1936 
-1946 NDTPNQVT
+1946 
-1954 AGTEVTFE
+1954 
-1962 AGKNLAVTHTT
+1962 
-1973 NKFEFKTKD
+1973 
-1982 DVEFTS
+1982 
-1988 LQIGGTDGPK
+1988 
-1998 LTKDGDSLKVSTAD
+1998 
-2012 GSPVKITNVKAGE
+2012 
-2025 NDNDAVSYKQFKEI
+2025 
-2039 KVATDN
+2039 
-2045 TIKLTAIDNV
+2045 
-2055 KGTQNK
+2055 
-2061 TETTTSDQKLNQAD
+2061 
-2075 GINFKLASADNDLLS
+2075 
-2090 VKAAGDTVTF
+2090 
-2100 TPKLGKVEVTN
+2100 
-2111 GKAVEATSQTGLVEA
+2111 
-2126 TALTEAL
+2126 
-2133 NKLGWKTKATE
+2133 
-2144 AGSTANPV
+2144 
-2152 DQEINAG
+2152 
-2159 DSVNYED
+2159 
-2166 GQGTTAKV
+2166 
-2174 EITKGATNPDT
+2174 
-2185 GISTP
+2185 
-2190 DTVSVKYD
+2190 
-2198 VKAAD
+2198 
-2203 NTINV
+2203 
-2208 SDAGVKV
+2208 
-2215 NTGSIELAKTDE
+2215 TDE
-2227 KANDRG
+2227 
-2233 KVTITP
+2233 T
-2239 KAKVDGGTETQEEA
+2239 
-2253 NKRAETEVATVKNVA
+2253 
-2268 DAINSA
+2268 
-2274 ATIIKAHND
+2274 
-2283 NTEITDEVKDDKGET
+2283 KDDKGET

-2315 KRDARNLTFAL
+2315 KRDDRNLTFAL

-2437 DLAGSDQTNALTV
+2437 DLENSDQTNALTV

-2462 GGHSTAVQNADEVIF
+2462 GGNSTAVQNADEVIF

-2498 DFGLKVDKDAD
+2498 DFGLKVDEDAD

-2532 GTTRGKVTVKDAEQT
+2532 GTTRGKVTVKEADQT

-2557 VADAINSAK
+2557 VAEAINSAK
-2566 WFAKAENLEEGLTD
+2566 WFAKAENLEEALTD
-2580 RAQKDTD
+2580 RVQKDTD

-2621 KDIGVESVTANERV
+2621 KDIEVESVTANERV

-2645 LISHLGALKVADKDG
+2645 LTSHLGALKVADKDG

-2824 TGEQVANA
+2824 TGEQVANV

-2851 TETVTKVVIPGTQ
+2851 TETVTKVVTPGTQ
-2864 VNYVNGSGTDAKVSA
+2864 VNYVNGSGTDAKVSV

-2955 VQNVADAINSAKWFV
+2955 VQNVADAINSAKWFA

-3072 EGNQIVKKGDKYVT
+3072 EGNQIVRKGDKYVT

-3111 RQKAVA
+3111 RQKALA
-3117 GLANLYGS
+3117 GLADLYGS

-3197 VGGVDTSVIKVGDQ
+3197 VSGVDTSVIKVGDQ

-3219 PKTGAPKA
+3219 LKTGAPKA

-3240 TNAGTGYVT
+3240 TNAGIGYVT

-3273 SDYKEAD
+3273 SDYKDAD

-3364 TTLVAKVINPTAK
+3364 ATLVAKVINPTAK

-3412 DGLWHRATDVE
+3412 DGLWHKATDVE

-3625 TKALSANTLEKVN
+3625 TKALSANILEKVN

-3681 GQLSATDAAGNKVVK
+3681 GQLSATDTAGNKVVK

-3702 YPAKVDGSADTAKG
+3702 YPAKADGSADTAKG
-3716 AIDGR
+3716 AVDGR

-3849 AVAGTNGKVTTIS
+3849 AVAGTNGKVTTIN

>member
-53 MAAISS
+53 MAATS
-59 ATLTGTISQSPNGI
+59 ATLTGTISPSSNGI
-73 AHLANGMSDVAV
+73 VHLGNGKTEVHATTDSSV
-85 STESIVNAPKNI
+85 SAPKNI
-97 IVIGNKASAVYDQDI
+97 IVIGDKDVNVFDQQI
-112 YIGFNISG
+112 YIGFNSR
-120 NSAGQAGNT
+120 NGQANGKAGDT
-129 IIGNRVTE
+129 IIGNRVDF
-137 GGGTNG
+137 GGGANG
-143 HDSFSTAVGFG
+143 QDSFSTAVGFG
-154 SQVAGPSVAMGVGAR
+154 TQVAGPSVAIGVGAR
-169 ADINSANGWNA
+169 SDPLDSSGWNA
-180 TSSGGV
+180 TTNGGV

-197 KDGGTVIGAL
+197 INGGTVIGAL

-212 YYTTSIGALSG
+212 HYATSIGALSG
-223 ITAEFEDR
+223 ITNTFVDKAT
-231 GSNKNYILQE
+231 NKGYTLQE
-241 NGSVTNIRI
+241 GGGATNIRV
-250 AQVSIGY
+250 AQASVGY

-262 GGRAIAIGNCATTG
+262 GARSVAIANCATTG
-276 VARTNNGIGA
+276 VAHTTAGTGA

-312 TDAEIATLNA
+312 TSAEITALNA
-322 EVARVQGLLNDA
+322 EVTRIQGLLDNA
-334 NATLKTA
+334 NATLATA
-341 IKNMQDDPSADNK
+341 VTNMNADQSADNK
-354 FNVASAQAAVKRI
+354 FNVAAARTAVQRI
-367 SLALERAKN
+367 SLALERAKK
-376 DLTYKSANNSKT
+376 DLTYASANNSQT
-388 IASVAIGYLAKSNN
+388 TAAVAIGYLAKSNN
-402 FYSTAVGP
+402 SYSTAVGP
-410 KSIANSKDST
+410 QSIVNSADST
-420 ALGSSASVSGANAL
+420 ALGRLANVSGANAS

-448 SAVNATSIGTQSRI
+448 TAVNATAIGTQSRI

-473 SGSNIYGDSSN
+473 SNSNIYGDSSN
-484 SIAIGTNTNISD
+484 SIAIGTNANISNQYRKI
-496 SKRAAANNAIAIGNE
+496 SNVYAVVENATVLGAFSTASANKGTAVGSNNTVIG
-511 AKATNLNAIAI
+511 A
-522 GNSSAAS
+522 SSGALGSDNTVGAYSS
-529 GIDSIALGNSNNVTG
+529 GIDTSTYNGTRSFVVGSNNTVTLA
-544 NYSGAFGDPNIVTGD
+544 NDTMV
-559 QSYAFGNNNTVKADQ
+559 FGNNVAVTQ
-574 AFVLGNKVTVD
+574 ANRSGSVILGNDSSVPENVT
-585 AKNGDSYTGAVVLGD
+585 AI
-600 NSTVPTEV
+600 
-608 KKVNSAKIGTENGK
+608 NSAKVGNVT
-622 KLVYSGFAGNLGGAE
+622 YAGFAGNLGGTTTDGTSAVA
-637 TNGEPQ
+637 
-643 KADAGKQGRFV
+643 ADQGRFV
-654 SVGNA
+654 SIGNS
-659 TSPRQV
+659 TSPRQL
-665 KFVAAGEISKTST
+665 KHVAAGRIANDST

-685 LYAFSDVVNNLA
+685 LYSLTGVVSNMGVSVANV
-697 TSTATIIG
+697 IG
-705 GGATLNQN
+705 GNAVLNPN
-713 GTINGFSRLLDTTGL
+713 GTVSGFSQPLKTTGL
-728 TATTY
+728 ADATATFTASA
-733 TKPTTAAT
+733 AAT

-760 AEGNDAA
+760 AEGDDAD

-775 EQVNFKADGL
+775 EQVNFKAAGL
-785 ASVTVTANGTGANVT
+785 ATVSVAANGTGANVT

-810 TTDNGTISAKDD
+810 DTTDGTISAKTD
-822 DNKGKAATVGD
+822 KGDKAATVND
-833 VSEAINRAYWKAK
+833 VSNAINRAYWKAT
-846 AAGNGADGNTITND
+846 AAGNGVTGTD
-860 TPDQVT
+860 TPDNIKAGETVT
-866 AGTEVTFEAGKNL
+866 LKAGKNL
-879 TVDHSTA
+879 TVDHKTA

-902 ELVNGNTAADK
+902 ELVDKNTPADK
-913 KLTLTPTNAG
+913 KLTLTPTDAG
-923 DLKLNKGTGNAA
+923 DLKLNKGTDAA

-982 QNNTAA
+982 QDKTAA

-999 VSSNKTTDNLKQ
+999 VSSNKTTDKLTQ

-1038 ENTRTITV
+1038 KNNENTRTITV
-1046 DVAKGTLVNASADVG
+1046 DVAKGTLVEATTDAKTGNTVNAN
-1061 SQDRG
+1061 RG
-1066 KVTVTNGDD
+1066 KVTVKSGDD

-1086 AINSTGTIIKANNEH
+1086 AINSAGTIIKAVNEH

-1116 AIVKAGEEVTY
+1116 EVVKAGDDVTY
-1127 TAGKNLR
+1127 KAGKNLR

-1143 FALANNITVNS
+1143 FALANDITVNN
-1154 ANVSTKLTIGKTN
+1154 ANVDTKLTIGKTN
-1167 PVGITSDANGLNF
+1167 PVGITSDAKGLHLS
-1180 ATTEGTNTNAPVY
+1180 TIEGTNNNAPVY

-1205 GAATPNLVGK
+1205 VGGVTTK
-1215 TFTDA
+1215 VEKANITDE

-1225 ASVQDV
+1225 ASLQDV

-1238 RGKKQATDADV
+1238 RGKKQATDATV

-1263 ISGDANTTEVTV
+1263 ISGDENTTEVTV
-1275 NAKDDN
+1275 TTDDN

-1295 DVVTAADTGKKAG
+1295 DVVTAADAGKKAG

-1322 GSNLATVDAVANAVN
+1322 GSNLATVNAVANAVN
-1337 RAYWTAKAAGNG
+1337 SAYWTAKAAGNG
-1349 ADGNTIT
+1349 VT
-1356 NDTPN
+1356 NDTPD

-1370 FEAGKNL
+1370 FKAGKNL
-1377 AVTHTT
+1377 AVDHSTANT
-1383 NKFEFKTKDDV
+1383 FEFKTKDEV
-1394 EFTSLQIGGTDGP
+1394 EFTSVQIGTDGP
-1407 KLTKDGDSLK
+1407 KLTKGDGNTLK
-1417 VSTADGSPVK
+1417 VSAVDGTAPVK
-1427 ITNVKA
+1427 ITNVAA

-1441 SYKQFKEIKV
+1441 SYKQFKEIKA

-1513 LGKVEVTNGKA
+1513 LGKVEITDGKA

-1535 ATALTEA
+1535 ATELTEA

-1553 EAGSTANPVDQEI
+1553 EKGSTATATDQEI

-1625 NTGSIELAKTDEKA
+1625 NTGDIELAKTDETA
-1639 NDRGKVTITPKA
+1639 TARGKVTITPKA
-1651 KVDGGTETQEEAN
+1651 KAAGGTETPEEAN

-1671 ATVKNVADAINS
+1671 ATVKNVAEAINS
-1683 AATIIK
+1683 AGTIIK
-1689 AHNDNTEITDEVKD
+1689 AANKHNETITD
-1703 DKGEIVKAGEEVTYT
+1703 
-1718 AGKNLR
+1718 
-1724 VKRDTRNLTF
+1724 
-1734 ALANNIT
+1734 
-1741 VNSANVSTKLTIGKT
+1741 
-1756 NPVGITSDA
+1756 
-1765 NGLNFATTEGTN
+1765 
-1777 TNAPVY
+1777 
-1783 LNGIKSTLQ
+1783 
-1792 DTLGA
+1792 
-1797 ATPNLVGKTFT
+1797 
-1808 DAEKARA
+1808 
-1815 ASVQDVLNSGWNIRG
+1815 
-1830 KKQATDADVAN
+1830 
-1841 VDFVRTYDTVD
+1841 
-1852 FISGDANTTEVTVN
+1852 
-1866 AKDDNKRT
+1866 
-1874 EVSIKAKTGETDVVT
+1874 
-1889 AADTGKKAGQVKAK
+1889 
-1903 ANAGTTTDQGSNLA
+1903 
-1917 TVDAVANAVNRAY
+1917 
-1930 WTAKAA
+1930 
-1936 GNGADGNTIT
+1936 
-1946 NDTPNQVT
+1946 
-1954 AGTEVTFE
+1954 
-1962 AGKNLAVTHTT
+1962 
-1973 NKFEFKTKD
+1973 
-1982 DVEFTS
+1982 
-1988 LQIGGTDGPK
+1988 
-1998 LTKDGDSLKVSTAD
+1998 
-2012 GSPVKITNVKAGE
+2012 
-2025 NDNDAVSYKQFKEI
+2025 
-2039 KVATDN
+2039 
-2045 TIKLTAIDNV
+2045 
-2055 KGTQNK
+2055 
-2061 TETTTSDQKLNQAD
+2061 
-2075 GINFKLASADNDLLS
+2075 
-2090 VKAAGDTVTF
+2090 
-2100 TPKLGKVEVTN
+2100 
-2111 GKAVEATSQTGLVEA
+2111 
-2126 TALTEAL
+2126 
-2133 NKLGWKTKATE
+2133 
-2144 AGSTANPV
+2144 
-2152 DQEINAG
+2152 
-2159 DSVNYED
+2159 
-2166 GQGTTAKV
+2166 
-2174 EITKGATNPDT
+2174 
-2185 GISTP
+2185 
-2190 DTVSVKYD
+2190 
-2198 VKAAD
+2198 
-2203 NTINV
+2203 
-2208 SDAGVKV
+2208 
-2215 NTGSIELAKTDE
+2215 TDE
-2227 KANDRG
+2227 
-2233 KVTITP
+2233 T
-2239 KAKVDGGTETQEEA
+2239 
-2253 NKRAETEVATVKNVA
+2253 
-2268 DAINSA
+2268 
-2274 ATIIKAHND
+2274 
-2283 NTEITDEVKDDKGET
+2283 KDDKGET

-2315 KRDARNLTFAL
+2315 KRDDRNLTFAL

-2391 EIGGKFYDTADIDDQ
+2391 EIGGKFYDTADIDGQ

-2462 GGHSTAVQNADEVIF
+2462 GGNSTAVQNADEVIF

-2498 DFGLKVDKDAD
+2498 DFGLKVDEDAD

-2532 GTTRGKVTVKDAEQT
+2532 GTTRGKVTVKEADQT

-2557 VADAINSAK
+2557 VAEAINSAK
-2566 WFAKAENLEEGLTD
+2566 WFAKAENLEEALTD

-2606 LAVKREGTHFTYGLA
+2606 LAVKREGTNFTYGLA
-2621 KDIGVESVTANERV
+2621 KDIEVESVTANNRV
-2635 QIGSGGTAVN
+2635 QIGSGETAVN
-2645 LISHLGALKVADKDG
+2645 LTSHLGALKVADKDG

-2708 PATEEELTELV
+2708 PATEKELDELV

-2824 TGEQVANA
+2824 TGEQVANT

-2851 TETVTKVVIPGTQ
+2851 TETVTKVVTPGTQ

-2920 ATITITNA
+2920 VTITITNA

-2955 VQNVADAINSAKWFV
+2955 VQNVADAINSAKWFA

-3033 DTAVNLS
+3033 DTVVNLS
-3040 ASAGALNVADKEGN
+3040 SSAGALNVADKEGN

-3086 LDDAGNPTNIEA
+3086 LDDAGNPTDIEA

-3117 GLANLYGS
+3117 GLADLYGS

-3240 TNAGTGYVT
+3240 TNAGLGYVT

-3308 SVDATGNKV
+3308 SVDAKGNKV

-3352 ANGNPT
+3352 ENGNPT

-3364 TTLVAKVINPTAK
+3364 ATLVAKVINPTAK

-3412 DGLWHRATDVE
+3412 DGLWHKATDVE
-3423 ANGALKPK
+3423 ANGTLKPK

-3517 VTKSNEFTAPD
+3517 VTKSNEFTALD

-3543 DIDNHTGKP
+3543 DIDIHTGKP

-3581 EEAKLVKKDN
+3581 DEAKLVKKDN

-3681 GQLSATDAAGNKVVK
+3681 SQLSATDAAGNKVVK
-3696 GADGKW
+3696 GTDGKW
-3702 YPAKVDGSADTAKG
+3702 YPAKADGSADTAKEAVG
-3716 AIDGR
+3716 GR

-3834 NVDQLQNSG
+3834 NVDQLQNSS

-3849 AVAGTNGKVTTIS
+3849 AVAGTNGKVTTIN

-3988 LPQAYIPGKSMVAVA
+3988 LPQPYIPGKSMVAVA

-4018 RTSDNG
+4018 RISDNG

>member
-53 MAAISS
+53 MAATS
-59 ATLTGTISQSPNGI
+59 ATLTGTISPSSNGI
-73 AHLANGMSDVAV
+73 VHLGNGKTEVHATTDSSV
-85 STESIVNAPKNI
+85 SAPKNI
-97 IVIGNKASAVYDQDI
+97 IVIGDKDVNVFDQQI
-112 YIGFNISG
+112 YIGFNSR
-120 NSAGQAGNT
+120 NGQANGKAGDT
-129 IIGNRVTE
+129 IIGNRVDF
-137 GGGTNG
+137 GGGANG
-143 HDSFSTAVGFG
+143 QDSFSTAVGFG
-154 SQVAGPSVAMGVGAR
+154 TQVAGPSVAIGVGAR
-169 ADINSANGWNA
+169 SDPLDSSGWNA
-180 TSSGGV
+180 TTNGGV

-197 KDGGTVIGAL
+197 INGGTVIGAL

-212 YYTTSIGALSG
+212 HYATSIGALSG
-223 ITAEFEDR
+223 ITNTFVDKAT
-231 GSNKNYILQE
+231 NKGYTLQE
-241 NGSVTNIRI
+241 GGGATNIRV
-250 AQVSIGY
+250 AQASVGY

-262 GGRAIAIGNCATTG
+262 GARSVAIANCATTG
-276 VARTNNGIGA
+276 VAHTTAGTGA

-312 TDAEIATLNA
+312 TSAEITALNA
-322 EVARVQGLLNDA
+322 EVTRIQGLLDNA
-334 NATLKTA
+334 NATLATA
-341 IKNMQDDPSADNK
+341 VTNMNADQSADNK
-354 FNVASAQAAVKRI
+354 FNVAAARTAVQRI
-367 SLALERAKN
+367 SLALERAKK
-376 DLTYKSANNSKT
+376 DLTYASANNSQT
-388 IASVAIGYLAKSNN
+388 TAAVAIGYLAKSNN
-402 FYSTAVGP
+402 SYSTAVGP
-410 KSIANSKDST
+410 QSIVNSADST
-420 ALGSSASVSGANAL
+420 ALGRLANVSGANAS

-448 SAVNATSIGTQSRI
+448 TAVNATAIGRQSRI

-473 SGSNIYGDSSN
+473 SNSNIYGDSSN
-484 SIAIGTNTNISD
+484 SIAIGTNANISNQYRKI
-496 SKRAAANNAIAIGNE
+496 SNVYAVVENATVLGSFSTASANKGTAVGSNNTVIG
-511 AKATNLNAIAI
+511 A
-522 GNSSAAS
+522 SSGALGSDNTVGAYSS
-529 GIDSIALGNSNNVTG
+529 GIDTSTYDGTRSFVVGSNNTVTLA
-544 NYSGAFGDPNIVTGD
+544 NDTMV
-559 QSYAFGNNNTVKADQ
+559 FGNNVAVTQ
-574 AFVLGNKVTVD
+574 ANRSGSVILGNNSSVPENVT
-585 AKNGDSYTGAVVLGD
+585 AI
-600 NSTVPTEV
+600 
-608 KKVNSAKIGTENGK
+608 NSAKVGNVT
-622 KLVYSGFAGNLGGAE
+622 YAGFAGNLGGTTTDGILAVA
-637 TNGEPQ
+637 
-643 KADAGKQGRFV
+643 ADQGRFV
-654 SVGNA
+654 SIGNA
-659 TSPRQV
+659 KAPRQI
-665 KFVAAGEISKTST
+665 KHVAAGRIEADST

-685 LYAFSDVVNNLA
+685 LYSLTNVVSNMGVSVANV
-697 TSTATIIG
+697 IG
-705 GGATLNQN
+705 GNAVLNPN

-728 TATTY
+728 ADATTY

-760 AEGNDAA
+760 AEGTNTD
-767 AKARISPN
+767 AKARISPD
-775 EQVNFKADGL
+775 EQVNFKAGGL
-785 ASVTVTANGTGANVT
+785 ASVTVATNATNKGADVT

-810 TTDNGTISAKDD
+810 ATTDGTISAKDN
-822 DNKGKAATVGD
+822 DNKNKAATVED
-833 VSEAINRAYWKAK
+833 VSNAINRAYWKAT
-846 AAGNGADGNTITND
+846 AAGNGVTTD

-866 AGTEVTFEAGKNL
+866 AGTEVTFKAGKNL
-879 TVDHSTA
+879 TVDHSTP

-902 ELVNGNTAADK
+902 ELVNANTAADK
-913 KLTLTPTNAG
+913 KLTLTPTDAG
-923 DLKLNKGTGNAA
+923 DLKLNKGTDAA

-982 QNNTAA
+982 KDNTAA

-1046 DVAKGTLVNASADVG
+1046 DVAKGTLVEATTDAQTGNAVNTN
-1061 SQDRG
+1061 RG
-1066 KVTVTNGDD
+1066 KVTVKSGDD

-1086 AINSTGTIIKANNEH
+1086 AINSAGTIIKAVNEH

-1116 AIVKAGEEVTY
+1116 EVVKAGDDVTY
-1127 TAGKNLR
+1127 KAGKNLR

-1143 FALANNITVNS
+1143 FALANDITVNN
-1154 ANVSTKLTIGKTN
+1154 ANVDTKLTIGKTN
-1167 PVGITSDANGLNF
+1167 PVGITSDTNGLNF

-1193 LNGIKSTLQDTL
+1193 LNGVKSTLQDTIVA
-1205 GAATPNLVGK
+1205 AATPNLEKVDK
-1215 TFTDA
+1215 DVTTFTAA

-1295 DVVTAADTGKKAG
+1295 DVVTAADAGKKVG

-1322 GSNLATVDAVANAVN
+1322 GSNLATVNAVANAVN
-1337 RAYWTAKAAGNG
+1337 SAYWTAKAAGNG
-1349 ADGNTIT
+1349 VT
-1356 NDTPN
+1356 NDTPD

-1370 FEAGKNL
+1370 FKAGKNL
-1377 AVTHTT
+1377 AVDHSTANT
-1383 NKFEFKTKDDV
+1383 FEFKTKDEV
-1394 EFTSLQIGGTDGP
+1394 EFTSVQIGTDGP
-1407 KLTKDGDSLK
+1407 KLTKGDGNTLK
-1417 VSTADGSPVK
+1417 VSAVDGTAPVK
-1427 ITNVKA
+1427 ITNVAA

-1441 SYKQFKEIKV
+1441 SYKQFKEIKA

-1513 LGKVEVTNGKA
+1513 LGKVEITDGKA

-1535 ATALTEA
+1535 ATELTEA

-1671 ATVKNVADAINS
+1671 ATVKNVAN
-1683 AATIIK
+1683 
-1689 AHNDNTEITDEVKD
+1689 
-1703 DKGEIVKAGEEVTYT
+1703 
-1718 AGKNLR
+1718 
-1724 VKRDTRNLTF
+1724 
-1734 ALANNIT
+1734 
-1741 VNSANVSTKLTIGKT
+1741 
-1756 NPVGITSDA
+1756 
-1765 NGLNFATTEGTN
+1765 
-1777 TNAPVY
+1777 
-1783 LNGIKSTLQ
+1783 
-1792 DTLGA
+1792 
-1797 ATPNLVGKTFT
+1797 
-1808 DAEKARA
+1808 
-1815 ASVQDVLNSGWNIRG
+1815 
-1830 KKQATDADVAN
+1830 
-1841 VDFVRTYDTVD
+1841 
-1852 FISGDANTTEVTVN
+1852 
-1866 AKDDNKRT
+1866 
-1874 EVSIKAKTGETDVVT
+1874 
-1889 AADTGKKAGQVKAK
+1889 
-1903 ANAGTTTDQGSNLA
+1903 
-1917 TVDAVANAVNRAY
+1917 
-1930 WTAKAA
+1930 
-1936 GNGADGNTIT
+1936 
-1946 NDTPNQVT
+1946 
-1954 AGTEVTFE
+1954 
-1962 AGKNLAVTHTT
+1962 
-1973 NKFEFKTKD
+1973 
-1982 DVEFTS
+1982 
-1988 LQIGGTDGPK
+1988 
-1998 LTKDGDSLKVSTAD
+1998 
-2012 GSPVKITNVKAGE
+2012 
-2025 NDNDAVSYKQFKEI
+2025 
-2039 KVATDN
+2039 
-2045 TIKLTAIDNV
+2045 
-2055 KGTQNK
+2055 
-2061 TETTTSDQKLNQAD
+2061 
-2075 GINFKLASADNDLLS
+2075 
-2090 VKAAGDTVTF
+2090 
-2100 TPKLGKVEVTN
+2100 
-2111 GKAVEATSQTGLVEA
+2111 
-2126 TALTEAL
+2126 
-2133 NKLGWKTKATE
+2133 
-2144 AGSTANPV
+2144 
-2152 DQEINAG
+2152 
-2159 DSVNYED
+2159 
-2166 GQGTTAKV
+2166 
-2174 EITKGATNPDT
+2174 
-2185 GISTP
+2185 
-2190 DTVSVKYD
+2190 
-2198 VKAAD
+2198 
-2203 NTINV
+2203 
-2208 SDAGVKV
+2208 
-2215 NTGSIELAKTDE
+2215 
-2227 KANDRG
+2227 
-2233 KVTITP
+2233 
-2239 KAKVDGGTETQEEA
+2239 
-2253 NKRAETEVATVKNVA
+2253 
-2268 DAINSA
+2268 AINSA

-2298 VKAGDE
+2298 VKAGDD

-2462 GGHSTAVQNADEVIF
+2462 GGNSTAVQNADEVIF

-2498 DFGLKVDKDAD
+2498 DFGLKVDEDAD

-2532 GTTRGKVTVKDAEQT
+2532 GTTRGKVTVKEADQT

-2557 VADAINSAK
+2557 VAEAINSAK
-2566 WFAKAENLEEGLTD
+2566 WFAKAENLEEALTD

-2606 LAVKREGTHFTYGLA
+2606 LAVKREGTNFTYGLA
-2621 KDIGVESVTANERV
+2621 KDIGVNSITLGTAE
-2635 QIGSGGTAVN
+2635 TAVN
-2645 LISHLGALKVADKDG
+2645 LSSSAGALNVADKDG

-2677 NKDGDQLVQVG
+2677 NKDGEQLVQVG

-2708 PATEEELTELV
+2708 PATEEELDKLA

-2782 NGISVTGETDEH
+2782 NGISVTGGTDEH

-2800 VSLAK
+2800 VSIAQ
-2805 GKVAGNTTT
+2805 GKVEGNTTT

-2824 TGEQVANA
+2824 TGDQVAKA
-2832 INQSGWKTNVT
+2832 INESGWKTNVT

-2851 TETVTKVVIPGTQ
+2851 TETVTKVVTPGTQ
-2864 VNYVNGSGTDAKVSA
+2864 VNYVNGLGTDAKVSA
-2879 NASTGGLDVTF
+2879 NASTGSLDVTF
-2890 DVKSANLD
+2890 DVKSANTD

-2911 GAITSADSN
+2911 GKITAADSN

-2928 DGSTSTIDNPERGKV
+2928 DGSTSTIANAERGKV
-2943 TVATGEGNKVAT
+2943 TVAKDEANKVAT
-2955 VQNVADAINSAKWFV
+2955 VQNVADAINSAKWFA
-2970 NAKNLDT
+2970 NAANLDT
-2977 AMTVRSEKG
+2977 AMTDRSEKG
-2986 TESQAIGAGDT
+2986 AESQAIGAGDT

-3008 SRKEGVFTYGL
+3008 KRDGTSFTYGL

-3033 DTAVNLS
+3033 DTVVNLS
-3040 ASAGALNVADKEGN
+3040 SSAGALNVADKEGN

-3086 LDDAGNPTNIEA
+3086 LDDAGNPTDIEA

-3117 GLANLYGS
+3117 GLADLYGS

-3240 TNAGTGYVT
+3240 TNAGLGYVT

-3308 SVDATGNKV
+3308 SVDAKGNKV

-3352 ANGNPT
+3352 ENGNPT

-3364 TTLVAKVINPTAK
+3364 ATLVAKVINPTAK

-3412 DGLWHRATDVE
+3412 DGLWHKATDVE
-3423 ANGALKPK
+3423 ANGTLKPK

-3543 DIDNHTGKP
+3543 DIDIHTGKP

-3681 GQLSATDAAGNKVVK
+3681 SQLSATDAAGNKVVK
-3696 GADGKW
+3696 GTDGKW
-3702 YPAKVDGSADTAKG
+3702 YPAKADGSADTAKE
-3716 AIDGR
+3716 AVDGR

-3849 AVAGTNGKVTTIS
+3849 AVAGTNGKVTAIN

-3889 SVEIATSMNPNFD
+3889 SVEIATSMNPSFD

>member
-27 GKTKSKTSK
+27 GKTKSKASK

-53 MAAISS
+53 MAATS
-59 ATLTGTISQSPNGI
+59 ATLTGTISPSTNGI
-73 AHLANGMSDVAV
+73 AYLANGMSGV
-85 STESIVNAPKNI
+85 SVKTDSSASAPKNI
-97 IVIGNKASAVYDQDI
+97 IVIGDKPSNVYDQQI
-112 YIGFNISG
+112 LIGFNTS
-120 NSAGQAGNT
+120 SAGGSNGIANGKAGDT
-129 IIGNRVTE
+129 IIGNRITL
-137 GGGTNG
+137 GGGGNG
-143 HDSFSTAVGFG
+143 EDSFSTAVGFG
-154 SQVAGPSVAMGVGAR
+154 TQVAGPSVAMGVGAR
-169 ADINSANGWNA
+169 ADIFDSRGWNA
-180 TSSGGV
+180 TQNGGV

-197 KDGGTVIGAL
+197 IDGGTVIGAL

-212 YYTTSIGALSG
+212 FYATSIGALSG
-223 ITAEFEDR
+223 ITNTFVDR
-231 GSNKNYILQE
+231 GADKGYTLTE
-241 NGSVTNIRI
+241 GGPATNIRI
-250 AQVSIGY
+250 AQTSIGY

-262 GGRAIAIGNCATTG
+262 GARSVAISNCATTG
-276 VARTNNGIGA
+276 VAHTNAGVGA

-312 TDAEIATLNA
+312 TNAEITALKT
-322 EVARVQGLLNDA
+322 EVTRIQGLLDNA
-334 NATLKTA
+334 NATLATA
-341 IKNMQDDPSADNK
+341 ITKMNADQSADNK
-354 FNVASAQAAVKRI
+354 FNVAAAQATVQRI
-367 SLALERAKN
+367 SLALERAKK
-376 DLTYKSANNSKT
+376 DLTYASANNSKT
-388 IASVAIGYLAKSNN
+388 TASVAIGYGARSNN

-410 KSIANSKDST
+410 QSIANSAEST
-420 ALGSSASVSGANAL
+420 ALGRSANVSGANAS

-448 SAVNATSIGTQSRI
+448 TAVNATAIGRQSRI

-473 SGSNIYGDSSN
+473 SNSNIYGDSSN
-484 SIAIGTNTNISD
+484 SIAIGTNANISNQYRKI
-496 SKRAAANNAIAIGNE
+496 SNVYAVVENATVLGSFSTASANKGTAVGSNNTVIG
-511 AKATNLNAIAI
+511 A
-522 GNSSAAS
+522 SSGALGSDNTVGAYSS
-529 GIDSIALGNSNNVTG
+529 GIDTSTYNGTRSFVVGSNNTVTLA
-544 NYSGAFGDPNIVTGD
+544 NDTMV
-559 QSYAFGNNNTVKADQ
+559 FGNNVAVTQ
-574 AFVLGNKVTVD
+574 ANRSGSVILGNDSSVPENVT
-585 AKNGDSYTGAVVLGD
+585 AI
-600 NSTVPTEV
+600 
-608 KKVNSAKIGTENGK
+608 NSAKVGNVT
-622 KLVYSGFAGNLGGAE
+622 YAGFAGNLGGTTTDGTSAVA
-637 TNGEPQ
+637 
-643 KADAGKQGRFV
+643 ADQGRFV
-654 SVGNA
+654 SIGNS
-659 TSPRQV
+659 TSPRQL
-665 KFVAAGEISKTST
+665 KHVAAGRIANDST

-685 LYAFSDVVNNLA
+685 LYSLTGVVSNMGVSVANV
-697 TSTATIIG
+697 IG
-705 GGATLNQN
+705 GNAVLNPN
-713 GTINGFSRLLDTTGL
+713 GTVSGFSQPLKTTGL
-728 TATTY
+728 ADATATFTA
-733 TKPTTAAT
+733 PAAAT

-760 AEGNDAA
+760 AEGDDAD

-775 EQVNFKADGL
+775 EQVNFKAAGL
-785 ASVTVTANGTGANVT
+785 ATVSVAANGTGANVT

-810 TTDNGTISAKDD
+810 DTTDGTISAKTD
-822 DNKGKAATVGD
+822 KGDKAATVND
-833 VSEAINRAYWKAK
+833 VSNAINRAYWKAT
-846 AAGNGADGNTITND
+846 AAGNGVTGTD
-860 TPDQVT
+860 TPDNIKAGETVT
-866 AGTEVTFEAGKNL
+866 LKAGKNL
-879 TVDHSTA
+879 TVDHKTA

-902 ELVNGNTAADK
+902 ELVDKNTPADK
-913 KLTLTPTNAG
+913 KLTLTPTDAG
-923 DLKLNKGTGNAA
+923 DLKLNKGTDAA

-982 QNNTAA
+982 QDKTAA

-999 VSSNKTTDNLKQ
+999 VSSNKTTDKLTQ

-1038 ENTRTITV
+1038 KNNENTRTITV
-1046 DVAKGTLVNASADVG
+1046 DVAKGTLVEATTDAKTGNTVNAN
-1061 SQDRG
+1061 RG
-1066 KVTVTNGDD
+1066 KVTVKSGDD

-1086 AINSTGTIIKANNEH
+1086 AINSAGTIIKAVNEH

-1116 AIVKAGEEVTY
+1116 EVVKAGDDVTY
-1127 TAGKNLR
+1127 KAGKNLR

-1143 FALANNITVNS
+1143 FALANDITVNN
-1154 ANVSTKLTIGKTN
+1154 ANVDTKLTIGKTN
-1167 PVGITSDANGLNF
+1167 PVGITSDAKGLHLS
-1180 ATTEGTNTNAPVY
+1180 TIEGTNNNAPVY

-1205 GAATPNLVGK
+1205 VGGVTTK
-1215 TFTDA
+1215 VEKANITDE

-1225 ASVQDV
+1225 ASLQDV

-1238 RGKKQATDADV
+1238 RGKKQATDATV

-1263 ISGDANTTEVTV
+1263 ISGDENTTEVTV
-1275 NAKDDN
+1275 TTDDN

-1295 DVVTAADTGKKAG
+1295 DVVTAADAGKKVG

-1322 GSNLATVDAVANAVN
+1322 GSNLATVNAVANAVN
-1337 RAYWTAKAAGNG
+1337 SAYWTAKAAGNG
-1349 ADGNTIT
+1349 VT
-1356 NDTPN
+1356 NDTPD

-1370 FEAGKNL
+1370 FKAGKNL
-1377 AVTHTT
+1377 AVDHSTANT
-1383 NKFEFKTKDDV
+1383 FEFKTKDEV
-1394 EFTSLQIGGTDGP
+1394 EFTSVQIGTDGP
-1407 KLTKDGDSLK
+1407 KLTKGDGNTLK
-1417 VSTADGSPVK
+1417 VSAVDGTAPVK
-1427 ITNVKA
+1427 ITNVAA

-1441 SYKQFKEIKV
+1441 SYKQFKEIKA

-1513 LGKVEVTNGKA
+1513 LGKVEITDGKA

-1535 ATALTEA
+1535 AEKLTEA

-1671 ATVKNVADAINS
+1671 ATVKNVAEAINS
-1683 AATIIK
+1683 AGTIIK
-1689 AHNDNTEITDEVKD
+1689 AANKHNETITD
-1703 DKGEIVKAGEEVTYT
+1703 
-1718 AGKNLR
+1718 
-1724 VKRDTRNLTF
+1724 
-1734 ALANNIT
+1734 
-1741 VNSANVSTKLTIGKT
+1741 
-1756 NPVGITSDA
+1756 
-1765 NGLNFATTEGTN
+1765 
-1777 TNAPVY
+1777 
-1783 LNGIKSTLQ
+1783 
-1792 DTLGA
+1792 
-1797 ATPNLVGKTFT
+1797 
-1808 DAEKARA
+1808 
-1815 ASVQDVLNSGWNIRG
+1815 
-1830 KKQATDADVAN
+1830 
-1841 VDFVRTYDTVD
+1841 
-1852 FISGDANTTEVTVN
+1852 
-1866 AKDDNKRT
+1866 
-1874 EVSIKAKTGETDVVT
+1874 
-1889 AADTGKKAGQVKAK
+1889 
-1903 ANAGTTTDQGSNLA
+1903 
-1917 TVDAVANAVNRAY
+1917 
-1930 WTAKAA
+1930 
-1936 GNGADGNTIT
+1936 
-1946 NDTPNQVT
+1946 
-1954 AGTEVTFE
+1954 
-1962 AGKNLAVTHTT
+1962 
-1973 NKFEFKTKD
+1973 
-1982 DVEFTS
+1982 
-1988 LQIGGTDGPK
+1988 
-1998 LTKDGDSLKVSTAD
+1998 
-2012 GSPVKITNVKAGE
+2012 
-2025 NDNDAVSYKQFKEI
+2025 
-2039 KVATDN
+2039 
-2045 TIKLTAIDNV
+2045 
-2055 KGTQNK
+2055 
-2061 TETTTSDQKLNQAD
+2061 
-2075 GINFKLASADNDLLS
+2075 
-2090 VKAAGDTVTF
+2090 
-2100 TPKLGKVEVTN
+2100 
-2111 GKAVEATSQTGLVEA
+2111 
-2126 TALTEAL
+2126 
-2133 NKLGWKTKATE
+2133 
-2144 AGSTANPV
+2144 
-2152 DQEINAG
+2152 
-2159 DSVNYED
+2159 
-2166 GQGTTAKV
+2166 
-2174 EITKGATNPDT
+2174 
-2185 GISTP
+2185 
-2190 DTVSVKYD
+2190 
-2198 VKAAD
+2198 
-2203 NTINV
+2203 
-2208 SDAGVKV
+2208 
-2215 NTGSIELAKTDE
+2215 TDE
-2227 KANDRG
+2227 
-2233 KVTITP
+2233 T
-2239 KAKVDGGTETQEEA
+2239 
-2253 NKRAETEVATVKNVA
+2253 
-2268 DAINSA
+2268 
-2274 ATIIKAHND
+2274 
-2283 NTEITDEVKDDKGET
+2283 KDDKGET

-2315 KRDARNLTFAL
+2315 KRDDRNLTFAL

-2437 DLAGSDQTNALTV
+2437 DLSGSDQTNALTV

-2462 GGHSTAVQNADEVIF
+2462 GGNSTAVQNADEVIF

-2532 GTTRGKVTVKDAEQT
+2532 GTTRGKVTVKEADQT

-2557 VADAINSAK
+2557 VAEAINSAK
-2566 WFAKAENLEEGLTD
+2566 WFAKAENLEEALTD

-2621 KDIGVESVTANERV
+2621 KDIEVESVTANERV

-2645 LISHLGALKVADKDG
+2645 LTSHLGALKVADKDG

-2898 TLTVGKDGVKVNT
+2898 TLTVGKDGVQVNT

-2955 VQNVADAINSAKWFV
+2955 VQNVADAINSAKWFA

-3063 GAEVVTFDK
+3063 GAKVVTFDK
-3072 EGNQIVKKGDKYVT
+3072 EGNQIVRKGDKYVT
-3086 LDDAGNPTNIEA
+3086 LDDAGNPTDIEA
-3098 TPATEEELAKLDP
+3098 TPAIEEELAKLDP
-3111 RQKAVA
+3111 RQKALA
-3117 GLANLYGS
+3117 GLADLYGS

-3151 VTNTDEVVFEGTN
+3151 VTNTDEVVFEGSN

-3219 PKTGAPKA
+3219 LKTGAPKA

-3240 TNAGTGYVT
+3240 TNAGIGYVT

-3273 SDYKEAD
+3273 SDYKDAD

-3332 YTTADGTPVT
+3332 YTTADGTLVT

-3364 TTLVAKVINPTAK
+3364 TRLVAKVINPTAK

-3412 DGLWHRATDVE
+3412 DGLWHKATDVE
-3423 ANGALKPK
+3423 ANGTLKPK

-3543 DIDNHTGKP
+3543 DIDIHTGKP

-3681 GQLSATDAAGNKVVK
+3681 SQLSATDAAGNKVVK
-3696 GADGKW
+3696 GTDGKW
-3702 YPAKVDGSADTAKG
+3702 YPAKADGSADTAKE
-3716 AIDGR
+3716 AVDGR

-3849 AVAGTNGKVTTIS
+3849 AVAGTNGKVTTIN

-3889 SVEIATSMNPNFD
+3889 SVEIATLMNPNFD

-3910 KAVTLN
+3910 KAVMLN

>member
-27 GKTKSKTSK
+27 GKTKSKASK

-53 MAAISS
+53 MAATS
-59 ATLTGTISQSPNGI
+59 ATLTGTISPSTNGI
-73 AHLANGMSDVAV
+73 AYLANGMSGV
-85 STESIVNAPKNI
+85 SVKTDSSASAPKNI
-97 IVIGNKASAVYDQDI
+97 IVIGDKPSNVYDQQI
-112 YIGFNISG
+112 LIGFNTS
-120 NSAGQAGNT
+120 SAGGSNGIANGKAGDT
-129 IIGNRVTE
+129 IIGNRITL
-137 GGGTNG
+137 GGGGNG
-143 HDSFSTAVGFG
+143 EDSFSTAVGFG
-154 SQVAGPSVAMGVGAR
+154 TQVAGPSVAMGVGAR
-169 ADINSANGWNA
+169 ADIFDSRGWNA
-180 TSSGGV
+180 TQNGGV

-197 KDGGTVIGAL
+197 IDGGTVIGAL

-212 YYTTSIGALSG
+212 FYATSIGALSG
-223 ITAEFEDR
+223 ITNTFVDR
-231 GSNKNYILQE
+231 GADKGYTLTE
-241 NGSVTNIRI
+241 GGPATNIRI
-250 AQVSIGY
+250 AQTSIGY

-262 GGRAIAIGNCATTG
+262 GARSVAISNCATTG
-276 VARTNNGIGA
+276 VAHTNAGVGA

-312 TDAEIATLNA
+312 TNAEITALKT
-322 EVARVQGLLNDA
+322 EVTRIQGLLDNA
-334 NATLKTA
+334 NATLATA
-341 IKNMQDDPSADNK
+341 ITKMNADQSADNK
-354 FNVASAQAAVKRI
+354 FNVAAAQATVQRI
-367 SLALERAKN
+367 SLALERAKK
-376 DLTYKSANNSKT
+376 DLTYASANNSKT
-388 IASVAIGYLAKSNN
+388 TASVAIGYGARSNN

-410 KSIANSKDST
+410 QSIANSAEST
-420 ALGSSASVSGANAL
+420 ALGRSANVSGANAS

-448 SAVNATSIGTQSRI
+448 TAVNATAIGRQSRI

-473 SGSNIYGDSSN
+473 SNSNIYGDSSN
-484 SIAIGTNTNISD
+484 SIAIGTNANISNQYRKI
-496 SKRAAANNAIAIGNE
+496 SNVYAVVENATVLGAFSTASANKGTAVGSNNTVIG
-511 AKATNLNAIAI
+511 A
-522 GNSSAAS
+522 SSGALGSDNTVGAYSS
-529 GIDSIALGNSNNVTG
+529 GIDTSTYNGTRSFVVGSNNTVTLA
-544 NYSGAFGDPNIVTGD
+544 NDTMV
-559 QSYAFGNNNTVKADQ
+559 FGNNVAVTQ
-574 AFVLGNKVTVD
+574 ANRSGSVILGNDSSVPENVT
-585 AKNGDSYTGAVVLGD
+585 AI
-600 NSTVPTEV
+600 
-608 KKVNSAKIGTENGK
+608 NSAKVGNVT
-622 KLVYSGFAGNLGGAE
+622 YAGFAGNLGGTTTDGTSAVA
-637 TNGEPQ
+637 
-643 KADAGKQGRFV
+643 ADQGRFV
-654 SVGNA
+654 SIGNS
-659 TSPRQV
+659 TSPRQL
-665 KFVAAGEISKTST
+665 KHVAAGRIANDST

-685 LYAFSDVVNNLA
+685 LYSLTGVVSNMGVSVANV
-697 TSTATIIG
+697 IG
-705 GGATLNQN
+705 GNAVLNPN
-713 GTINGFSRLLDTTGL
+713 GTVSGFSQPLKTTGL
-728 TATTY
+728 ADATATFTASA
-733 TKPTTAAT
+733 AAT

-760 AEGNDAA
+760 AEGDDAD

-775 EQVNFKADGL
+775 EQVNFKAAGL
-785 ASVTVTANGTGANVT
+785 ATVSVAANGTGANVT

-810 TTDNGTISAKDD
+810 DTTDGTISAKTD
-822 DNKGKAATVGD
+822 KGDKAATVND
-833 VSEAINRAYWKAK
+833 VSNAINRAYWKAT
-846 AAGNGADGNTITND
+846 AAGNGVTGTD
-860 TPDQVT
+860 TPDNIKAGETVT
-866 AGTEVTFEAGKNL
+866 LKAGKNL
-879 TVDHSTA
+879 TVDHKTA

-902 ELVNGNTAADK
+902 ELVDKNTPADK
-913 KLTLTPTNAG
+913 KLTLTPTDAG
-923 DLKLNKGTGNAA
+923 DLKLNKGTDAA

-982 QNNTAA
+982 QDKTAA

-999 VSSNKTTDNLKQ
+999 VSSNKTTDKLTQ

-1038 ENTRTITV
+1038 KNNENTRTITV
-1046 DVAKGTLVNASADVG
+1046 DVAKGTLVEATTDAKTGNTVNAN
-1061 SQDRG
+1061 RG
-1066 KVTVTNGDD
+1066 KVTVKSGDD

-1086 AINSTGTIIKANNEH
+1086 AINSAGTIIKAVNEH

-1116 AIVKAGEEVTY
+1116 EVVKAGDDVTY
-1127 TAGKNLR
+1127 KAGKNLR

-1143 FALANNITVNS
+1143 FALANDITVNN
-1154 ANVSTKLTIGKTN
+1154 ANVDTKLTIGKTN
-1167 PVGITSDANGLNF
+1167 PVGITSDAKGLHLS
-1180 ATTEGTNTNAPVY
+1180 TIEGTNNNAPVY

-1205 GAATPNLVGK
+1205 VGGVTTK
-1215 TFTDA
+1215 VEKANITDE

-1225 ASVQDV
+1225 ASLQDV

-1238 RGKKQATDADV
+1238 RGKKQATDATV

-1263 ISGDANTTEVTV
+1263 ISGDENTTEVTV
-1275 NAKDDN
+1275 TTDDN

-1295 DVVTAADTGKKAG
+1295 DVVTAADAGKKAG

-1322 GSNLATVDAVANAVN
+1322 GSNLATVNAVANAVN
-1337 RAYWTAKAAGNG
+1337 SAYWTAKAAGNG
-1349 ADGNTIT
+1349 VT
-1356 NDTPN
+1356 NDTPD

-1370 FEAGKNL
+1370 FKAGKNL
-1377 AVTHTT
+1377 AVDHSTANT
-1383 NKFEFKTKDDV
+1383 FEFKTKDEV
-1394 EFTSLQIGGTDGP
+1394 EFTSVQIGTDGP
-1407 KLTKDGDSLK
+1407 KLTKGDGNTLK
-1417 VSTADGSPVK
+1417 VSAVDGTAPVK
-1427 ITNVKA
+1427 ITNVAA

-1441 SYKQFKEIKV
+1441 SYKQFKEIKA

-1513 LGKVEVTNGKA
+1513 LGKVEITDGKA

-1535 ATALTEA
+1535 ATELTEA

-1553 EAGSTANPVDQEI
+1553 EKGSTATATDQEI

-1625 NTGSIELAKTDEKA
+1625 NTGDIELAKTDETA
-1639 NDRGKVTITPKA
+1639 TARGKVTITPKA
-1651 KVDGGTETQEEAN
+1651 KAAGGTETPEEAN

-1671 ATVKNVADAINS
+1671 ATVKNVAEAINS
-1683 AATIIK
+1683 AGTIIK
-1689 AHNDNTEITDEVKD
+1689 AANKHNETITD
-1703 DKGEIVKAGEEVTYT
+1703 
-1718 AGKNLR
+1718 
-1724 VKRDTRNLTF
+1724 
-1734 ALANNIT
+1734 
-1741 VNSANVSTKLTIGKT
+1741 
-1756 NPVGITSDA
+1756 
-1765 NGLNFATTEGTN
+1765 
-1777 TNAPVY
+1777 
-1783 LNGIKSTLQ
+1783 
-1792 DTLGA
+1792 
-1797 ATPNLVGKTFT
+1797 
-1808 DAEKARA
+1808 
-1815 ASVQDVLNSGWNIRG
+1815 
-1830 KKQATDADVAN
+1830 
-1841 VDFVRTYDTVD
+1841 
-1852 FISGDANTTEVTVN
+1852 
-1866 AKDDNKRT
+1866 
-1874 EVSIKAKTGETDVVT
+1874 
-1889 AADTGKKAGQVKAK
+1889 
-1903 ANAGTTTDQGSNLA
+1903 
-1917 TVDAVANAVNRAY
+1917 
-1930 WTAKAA
+1930 
-1936 GNGADGNTIT
+1936 
-1946 NDTPNQVT
+1946 
-1954 AGTEVTFE
+1954 
-1962 AGKNLAVTHTT
+1962 
-1973 NKFEFKTKD
+1973 
-1982 DVEFTS
+1982 
-1988 LQIGGTDGPK
+1988 
-1998 LTKDGDSLKVSTAD
+1998 
-2012 GSPVKITNVKAGE
+2012 
-2025 NDNDAVSYKQFKEI
+2025 
-2039 KVATDN
+2039 
-2045 TIKLTAIDNV
+2045 
-2055 KGTQNK
+2055 
-2061 TETTTSDQKLNQAD
+2061 
-2075 GINFKLASADNDLLS
+2075 
-2090 VKAAGDTVTF
+2090 
-2100 TPKLGKVEVTN
+2100 
-2111 GKAVEATSQTGLVEA
+2111 
-2126 TALTEAL
+2126 
-2133 NKLGWKTKATE
+2133 
-2144 AGSTANPV
+2144 
-2152 DQEINAG
+2152 
-2159 DSVNYED
+2159 
-2166 GQGTTAKV
+2166 
-2174 EITKGATNPDT
+2174 
-2185 GISTP
+2185 
-2190 DTVSVKYD
+2190 
-2198 VKAAD
+2198 
-2203 NTINV
+2203 
-2208 SDAGVKV
+2208 
-2215 NTGSIELAKTDE
+2215 TDE
-2227 KANDRG
+2227 
-2233 KVTITP
+2233 T
-2239 KAKVDGGTETQEEA
+2239 
-2253 NKRAETEVATVKNVA
+2253 
-2268 DAINSA
+2268 
-2274 ATIIKAHND
+2274 
-2283 NTEITDEVKDDKGET
+2283 KDDKGET

-2315 KRDARNLTFAL
+2315 KRDDRNLTFAL

-2391 EIGGKFYDTADIDDQ
+2391 EIGGKFYDTADIDGQ

-2462 GGHSTAVQNADEVIF
+2462 GGNSTAVQNADEVIF

-2498 DFGLKVDKDAD
+2498 DFGLKVDEDAD

-2532 GTTRGKVTVKDAEQT
+2532 GTTRGKVTVKEADQT

-2557 VADAINSAK
+2557 VAEAINSAK
-2566 WFAKAENLEEGLTD
+2566 WFAKAENLEEALTD

-2606 LAVKREGTHFTYGLA
+2606 LAVKREGTNFTYGLA
-2621 KDIGVESVTANERV
+2621 KDIEVESVTANNRV
-2635 QIGSGGTAVN
+2635 QIGSGETAVN
-2645 LISHLGALKVADKDG
+2645 LTSHLGALKVADKDG

-2708 PATEEELTELV
+2708 PATEKELDELV

-2824 TGEQVANA
+2824 TGEQVANT

-2851 TETVTKVVIPGTQ
+2851 TETVTKVVTPGTQ

-2920 ATITITNA
+2920 VTITITNA

-2955 VQNVADAINSAKWFV
+2955 VQNVADAINSAKWFA

-3033 DTAVNLS
+3033 DTVVNLS
-3040 ASAGALNVADKEGN
+3040 SSAGALNVADKEGN

-3086 LDDAGNPTNIEA
+3086 LDDAGNPTDIEA

-3117 GLANLYGS
+3117 GLADLYGS

-3240 TNAGTGYVT
+3240 TNAGLGYVT

-3308 SVDATGNKV
+3308 SVDAKGNKV

-3352 ANGNPT
+3352 ENGNPT

-3364 TTLVAKVINPTAK
+3364 ATLVAKVINPTAK

-3412 DGLWHRATDVE
+3412 DGLWHKATDVE
-3423 ANGALKPK
+3423 ANGTLKPK

-3517 VTKSNEFTAPD
+3517 VTKSNEFTALD

-3543 DIDNHTGKP
+3543 DIDIHTGKP

-3581 EEAKLVKKDN
+3581 DEAKLVKKDN

-3681 GQLSATDAAGNKVVK
+3681 SQLSATDAAGNKVVK
-3696 GADGKW
+3696 GTDGKW
-3702 YPAKVDGSADTAKG
+3702 YPAKADGSADTAKEAVG
-3716 AIDGR
+3716 GR

-3849 AVAGTNGKVTTIS
+3849 AVAGTNGKVTTIN

>member
-27 GKTKSKTSK
+27 GKTKSKASK

-53 MAAISS
+53 MAATS
-59 ATLTGTISQSPNGI
+59 ATLTGTISPSTNGI
-73 AHLANGMSDVAV
+73 AYLANGMSGV
-85 STESIVNAPKNI
+85 SVKTDSSASAPKNI
-97 IVIGNKASAVYDQDI
+97 IVIGDKPSNVYDQQI
-112 YIGFNISG
+112 LIGFNTS
-120 NSAGQAGNT
+120 SAGGSNGIANGKAGDT
-129 IIGNRVTE
+129 IIGNRITL
-137 GGGTNG
+137 GGGGNG
-143 HDSFSTAVGFG
+143 EDSFSTAVGFG
-154 SQVAGPSVAMGVGAR
+154 TQVAGPSVAMGVGAR
-169 ADINSANGWNA
+169 ADIFDSRGWNA
-180 TSSGGV
+180 TQNGGV

-197 KDGGTVIGAL
+197 IDGGTVIGAL

-212 YYTTSIGALSG
+212 FYATSIGALSG
-223 ITAEFEDR
+223 ITNTFVDR
-231 GSNKNYILQE
+231 GADKGYTLTE
-241 NGSVTNIRI
+241 GGPATNIRI
-250 AQVSIGY
+250 AQTSIGY

-262 GGRAIAIGNCATTG
+262 GARSVAISNCATTG
-276 VARTNNGIGA
+276 VAHTNAGVGA

-312 TDAEIATLNA
+312 TNAEITALKT
-322 EVARVQGLLNDA
+322 EVTRIQGLLDNA
-334 NATLKTA
+334 NATLATA
-341 IKNMQDDPSADNK
+341 ITKMNADQSADNK
-354 FNVASAQAAVKRI
+354 FNVAAAQATVQRI
-367 SLALERAKN
+367 SLALERAKK
-376 DLTYKSANNSKT
+376 DLTYASANNSKT
-388 IASVAIGYLAKSNN
+388 TASVAIGYGARSNN

-410 KSIANSKDST
+410 QSIANSAEST
-420 ALGSSASVSGANAL
+420 ALGRSANVSGANAS

-448 SAVNATSIGTQSRI
+448 TAVNATAIGTQSRI
-462 HHNATGAIAFG
+462 HHNAVGAIAFG
-473 SGSNIYGDSSN
+473 SNSNIYGNSNN
-484 SIAIGTNTNISD
+484 SIAIGTNAHISNND
-496 SKRAAANNAIAIGNE
+496 RRSHGVYAVVENATVLGSFSTASANKGTAVGSNNTVIG
-511 AKATNLNAIAI
+511 A
-522 GNSSAAS
+522 SSGALGSDNTVGKYSS
-529 GIDSIALGNSNNVTG
+529 GIDTSTYYGTRSFVVGSNNTVTLA
-544 NYSGAFGDPNIVTGD
+544 NDTMV
-559 QSYAFGNNNTVKADQ
+559 FGNNVAVTQ
-574 AFVLGNKVTVD
+574 ANRSGSVILGNNSSVPENVT
-585 AKNGDSYTGAVVLGD
+585 AI
-600 NSTVPTEV
+600 
-608 KKVNSAKIGTENGK
+608 NSAKVGNIT
-622 KLVYSGFAGNLGGAE
+622 YAGFAGNLGGTTTDGTSAVA
-637 TNGEPQ
+637 
-643 KADAGKQGRFV
+643 ADQGRFV
-654 SVGNA
+654 SIGNA
-659 TSPRQV
+659 KAPRQI
-665 KFVAAGEISKTST
+665 KHVAAGRIEADST

-685 LYAFSDVVNNLA
+685 LYSLTGVVSNMGVSVANV
-697 TSTATIIG
+697 IG
-705 GGATLNQN
+705 GNAVLNPN

-728 TATTY
+728 ADTTTY

-760 AEGNDAA
+760 AQGDETD
-767 AKARISPN
+767 AKARISPD

-785 ASVTVTANGTGANVT
+785 ASVTVEANATNKGADVT

-810 TTDNGTISAKDD
+810 DTTDGTISAKTD
-822 DNKGKAATVGD
+822 KGDKAATVND
-833 VSEAINRAYWKAK
+833 VSSAINRAYWKAK
-846 AAGNGADGNTITND
+846 AAGNGVTTD
-860 TPDQVT
+860 TPDQVI
-866 AGTEVTFEAGKNL
+866 AGTEVTFAAGKNL
-879 TVDHSTA
+879 TVDHKTP

-902 ELVNGNTAADK
+902 ELVDKNATDDK
-913 KLTLTPTNAG
+913 KLTLTPTDAG
-923 DLKLNKGTGNAA
+923 DLELNKGLSNAA

-940 VVSGLEKFDENNPL
+940 VVSGLAKFDVNNPL
-954 INGHTLEELTMSQ
+954 VGNGHTLEELTMSQ
-967 DPAYSGLTNLADKNV
+967 DDAYSGLTNLADKNV
-982 QNNTAA
+982 QDNTAA

-999 VSSNKTTDNLKQ
+999 VSSNKTTGSLSN
-1011 EYTAQVKNANEVK
+1011 EYTSQVKNANEVK
-1024 FVGTGVAVVSGKTD
+1024 FVGTGAAVVSGKTD
-1038 ENTRTITV
+1038 DNTRTITV
-1046 DVAKGTLVNASADVG
+1046 DVAKGELVNATTDAQTGNTVNAN
-1061 SQDRG
+1061 RG
-1066 KVTVTNGDD
+1066 KVTVKSGDD

-1086 AINSTGTIIKANNEH
+1086 AINSAATIIKAVNEH

-1116 AIVKAGEEVTY
+1116 EVVKAGDDVTY
-1127 TAGKNLR
+1127 KAGKNLR

-1143 FALANNITVNS
+1143 FALANDITVNN
-1154 ANVSTKLTIGKTN
+1154 ANVDTKLTIGKTN
-1167 PVGITSDANGLNF
+1167 PVGITSDTNGLNF

-1193 LNGIKSTLQDTL
+1193 LNGVKSTLQDTIVA
-1205 GAATPNLVGK
+1205 AATPNLEKVDK
-1215 TFTDA
+1215 DVTTFTAA

-1295 DVVTAADTGKKAG
+1295 DVVTAADAGKKVG

-1322 GSNLATVDAVANAVN
+1322 GSNLATVNAVANAVN
-1337 RAYWTAKAAGNG
+1337 SAYWTAKAAGNG
-1349 ADGNTIT
+1349 VT
-1356 NDTPN
+1356 NDTPD

-1370 FEAGKNL
+1370 FKAGKNL
-1377 AVTHTT
+1377 AVDHSTANT
-1383 NKFEFKTKDDV
+1383 FEFKTKDEV
-1394 EFTSLQIGGTDGP
+1394 EFTSVQIGTDGP
-1407 KLTKDGDSLK
+1407 KLTKGDGNTLK
-1417 VSTADGSPVK
+1417 VSAVDGTAPVK
-1427 ITNVKA
+1427 ITNVAA

-1441 SYKQFKEIKV
+1441 SYKQFKEIKA

-1513 LGKVEVTNGKA
+1513 LGKVEITDGKA

-1535 ATALTEA
+1535 ATELTEA

-1671 ATVKNVADAINS
+1671 ATVKNVAN
-1683 AATIIK
+1683 
-1689 AHNDNTEITDEVKD
+1689 
-1703 DKGEIVKAGEEVTYT
+1703 
-1718 AGKNLR
+1718 
-1724 VKRDTRNLTF
+1724 
-1734 ALANNIT
+1734 
-1741 VNSANVSTKLTIGKT
+1741 
-1756 NPVGITSDA
+1756 
-1765 NGLNFATTEGTN
+1765 
-1777 TNAPVY
+1777 
-1783 LNGIKSTLQ
+1783 
-1792 DTLGA
+1792 
-1797 ATPNLVGKTFT
+1797 
-1808 DAEKARA
+1808 
-1815 ASVQDVLNSGWNIRG
+1815 
-1830 KKQATDADVAN
+1830 
-1841 VDFVRTYDTVD
+1841 
-1852 FISGDANTTEVTVN
+1852 
-1866 AKDDNKRT
+1866 
-1874 EVSIKAKTGETDVVT
+1874 
-1889 AADTGKKAGQVKAK
+1889 
-1903 ANAGTTTDQGSNLA
+1903 
-1917 TVDAVANAVNRAY
+1917 
-1930 WTAKAA
+1930 
-1936 GNGADGNTIT
+1936 
-1946 NDTPNQVT
+1946 
-1954 AGTEVTFE
+1954 
-1962 AGKNLAVTHTT
+1962 
-1973 NKFEFKTKD
+1973 
-1982 DVEFTS
+1982 
-1988 LQIGGTDGPK
+1988 
-1998 LTKDGDSLKVSTAD
+1998 
-2012 GSPVKITNVKAGE
+2012 
-2025 NDNDAVSYKQFKEI
+2025 
-2039 KVATDN
+2039 
-2045 TIKLTAIDNV
+2045 
-2055 KGTQNK
+2055 
-2061 TETTTSDQKLNQAD
+2061 
-2075 GINFKLASADNDLLS
+2075 
-2090 VKAAGDTVTF
+2090 
-2100 TPKLGKVEVTN
+2100 
-2111 GKAVEATSQTGLVEA
+2111 
-2126 TALTEAL
+2126 
-2133 NKLGWKTKATE
+2133 
-2144 AGSTANPV
+2144 
-2152 DQEINAG
+2152 
-2159 DSVNYED
+2159 
-2166 GQGTTAKV
+2166 
-2174 EITKGATNPDT
+2174 
-2185 GISTP
+2185 
-2190 DTVSVKYD
+2190 
-2198 VKAAD
+2198 
-2203 NTINV
+2203 
-2208 SDAGVKV
+2208 
-2215 NTGSIELAKTDE
+2215 
-2227 KANDRG
+2227 
-2233 KVTITP
+2233 
-2239 KAKVDGGTETQEEA
+2239 
-2253 NKRAETEVATVKNVA
+2253 
-2268 DAINSA
+2268 AINSA

-2298 VKAGDE
+2298 VKAGDD

-2462 GGHSTAVQNADEVIF
+2462 GGNSTAVQNADEVIF

-2498 DFGLKVDKDAD
+2498 DFGLKVDEDAD

-2532 GTTRGKVTVKDAEQT
+2532 GTTRGKVTVKEADQT

-2557 VADAINSAK
+2557 VAEAINSAK
-2566 WFAKAENLEEGLTD
+2566 WFAKAENLEEALTD

-2606 LAVKREGTHFTYGLA
+2606 LAVKREGTNFTYGLA
-2621 KDIGVESVTANERV
+2621 KDIGVNSITLGTAE
-2635 QIGSGGTAVN
+2635 TAVN
-2645 LISHLGALKVADKDG
+2645 LSSSAGALNVADKDG
-2660 KATQITNVDAG
+2660 NTAQITNVKAG
-2671 ANTMRF
+2671 AEVVTF
-2677 NKDGDQLVQVG
+2677 DKDGNQIVKKG
-2688 DKYYVVN
+2688 DKYVTLDDAGN
-2695 PETGYADVEKEST
+2695 PTNIEAT
-2708 PATEEELTELV
+2708 PATEEELAKLDPSQ
-2719 KAKPEL
+2719 KAL
-2725 KAYVAYAKAAS
+2725 A
-2736 GLADLDNSD
+2736 GLADLYGSKG
-2745 QTNALTVA
+2745 TNALTVE
-2753 DAQKLG
+2753 DARNLG
-2759 WVVSAGDYAANV
+2759 WVVSAGDHSAAV
-2771 TNANEVRFNGS
+2771 TN
-2782 NGISVTGETDEH
+2782 TDEVVFEGTN
-2794 GVRNIN
+2794 GVD
-2800 VSLAK
+2800 VSAK
-2805 GKVAGNTTT
+2805 SENGVHTITVGIAQGKVDGNTTT
-2814 GVAAGDTNYV
+2814 GVATGDTNYV
-2824 TGEQVANA
+2824 TGDQVAKA
-2832 INQSGWKTNVT
+2832 INESGWKTNVT

-2851 TETVTKVVIPGTQ
+2851 TEIVTKVVTPGTQ
-2864 VNYVNGSGTDAKVSA
+2864 VNYVNGSGTNANVSA

-2955 VQNVADAINSAKWFV
+2955 VQNVADAINSAKWFA

-3033 DTAVNLS
+3033 DTVVNLS
-3040 ASAGALNVADKEGN
+3040 SSAGALNVADKEGN

-3072 EGNQIVKKGDKYVT
+3072 EGNQIVRKGDKYVT
-3086 LDDAGNPTNIEA
+3086 LDDAGHPTDIEA
-3098 TPATEEELAKLDP
+3098 TPATEEELAKLDS
-3111 RQKAVA
+3111 RQQAAA
-3117 GLANLYGS
+3117 GLANLYHS

-3187 VVKSNQFTAK
+3187 VVKSNRFTAK

-3261 FVLGKQKAPLAA
+3261 FVLGKQKAPLVA
-3273 SDYKEAD
+3273 SDYKD
-3280 AADEVVNPNDEVR
+3280 ANATDEVVNPNDEVR

-3342 KVGDAFYKVD
+3342 KVDDKFYKVD
-3352 ANGNPT
+3352 EQGNPT
-3358 GDVVDG
+3358 GDAVDG

-3377 ANEAGRSITLGNVA
+3377 ANETGRSVTLGNVA

-3412 DGLWHRATDVE
+3412 DGLWYKATDVE
-3423 ANGALKPK
+3423 ANGTLKPK

-3543 DIDNHTGKP
+3543 DIDIHTGKP

-3561 KAEGDKVFAI
+3561 KAEGGKVFAI

-3581 EEAKLVKKDN
+3581 EEAKLVNKDN

-3681 GQLSATDAAGNKVVK
+3681 SQLSATDAAGNKVVK

-3702 YPAKVDGSADTAKG
+3702 YPAKADGSADTAKE
-3716 AIDGR
+3716 AVDGR

-3751 AISRAQSD
+3751 AISRAQAN

-3849 AVAGTNGKVTTIS
+3849 AVAGTNGKVTTIN

-3988 LPQAYIPGKSMVAVA
+3988 LPQPYIPGKSMVAVA

-4018 RTSDNG
+4018 RISDNG

>member
-53 MAAISS
+53 MAATS

-73 AHLANGMSDVAV
+73 VHLGNGKTEIHATTDSSV
-85 STESIVNAPKNI
+85 SAPKNI
-97 IVIGNKASAVYDQDI
+97 IVIGDKDVNVFDQQI
-112 YIGFNISG
+112 YIGFNSR
-120 NSAGQAGNT
+120 NGQANGKAGDT
-129 IIGNRVTE
+129 IIGNRVFF
-137 GGGTNG
+137 GGGANG
-143 HDSFSTAVGFG
+143 QDSFSTAVGFG
-154 SQVAGPSVAMGVGAR
+154 TQVAGPSVAMGVGAR
-169 ADINSANGWNA
+169 ADIFDSRGWNA
-180 TSSGGV
+180 TQNGGV

-197 KDGGTVIGAL
+197 IDGGTVIGAL

-212 YYTTSIGALSG
+212 FYATSIGALSG
-223 ITAEFEDR
+223 IT
-231 GSNKNYILQE
+231 NKFVDHGADKGYDLTE
-241 NGSVTNIRI
+241 GGPATTIRV
-250 AQVSIGY
+250 AQTSIGY

-262 GGRAIAIGNCATTG
+262 GARSVAISNCATTG
-276 VARTNNGIGA
+276 VAHTNAGVGA

-312 TDAEIATLNA
+312 TNTEITALNT
-322 EVARVQGLLNDA
+322 EVARIQGLLDNA
-334 NATLKTA
+334 NATLATA
-341 IKNMQDDPSADNK
+341 ITKMNADQSADNK
-354 FNVASAQAAVKRI
+354 FNVAAAQAAVQRI
-367 SLALERAKN
+367 SLALERAKK
-376 DLTYKSANNSKT
+376 DLTYASANNSQT
-388 IASVAIGYLAKSNN
+388 TASVAIGYAAKSNN
-402 FYSTAVGP
+402 SYSTAVGP
-410 KSIANSKDST
+410 QSVVNSADST
-420 ALGSSASVSGANAL
+420 ALGRSANVSGANAS

-439 GHDARVIGD
+439 GRDARVIGD
-448 SAVNATSIGTQSRI
+448 TAVNATAIGTQSRI

-473 SGSNIYGDSSN
+473 SNSNIYGDSSN
-484 SIAIGTNTNISD
+484 SIAIGTNANISNIYR
-496 SKRAAANNAIAIGNE
+496 RASGVYAVAENATVLGAFSTASANKSTAVGSNNTVIG
-511 AKATNLNAIAI
+511 A
-522 GNSSAAS
+522 SSGALGSDNTVGKYSS
-529 GIDSIALGNSNNVTG
+529 GIDTSTYYGTRSFVVGSNNTVTLA
-544 NYSGAFGDPNIVTGD
+544 NDTMV
-559 QSYAFGNNNTVKADQ
+559 FGNNVAVTQ
-574 AFVLGNKVTVD
+574 ANRSGSVILGNNSSVPENVT
-585 AKNGDSYTGAVVLGD
+585 AI
-600 NSTVPTEV
+600 
-608 KKVNSAKIGTENGK
+608 NSAKVGNIT
-622 KLVYSGFAGNLGGAE
+622 YAGFAGNLGGTTTDGTSVVA
-637 TNGEPQ
+637 T
-643 KADAGKQGRFV
+643 DQGRFV
-654 SVGNA
+654 SIGNS
-659 TSPRQV
+659 TSPRQL
-665 KFVAAGEISKTST
+665 KHVAAGRIANDST

-685 LYAFSDVVNNLA
+685 LYSLTGVVSNMGVSVANV
-697 TSTATIIG
+697 IG
-705 GGATLNQN
+705 GNAVLNSN
-713 GTINGFSRLLDTTGL
+713 GTVSGFSQPLKTTGL
-728 TATTY
+728 ADATATFTA
-733 TKPTTAAT
+733 PAAAT

-760 AEGNDAA
+760 AEGDDAD

-775 EQVNFKADGL
+775 EQVNFKAAGL
-785 ASVTVTANGTGANVT
+785 ATVSVAANGTGANVT

-810 TTDNGTISAKDD
+810 DTTDGTISAKTD
-822 DNKGKAATVGD
+822 KGDKAATVND
-833 VSEAINRAYWKAK
+833 VSNAINRAYWKAT
-846 AAGNGADGNTITND
+846 AAGNGVTGAD
-860 TPDQVT
+860 TPDNIKAGETVT
-866 AGTEVTFEAGKNL
+866 LKAGKNL
-879 TVDHSTA
+879 TVDHTTA

-902 ELVNGNTAADK
+902 ELVNANTADDK
-913 KLTLTPTNAG
+913 KLTLTPTNEG
-923 DLKLNKGTGNAA
+923 DLKLNKGTGNVA

-940 VVSGLEKFDENNPL
+940 VVSGLAKFNVNNPL
-954 INGHTLEELTMSQ
+954 VGNGHTLEELTMSQ
-967 DPAYSGLTNLADKNV
+967 DTAYSGLTNLADKSV
-982 QNNTAA
+982 QDNTAA

-1038 ENTRTITV
+1038 DNTRTITV
-1046 DVAKGTLVNASADVG
+1046 DVAKGTLEEATTDAQTGNAVNTN
-1061 SQDRG
+1061 RG
-1066 KVTVTNGDD
+1066 KVTVKSGDD

-1086 AINSTGTIIKANNEH
+1086 AINSAGTIIKAVNEH

-1116 AIVKAGEEVTY
+1116 EVVKAGDDVTY
-1127 TAGKNLR
+1127 KAGKNLR

-1143 FALANNITVNS
+1143 FALANDITVNN
-1154 ANVSTKLTIGKTN
+1154 ANVDTKLTIGKTN
-1167 PVGITSDANGLNF
+1167 PVGITSDTNGLNF

-1193 LNGIKSTLQDTL
+1193 LNGVKSTLQDTIVA
-1205 GAATPNLVGK
+1205 AATPNLEKVDK
-1215 TFTDA
+1215 DVTTFTAA

-1263 ISGDANTTEVTV
+1263 ISGDAKTTEVTV

-1295 DVVTAADTGKKAG
+1295 DVVTAADAGKKVG

-1322 GSNLATVDAVANAVN
+1322 GSNLATVNAVANAVN
-1337 RAYWTAKAAGNG
+1337 SAYWTAKAAGNG
-1349 ADGNTIT
+1349 VT
-1356 NDTPN
+1356 NDTPD

-1370 FEAGKNL
+1370 FKAGKNL
-1377 AVTHTT
+1377 AVEHTT
-1383 NKFEFKTKDDV
+1383 NTFEFKTKDEV
-1394 EFTSLQIGGTDGP
+1394 EFTSVQIGGTDGP
-1407 KLTKDGDSLK
+1407 KLTKGDGNTLK
-1417 VSTADGSPVK
+1417 VSAADGTAPVK
-1427 ITNVKA
+1427 ITNVAA

-1441 SYKQFKEIKV
+1441 SYKQFKEIKA

-1513 LGKVEVTNGKA
+1513 LGKVEITDGKA

-1535 ATALTEA
+1535 ATELTEA

-1671 ATVKNVADAINS
+1671 ATVKNVANAINS

-1689 AHNDNTEITDEVKD
+1689 AANKHNETITD
-1703 DKGEIVKAGEEVTYT
+1703 
-1718 AGKNLR
+1718 
-1724 VKRDTRNLTF
+1724 
-1734 ALANNIT
+1734 
-1741 VNSANVSTKLTIGKT
+1741 
-1756 NPVGITSDA
+1756 
-1765 NGLNFATTEGTN
+1765 
-1777 TNAPVY
+1777 
-1783 LNGIKSTLQ
+1783 
-1792 DTLGA
+1792 
-1797 ATPNLVGKTFT
+1797 
-1808 DAEKARA
+1808 
-1815 ASVQDVLNSGWNIRG
+1815 
-1830 KKQATDADVAN
+1830 
-1841 VDFVRTYDTVD
+1841 
-1852 FISGDANTTEVTVN
+1852 
-1866 AKDDNKRT
+1866 
-1874 EVSIKAKTGETDVVT
+1874 
-1889 AADTGKKAGQVKAK
+1889 
-1903 ANAGTTTDQGSNLA
+1903 
-1917 TVDAVANAVNRAY
+1917 
-1930 WTAKAA
+1930 
-1936 GNGADGNTIT
+1936 
-1946 NDTPNQVT
+1946 
-1954 AGTEVTFE
+1954 
-1962 AGKNLAVTHTT
+1962 
-1973 NKFEFKTKD
+1973 
-1982 DVEFTS
+1982 
-1988 LQIGGTDGPK
+1988 
-1998 LTKDGDSLKVSTAD
+1998 
-2012 GSPVKITNVKAGE
+2012 
-2025 NDNDAVSYKQFKEI
+2025 
-2039 KVATDN
+2039 
-2045 TIKLTAIDNV
+2045 
-2055 KGTQNK
+2055 
-2061 TETTTSDQKLNQAD
+2061 
-2075 GINFKLASADNDLLS
+2075 
-2090 VKAAGDTVTF
+2090 
-2100 TPKLGKVEVTN
+2100 
-2111 GKAVEATSQTGLVEA
+2111 
-2126 TALTEAL
+2126 
-2133 NKLGWKTKATE
+2133 
-2144 AGSTANPV
+2144 
-2152 DQEINAG
+2152 
-2159 DSVNYED
+2159 
-2166 GQGTTAKV
+2166 
-2174 EITKGATNPDT
+2174 
-2185 GISTP
+2185 
-2190 DTVSVKYD
+2190 
-2198 VKAAD
+2198 
-2203 NTINV
+2203 
-2208 SDAGVKV
+2208 
-2215 NTGSIELAKTDE
+2215 TDE
-2227 KANDRG
+2227 
-2233 KVTITP
+2233 T
-2239 KAKVDGGTETQEEA
+2239 
-2253 NKRAETEVATVKNVA
+2253 
-2268 DAINSA
+2268 
-2274 ATIIKAHND
+2274 
-2283 NTEITDEVKDDKGET
+2283 KDDKGET
-2298 VKAGDE
+2298 VKAGDD

-2462 GGHSTAVQNADEVIF
+2462 GGNSTAVQNADEVIF

-2498 DFGLKVDKDAD
+2498 DFGLKVDEDAD

-2532 GTTRGKVTVKDAEQT
+2532 GTTRGKVTVKEADQT

-2557 VADAINSAK
+2557 VAEAINSAK
-2566 WFAKAENLEEGLTD
+2566 WFAKAENLEEALTD

-2635 QIGSGGTAVN
+2635 QIGSGETAVN
-2645 LISHLGALKVADKDG
+2645 LTSHLGALKVADKDG

-2677 NKDGDQLVQVG
+2677 NKDGEQLVQVG

-2708 PATEEELTELV
+2708 PATEEELDKLA

-2782 NGISVTGETDEH
+2782 NGISVTGGTDEH

-2800 VSLAK
+2800 VSIAQ
-2805 GKVAGNTTT
+2805 GKVEGNTTT

-2824 TGEQVANA
+2824 TGDQVAKA
-2832 INQSGWKTNVT
+2832 INESGWKTNVT

-2851 TETVTKVVIPGTQ
+2851 TETVTKVVTPGTQ
-2864 VNYVNGSGTDAKVSA
+2864 VNYVNGLGTDAKVSA
-2879 NASTGGLDVTF
+2879 NASTGSLDVTF
-2890 DVKSANLD
+2890 DVKSANTD

-2911 GAITSADSN
+2911 GKITAADSN

-2928 DGSTSTIDNPERGKV
+2928 DGSTSTIANAERGKV
-2943 TVATGEGNKVAT
+2943 TVAKDEANKVAT
-2955 VQNVADAINSAKWFV
+2955 VQNVADAINSAKWFA
-2970 NAKNLDT
+2970 NAANLDT
-2977 AMTVRSEKG
+2977 AMTDRSEKG
-2986 TESQAIGAGDT
+2986 AESQAIGAGDT

-3008 SRKEGVFTYGL
+3008 KRDGTSFTYGL
-3019 AKDIGVNSVTLGTA
+3019 AKDIGVNSVTLGTE
-3033 DTAVNLS
+3033 DTVVNLS
-3040 ASAGALNVADKEGN
+3040 SSAGALNVADKEGN

-3086 LDDAGNPTNIEA
+3086 LDDAGNPTDIEA

-3111 RQKAVA
+3111 RQQAAA
-3117 GLANLYGS
+3117 GLANLYHS

-3187 VVKSNQFTAK
+3187 VVKSNRFTAK
-3197 VGGVDTSVIKVGDQ
+3197 VGGVDTSVIKVGDR

-3227 NVNAVTVD
+3227 DVNAVTVD

-3261 FVLGKQKAPLAA
+3261 FVLGKQKAPLVA
-3273 SDYKEAD
+3273 SDYKD
-3280 AADEVVNPNDEVR
+3280 ANATDEVVNPNDEVR

-3342 KVGDAFYKVD
+3342 KVDDKFYKVD
-3352 ANGNPT
+3352 EQGNPT
-3358 GDVVDG
+3358 GDAVDG

-3377 ANEAGRSITLGNVA
+3377 ANETGRSVTLGNVA

-3412 DGLWHRATDVE
+3412 DGLWYKATDVE
-3423 ANGALKPK
+3423 ANGTLKPK

-3543 DIDNHTGKP
+3543 DIDIHTGKP

-3561 KAEGDKVFAI
+3561 KAEGGKVFAI

-3581 EEAKLVKKDN
+3581 EEAKLVNKDN

-3681 GQLSATDAAGNKVVK
+3681 SQLSATDAAGNKVVK

-3702 YPAKVDGSADTAKG
+3702 YPAKADGSADTAKE
-3716 AIDGR
+3716 AVDGR

-3751 AISRAQSD
+3751 AISRAQAN

-3849 AVAGTNGKVTTIS
+3849 AVAGTNGKVTTIN